1 MGLSSMKWMSA
12 TAVFAA
18 VLPSVSG
25 FCFPESKELN
35 FSRTGTSSSTTFTET
50 IAEDG
55 AEYIVSG
62 NASFTNFTNIPVK
75 TTTSNTSTSTPAP
88 NSKTSSDTAPTVKPV
103 SAASSSSSTAEN
115 TPDTDPKGGGAFYN
129 EHTGVLSFM
138 TRSGTEGSLTLS
150 NIKMTGDG
158 GAIFSQ
164 GDLLFTDLTGLT
176 IKENLSQQSG
186 GGIFGG
192 SKISLSGI
200 TQATFSSNSA
210 EIVVAEETTPP
221 AKPETSSPE
230 KPETVTTPP
239 TTTPTP
245 TPPTTTPTPPT
256 TTPVSN
262 SSGSN
267 PSSAHSRFIC
277 ASATPTTDSD
287 TSSDPKPGSGGPGSG
302 GPGSGGAIYA
312 KEDFTVSD
320 SKAIVFSTNKASK
333 DGGAIFAEQNILFEN
348 IGSLKVQSNGADE
361 KGGGIYAR
369 GDLSIQSSK
378 QILFNSNTSKQGGGA
393 LYIEGDVKF
402 QDLEELHIKYNKAGT
417 FETKKV
423 TLSLPKSTDTP
434 KSSLAASST
443 SESNTASSQSGS
455 GTDSS
460 QADSNTESSKPGSD
474 AGTTPPTPPV
484 TAKGGGLYT
493 DKSLSISNVT
503 GIIEIANN
511 KATDVGGGAYVKG
524 KLTCENSHRLQFLK
538 NSSDKKGGGLY
549 TEDSVTLSNLTGK
562 TLFQENT
569 AKEEGGGLFIKEDK
583 PLTMTGLDSF
593 CLINNTSAKSGGG
606 AYVSKEISQT
616 YTATSE
622 ELPGITPV
630 HGETIITGNKAT
642 GGSGGGV
649 CTKRLALS
657 NLQTVLLSEN
667 SASENGGG
675 AYTCPDNFPSPVA
688 DSSTPA
694 VPPSS
699 TGTSSSTGTPSPASG
714 ASGAAATSSLF
725 FLTASAD
732 PVAADPKADQ
742 KIDPNADKD
751 FLIDYVVNTTISKNT
766 ATKKGAGVYAKK
778 AKLSRI
784 DALNISENSAQETG
798 GGICCTESLE
808 LDAIVSLSATGNR
821 AGKEGGALHA
831 KTLTVSNLQSGF
843 SFSNNTA
850 NSSSTGTATTTAQ
863 PAASPAAALP
873 QASAG
878 SPSTPSPTT
887 SSPTTTPSPT
897 TSSQTTLTYA
907 GVVGGAIYGETVS
920 FSKCSGLC
928 QFSGNSAIDNT
939 PSSPTLNVQGG
950 AIYAKTSLSIE
961 AEDSSTSYVFAGNSV
976 SSGKAQTK
984 GQIAGGAICSPTITL
999 KCPTTFSKNTASMA
1013 TAAPS
1018 SGSSAPDASASS
1030 IKDTIG
1036 GAIAGTTISLSG
1048 TSRFS
1053 ENAADLGAAIGT
1065 LSLEAP
1071 SGSQQNP
1078 AEKISLENGSFSFE
1092 KNKANKRGAIYAP
1105 TVSIKGNNIT
1115 FNQNTSTHDGS
1126 AIYFT
1131 KDATI
1136 ESLGSVLFTGNNVT
1150 DAQANS
1156 QASGQTTNTT
1166 NYGAAIFGDPGSSQS
1181 TQTDDTTLKLI
1192 ASSGNITFSNN
1203 SQNTTPDSPA
1213 NKFCSI
1219 AGYVNLSLQAAQGR
1233 SINFFDSI
1241 HTSTKKTGQTQNSY
1255 TSLDINKPENSKT
1268 YSGTISFSSELHEN
1282 KSYIPQNV
1290 VLHSGTLVLKENTEL
1305 HVVSFEQK
1313 PGSSLIMEPGAV
1325 LSNQNIAN
1333 GALAINGLTID
1344 LSSMG
1349 TPQAGE
1355 IFSPPELRIVATSS
1369 NAAGAAGSSNSG
1381 GANGASGSSG
1391 GVSGSGGGAV
1401 GGKVTASKELYTAA
1415 ASAVPGATS
1424 PAMGD
1429 NKVFLTGDLT
1439 LIDPNGNF
1447 YQNPLLGTDL
1457 SNVPL
1462 IKLPSNTSE
1471 IDVSALT
1478 LSGDLAPKKG
1488 YIGTWTLNPDPQTGK
1503 IVANWK
1509 FDMYRRWVYIPR
1521 DNHFYANSIL
1531 GSQNSMI
1538 VVKQG
1543 LINNMLN
1550 NARFDDIAYNNFWVS
1565 GVGTFLAQQGTPL
1578 SEEFSYYS
1586 RGTSVAIDAKPR
1598 PDFILGAAFSKMVGR
1613 TKAIKKVHNYF
1624 HKGSEYSYQ
1633 ASVYGGKFLYFLL
1646 NKQQGWALPF
1656 LLQGVVSYGH
1666 IKHDTTT
1673 RYPSIHELNK
1683 GDWEDLGWLVDLR
1696 VSTDLK
1702 EPSKH
1707 SSKRVSLYGELEYS
1721 SIRQKSFTEIDYD
1734 PRHFDDCAYRNL
1746 SVPVGCSFEGAIM
1759 SYDILMYNKLSL
1771 AYMPSIYRNVPV
1783 CKYRVLSS
1791 NETGEV
1797 VCGVPTRTSA
1807 RAEYSTQL
1815 YLGPFWTLY
1824 GNYTID
1830 VGMYTLSQMTSC
1842 GARMIF

>member
-25 FCFPESKELN
+25 FCFPEAKELN

-50 IAEDG
+50 INEDG

-75 TTTSNTSTSTPAP
+75 TTTSNTSTSTTPP

-103 SAASSSSSTAEN
+103 SASSSSSSTAEN

-150 NIKMTGDG
+150 KIKMTGDG

-210 EIVVAEETTPP
+210 EIVVVEETTPP
-221 AKPETSSPE
+221 AEAPSSTAKPET
-230 KPETVTTPP
+230 ETA
-239 TTTPTP
+239 
-245 TPPTTTPTPPT
+245 PTTTPTPPT
-256 TTPVSN
+256 TTPIPPTTTPVSN
-262 SSGSN
+262 SSGA

-277 ASATPTTDSD
+277 ASAAPTTESD
-287 TSSDPKPGSGGPGSG
+287 TSSGHR
-302 GPGSGGAIYA
+302 PGSGGAIYA

-333 DGGAIFAEQNILFEN
+333 DGGAIFAEKNILFEN

-423 TLSLPKSTDTP
+423 SLSLPKSTDTP

-443 SESNTASSQSGS
+443 SESNTVSSQSGPDAES
-455 GTDSS
+455 PQPGAGT
-460 QADSNTESSKPGSD
+460 E
-474 AGTTPPTPPV
+474 TTPPTPV
-484 TAKGGGLYT
+484 TAKGGGIYT
-493 DKSLSISNVT
+493 DKNLSISNVT

-549 TEDSVTLSNLTGK
+549 TEDSITLSNLTGK

-569 AKEEGGGLFIKEDK
+569 AKEEGGGLFINGNDK
-583 PLTMTGLDSF
+583 PLIMKGLDSF
-593 CLINNTSAKSGGG
+593 CLINNTSEKSGGG

-616 YTATSE
+616 YTATIE
-622 ELPGITPV
+622 EFPGITPV

-688 DSSTPA
+688 DSSTTP
-694 VPPSS
+694 VTPPS
-699 TGTSSSTGTPSPASG
+699 TGTSSTQGAPAAAG

-732 PVAADPKADQ
+732 PVAAAPKAD
-742 KIDPNADKD
+742 KDPNADKD

-798 GGICCTESLE
+798 GGICCTDSLE

-863 PAASPAAALP
+863 PAASPSTALP

-878 SPSTPSPTT
+878 GSPTSSPTPSPTT
-887 SSPTTTPSPT
+887 SSPTSSQQTP
-897 TSSQTTLTYA
+897 SQTTPPYA
-907 GVVGGAIYGETVS
+907 GVVGGAIYGEEVS

-939 PSSPTLNVQGG
+939 PSTPTLNVQGG

-961 AEDSSTSYVFAGNSV
+961 AEDSSTSYVFTGNSV
-976 SSGKAQTK
+976 SSGKAPTT

-1013 TAAPS
+1013 PAAS
-1018 SGSSAPDASASS
+1018 SPGSSTQAASVSPV
-1030 IKDTIG
+1030 KDTIG

-1065 LSLEAP
+1065 LSLVTT
-1071 SGSQQNP
+1071 SGSQSTP

-1105 TVSIKGNNIT
+1105 SISIKGNNIT
-1115 FNQNTSTHDGS
+1115 FSQNTSTHDGS

-1156 QASGQTTNTT
+1156 SQTSGQTTNTT
-1166 NYGAAIFGDPGSSQS
+1166 NYGAAIFGDPGSPQ
-1181 TQTDDTTLKLI
+1181 QTPPDTTLKLI

-1203 SQNTTPDSPA
+1203 SQNKTPDNPA
-1213 NKFCSI
+1213 SKFCSI

-1241 HTSTKKTGQTQNSY
+1241 HTSTKKTGQTQNNY
-1255 TSLDINKPENSKT
+1255 TSLDINKSEDSKT
-1268 YSGTISFSSELHEN
+1268 YSGTVSFSSELHEN

-1349 TPQAGE
+1349 TPQPGE

-1369 NAAGAAGSSNSG
+1369 NSQGAGG
-1381 GANGASGSSG
+1381 SGSVG
-1391 GVSGSGGGAV
+1391 V
-1401 GGKVTASKELYTAA
+1401 GGKVTASKELHTAA

-1429 NKVFLTGDLT
+1429 NKVFLTGNLT

-1462 IKLPSNTSE
+1462 IKLPSNTND

-1503 IVANWK
+1503 VVANWK

-1565 GVGTFLAQQGTPL
+1565 GVGTFLSQQGTPL

>member
-50 IAEDG
+50 IGEDG

-75 TTTSNTSTSTPAP
+75 TTTSNTSTSTPAS
-88 NSKTSSDTAPTVKPV
+88 NSKPSADTTQTGKLV
-103 SAASSSSSTAEN
+103 SAASSSSGTTEN
-115 TPDTDPKGGGAFYN
+115 TPDTPDPKGGGAFYN

-176 IKENLSQQSG
+176 IQGNLSQLSG

-210 EIVVAEETTPP
+210 EIVVVEETPPP
-221 AKPETSSPE
+221 AKPETTTPT
-230 KPETVTTPP
+230 PPTTTTTTTPP

-245 TPPTTTPTPPT
+245 TPTTTPDST
-256 TTPVSN
+256 SS
-262 SSGSN
+262 SSGSI

-277 ASATPTTDSD
+277 ASAAPTTGSD
-287 TSSDPKPGSGGPGSG
+287 TSSGHR
-302 GPGSGGAIYA
+302 PGSGGAIYA

-333 DGGAIFAEQNILFEN
+333 DGGAIFAEKNILFEN
-348 IGSLKVQSNGADE
+348 IGSLKVQSNGAEE
-361 KGGGIYAR
+361 KGGGIYAQ
-369 GDLSIQSSK
+369 GNLSIQSSK

-423 TLSLPKSTDTP
+423 TLSLPKSTDTT
-434 KSSLAASST
+434 KNSLAASSQ
-443 SESNTASSQSGS
+443 SESNTVSSQPGSSGTASSQSGS
-455 GTDSS
+455 SGTASS
-460 QADSNTESSKPGSD
+460 QSGSD
-474 AGTTPPTPPV
+474 TDTTTPTPPV
-484 TAKGGGLYT
+484 TAKGGGIYT
-493 DKSLSISNVT
+493 DQNLSISNVT

-549 TEDSVTLSNLTGK
+549 TEDSITLSNLTGK
-562 TLFQENT
+562 TLFQENA

-583 PLTMTGLDSF
+583 PLIMTGLDSF

-616 YTATSE
+616 YTATIE
-622 ELPGITPV
+622 EFPGITPV

-667 SASENGGG
+667 SASVNGGG
-675 AYTCPDNFPSPVA
+675 AYTCPDNFPPVA
-688 DSSTPA
+688 DSSTT
-694 VPPSS
+694 
-699 TGTSSSTGTPSPASG
+699 TGTPPSSSTGTPSPAAG
-714 ASGAAATSSLF
+714 ASGAAAASSLF
-725 FLTASAD
+725 FLTAATD
-732 PVAADPKADQ
+732 PAAATPKADQ
-742 KIDPNADKD
+742 ESNADKDPNADKD

-766 ATKKGAGVYAKK
+766 ATQKGAGVYAKK

-850 NSSSTGTATTTAQ
+850 NSSSTGTATTATQ
-863 PAASPAAALP
+863 PASSPGAALP

-878 SPSTPSPTT
+878 GPSAPSPAPSPT
-887 SSPTTTPSPT
+887 P
-897 TSSQTTLTYA
+897 SQTTPPYA

-939 PSSPTLNVQGG
+939 PSSPSLNVQGG

-961 AEDSSTSYVFAGNSV
+961 AEDSSTSYVFTGNSV
-976 SSGKAQTK
+976 SSGKAPTS
-984 GQIAGGAICSPTITL
+984 GQIAGGAIFSPKITL

-1013 TAAPS
+1013 TAASS
-1018 SGSSAPDASASS
+1018 SGSSTQAASASP
-1030 IKDTIG
+1030 KDTIG

-1065 LSLEAP
+1065 LSLVTP
-1071 SGSQQNP
+1071 SGSGSQQNLT
-1078 AEKISLENGSFSFE
+1078 EKISLENGSFSFE

-1150 DAQANS
+1150 AEQANS
-1156 QASGQTTNTT
+1156 TQTSSQITNTT
-1166 NYGAAIFGDPGSSQS
+1166 NYGAAIFGDPVSSQS
-1181 TQTDDTTLKLI
+1181 TQTDTTLKLI

-1203 SQNTTPDSPA
+1203 SQNTTPDNPA

-1219 AGYVNLSLQAAQGR
+1219 AGYVKLSLQAAQGR
-1233 SINFFDSI
+1233 SINFFDCI
-1241 HTSTKKTGQTQNSY
+1241 HTSTKKNGQTQSNY
-1255 TSLDINKPENSKT
+1255 EVLDINQTDGNNT

-1282 KSYIPQNV
+1282 KSYIPQKV
-1290 VLHSGTLVLKENTEL
+1290 VLHNGTLVLKENTEL

-1349 TPQAGE
+1349 TPQVGE

-1369 NAAGAAGSSNSG
+1369 NSQGAGG
-1381 GANGASGSSG
+1381 SGSVG
-1391 GVSGSGGGAV
+1391 V

-1415 ASAVPGATS
+1415 ASSAPGATS

-1429 NKVFLTGDLT
+1429 NKVFLTGNLT

-1462 IKLPSNTSE
+1462 IKLPSNAGD

-1543 LINNMLN
+1543 LINNMLS

>member
-75 TTTSNTSTSTPAP
+75 TTTSNTSTSTPAS
-88 NSKTSSDTAPTVKPV
+88 NSKPSADTTQTGKLV
-103 SAASSSSSTAEN
+103 SAASSSSGNPEN
-115 TPDTDPKGGGAFYN
+115 TTDTPAPKGGGAFYN
-129 EHTGVLSFM
+129 EHSGVLSFM

-158 GAIFSQ
+158 GAIFSD

-200 TQATFSSNSA
+200 TQATFSSNAA
-210 EIVVAEETTPP
+210 EIVVVEETPP
-221 AKPETSSPE
+221 AEKPETSPPSNA
-230 KPETVTTPP
+230 ETVTTTTTTPP
-239 TTTPTP
+239 TTTP

-256 TTPVSN
+256 TTSTEST
-262 SSGSN
+262 SSGSV
-267 PSSAHSRFIC
+267 SSAAYNRFIC
-277 ASATPTTDSD
+277 ASAAPTTESD
-287 TSSDPKPGSGGPGSG
+287 TSSGHR
-302 GPGSGGAIYA
+302 PGSGGAIYA

-333 DGGAIFAEQNILFEN
+333 DGGAIFAEKNILFEN

-369 GDLSIQSSK
+369 EDLSIQSSK

-423 TLSLPKSTDTP
+423 TLSLPKSADIT
-434 KSSLAASST
+434 KSSLAASPQAGSD
-443 SESNTASSQSGS
+443 TASPQSG
-455 GTDSS
+455 
-460 QADSNTESSKPGSD
+460 SNTESSKPGSD
-474 AGTTPPTPPV
+474 AGTPTPTPPV
-484 TAKGGGLYT
+484 TAKGGGIYT
-493 DKSLSISNVT
+493 DKNLSISNVT

-524 KLTCENSHRLQFLK
+524 TLSCENSHRLQFLK

-549 TEDSVTLSNLTGK
+549 TEDSITLSNLTGK

-569 AKEEGGGLFIKEDK
+569 AKEEGGGLFINGNDK
-583 PLTMTGLDSF
+583 PLIMTGLDSF

-616 YTATSE
+616 YTATIE
-622 ELPGITPV
+622 EFPGITPV

-688 DSSTPA
+688 DSSTTTGT
-694 VPPSS
+694 PPS
-699 TGTSSSTGTPSPASG
+699 TAPSSSTGTPSPAAG
-714 ASGAAATSSLF
+714 ASGAAASSSLF
-725 FLTASAD
+725 FLTAS
-732 PVAADPKADQ
+732 
-742 KIDPNADKD
+742 IDPAPAAPKADKD

-798 GGICCTESLE
+798 GGICCTASLE

-850 NSSSTGTATTTAQ
+850 NSSSTGAVTTTPQ
-863 PAASPAAALP
+863 PASPPSAALP

-878 SPSTPSPTT
+878 GSST
-887 SSPTTTPSPT
+887 SSPTTTSSPT
-897 TSSQTTLTYA
+897 APTQPTPAYA
-907 GVVGGAIYGETVS
+907 GVVGGAIYGEEVS
-920 FSKCSGLC
+920 FTKCSGLC

-939 PSSPTLNVQGG
+939 PSTPSLNVQGG

-976 SSGKAQTK
+976 SSGKAPTK

-1013 TAAPS
+1013 TAASS
-1018 SGSSAPDASASS
+1018 SGSSTQDPAASPV
-1030 IKDTIG
+1030 KDTIG

-1065 LSLEAP
+1065 LSLVAP
-1071 SGSQQNP
+1071 SGSGSQQTP

-1131 KDATI
+1131 KEATI

-1150 DAQANS
+1150 AEQANS
-1156 QASGQTTNTT
+1156 QTSGQNTNTK
-1166 NYGAAIFGDPGSSQS
+1166 NYGAAIFGDPVSSQQP
-1181 TQTDDTTLKLI
+1181 QTDTTLKLI

-1213 NKFCSI
+1213 KKFCSI

-1233 SINFFDSI
+1233 SISFFDCI
-1241 HTSTKKTGQTQNSY
+1241 HTSTKNAGQAQNSY
-1255 TSLDINKPENSKT
+1255 ASLNINESVGDKT

-1282 KSYIPQNV
+1282 KSYIPQKV
-1290 VLHSGTLVLKENTEL
+1290 VLHNGTLVLKENTEL

-1369 NAAGAAGSSNSG
+1369 NAAGAG
-1381 GANGASGSSG
+1381 GSGSVG
-1391 GVSGSGGGAV
+1391 V

-1415 ASAVPGATS
+1415 ASAAPGATS

-1429 NKVFLTGDLT
+1429 NKVFLTGNLT

-1457 SNVPL
+1457 SDVPL
-1462 IKLPSNTSE
+1462 IKLPSNAGE

-1543 LINNMLN
+1543 LINNMLS

-1683 GDWEDLGWLVDLR
+1683 GDWEDLGWLADLR
-1696 VSTDLK
+1696 VSMDLK
-1702 EPSKH
+1702 EPSKN

-1771 AYMPSIYRNVPV
+1771 AYMPSIYRNTPV

>member
-50 IAEDG
+50 IAEEG

-75 TTTSNTSTSTPAP
+75 TTTSNTSTSTPTP
-88 NSKTSSDTAPTVKPV
+88 NSKPSADKASTGKLV
-103 SAASSSSSTAEN
+103 SATSSSSGTPEN
-115 TPDTDPKGGGAFYN
+115 PTETPDPKGGGAFYN
-129 EHTGVLSFM
+129 QFSGVLSFM

-176 IKENLSQQSG
+176 IQGNLSQQSG

-200 TQATFSSNSA
+200 TQATFSSNAA
-210 EIVVAEETTPP
+210 EIVVAAETPP
-221 AKPETSSPE
+221 TEKAETSSTAKPETVTAP
-230 KPETVTTPP
+230 TTTTTPP
-239 TTTPTP
+239 TTTP
-245 TPPTTTPTPPT
+245 TPTPPT

-277 ASATPTTDSD
+277 ASANPTTGSD
-287 TSSDPKPGSGGPGSG
+287 TSSDPR
-302 GPGSGGAIYA
+302 PGSGGAIYA

-333 DGGAIFAEQNILFEN
+333 DGGAIFAEKNILFEN
-348 IGSLKVQSNGADE
+348 IGSLKVQSNGAEE

-423 TLSLPKSTDTP
+423 TLSLPKSTD
-434 KSSLAASST
+434 KNSLAASSQ
-443 SESNTASSQSGS
+443 SDSNTASSQSGS
-455 GTDSS
+455 GTVSP
-460 QADSNTESSKPGSD
+460 QPGTD
-474 AGTTPPTPPV
+474 AGTTTPTPPV
-484 TAKGGGLYT
+484 TAKGGGIYT
-493 DKSLSISNVT
+493 DQNLSISNVT

-524 KLTCENSHRLQFLK
+524 TLTCENSHRLQFLK

-549 TEDSVTLSNLTGK
+549 TEDSITLSNLTGK

-616 YTATSE
+616 YTATIE
-622 ELPGITPV
+622 EFPGITPV

-688 DSSTPA
+688 DSSTTT
-694 VPPSS
+694 VPSS
-699 TGTSSSTGTPSPASG
+699 TTGTPSPAG
-714 ASGAAATSSLF
+714 APAAAASSSLF
-725 FLTASAD
+725 FLTAATD
-732 PVAADPKADQ
+732 PAATAPKADQ
-742 KIDPNADKD
+742 ESNADKDPNADKD

-850 NSSSTGTATTTAQ
+850 NSSSTGTATTATQ
-863 PAASPAAALP
+863 PTSSPGAALP

-878 SPSTPSPTT
+878 GAPT

-897 TSSQTTLTYA
+897 TSSPTPSPTSSQTTLAYA

-939 PSSPTLNVQGG
+939 PSSPSLNVQGG

-976 SSGKAQTK
+976 SSGKAPTS

-1018 SGSSAPDASASS
+1018 SGSSTPDASGSS

-1065 LSLEAP
+1065 LSLVASSAP
-1071 SGSQQNP
+1071 QQTP
-1078 AEKISLENGSFSFE
+1078 ADTEKISLENGSFSFE

-1115 FNQNTSTHDGS
+1115 FNQNTSKHDGS

-1150 DAQANS
+1150 NATAEQANS
-1156 QASGQTTNTT
+1156 QTSGQITNTK
-1166 NYGAAIFGDPGSSQS
+1166 NYGAAIFGDPGSSQ
-1181 TQTDDTTLKLI
+1181 QTDATLKLI

-1203 SQNTTPDSPA
+1203 SQNTKPDSPA
-1213 NKFCSI
+1213 NQFCSI
-1219 AGYVNLSLQAAQGR
+1219 AGYVKLSLQAAQGR
-1233 SINFFDSI
+1233 SISFFDSI
-1241 HTSTKKTGQTQNSY
+1241 HTSTKKTGQAQNNY
-1255 TSLDINKPENSKT
+1255 ESLDINQTDRDKT

-1282 KSYIPQNV
+1282 KSYIPQKV
-1290 VLHSGTLVLKENTEL
+1290 VLHNGTLVLKENTEL

-1349 TPQAGE
+1349 TPKVGE

-1369 NAAGAAGSSNSG
+1369 NAAGGVG
-1381 GANGASGSSG
+1381 G
-1391 GVSGSGGGAV
+1391 V

-1429 NKVFLTGDLT
+1429 NKVFLTGNLT

-1462 IKLPSNTSE
+1462 IKLPSNNGE

-1543 LINNMLN
+1543 LINNMLS

-1646 NKQQGWALPF
+1646 NKQHGWALPF

-1683 GDWEDLGWLVDLR
+1683 GDWEDLGWLADLR
-1696 VSTDLK
+1696 VSMDLK
-1702 EPSKH
+1702 EPSKN

-1771 AYMPSIYRNVPV
+1771 AYMPSIYRNSPV

>member
-1 MGLSSMKWMSA
+1 MKWMSA

-50 IAEDG
+50 IAEEG

-75 TTTSNTSTSTPAP
+75 TTTSNTSTSTTTP
-88 NSKTSSDTAPTVKPV
+88 NSKPSADTSPTGKLV
-103 SAASSSSSTAEN
+103 SAASSSSGTTEN
-115 TPDTDPKGGGAFYN
+115 TPDTPAPKGGGAFYN

-158 GAIFSQ
+158 GAIFSE
-164 GDLLFTDLTGLT
+164 GALLFTDLTGLT
-176 IKENLSQQSG
+176 IQGNLSQQSG

-210 EIVVAEETTPP
+210 EIVVVEETTPP
-221 AKPETSSPE
+221 ANA
-230 KPETVTTPP
+230 ETV
-239 TTTPTP
+239 

-256 TTPVSN
+256 TTTTPPTTTPESAP
-262 SSGSN
+262 SGSTS
-267 PSSAHSRFIC
+267 SSARSRFIC
-277 ASATPTTDSD
+277 ASAAPTTGSD

-302 GPGSGGAIYA
+302 GAVYA
-312 KEDFTVSD
+312 KGDFTVSD

-333 DGGAIFAEQNILFEN
+333 DGGAIFAEKNILFEN
-348 IGSLKVQSNGADE
+348 IGSLKVQSNGAEE

-369 GDLSIQSSK
+369 EDLSIQSSK

-402 QDLEELHIKYNKAGT
+402 QDLEELHIKYNKSGT

-423 TLSLPKSTDTP
+423 SVSLPKSTAIT
-434 KSSLAASST
+434 KNSLAASPQAGSDA
-443 SESNTASSQSGS
+443 ASSQSGS

-460 QADSNTESSKPGSD
+460 QADSNTESSQPGAD
-474 AGTTPPTPPV
+474 AGTTTPTPAPV
-484 TAKGGGLYT
+484 TAKGGGIYT
-493 DKSLSISNVT
+493 DKNLSISNVT

-549 TEDSVTLSNLTGK
+549 TEDSITLSNLTGK
-562 TLFQENT
+562 TLFQENA

-583 PLTMTGLDSF
+583 PLIMTGLDSF

-616 YTATSE
+616 YTATIE
-622 ELPGITPV
+622 EFPGITPV

-667 SASENGGG
+667 SASVNGGG
-675 AYTCPDNFPSPVA
+675 AYTCPDNFPPVA
-688 DSSTPA
+688 DSSTT
-694 VPPSS
+694 
-699 TGTSSSTGTPSPASG
+699 TGTPPSSSTGTPSPAAG
-714 ASGAAATSSLF
+714 ASGAAAASSLF
-725 FLTASAD
+725 FLTAATD
-732 PVAADPKADQ
+732 PAAATPKADQ
-742 KIDPNADKD
+742 ESNADKDPNADKD

-766 ATKKGAGVYAKK
+766 ATQKGAGVYAKK

-850 NSSSTGTATTTAQ
+850 NSSSTGTATTATQ
-863 PAASPAAALP
+863 PASSPGAALP

-878 SPSTPSPTT
+878 GPSAPSPAPSPT
-887 SSPTTTPSPT
+887 P
-897 TSSQTTLTYA
+897 SQTTPPYA

-939 PSSPTLNVQGG
+939 PSSPSLNVQGG

-961 AEDSSTSYVFAGNSV
+961 AEDSSTSYVFTGNSV
-976 SSGKAQTK
+976 SSGKAPTS
-984 GQIAGGAICSPTITL
+984 GQIAGGAICSPKITL

-1013 TAAPS
+1013 TAASS

-1065 LSLEAP
+1065 LSLVAP
-1071 SGSQQNP
+1071 SGSGSQQTLT
-1078 AEKISLENGSFSFE
+1078 EQISLENGSFSFE

-1115 FNQNTSTHDGS
+1115 FNQNTSKHDGS

-1156 QASGQTTNTT
+1156 PQNSSQTANTK
-1166 NYGAAIFGDPGSSQS
+1166 NYGAAIFGDPVSSQ
-1181 TQTDDTTLKLI
+1181 QTDDTTLKLI

-1203 SQNTTPDSPA
+1203 SQNTTPESPA
-1213 NKFCSI
+1213 NQFCSI
-1219 AGYVNLSLQAAQGR
+1219 AGYVKLSLQAAQGR
-1233 SINFFDSI
+1233 SISFFDCI

-1255 TSLDINKPENSKT
+1255 TSLDINKSENSNTDSNSKT

-1290 VLHSGTLVLKENTEL
+1290 VLHNGTLVLKENTEL

-1349 TPQAGE
+1349 TPQVGE
-1355 IFSPPELRIVATSS
+1355 VFSPPELRIVATSS
-1369 NAAGAAGSSNSG
+1369 NAAA
-1381 GANGASGSSG
+1381 G
-1391 GVSGSGGGAV
+1391 GVSSNVGAGGGSGV

-1415 ASAVPGATS
+1415 AAVSVATNPTMS
-1424 PAMGD
+1424 E

-1447 YQNPLLGTDL
+1447 YQNPVLGTDL
-1457 SNVPL
+1457 SDVPL
-1462 IKLPSNTSE
+1462 IKLPSNTSD

-1478 LSGDLAPKKG
+1478 LSGDLSPQKG

-1503 IVANWK
+1503 VVANWK

-1543 LINNMLN
+1543 LINNMLS

>member
-35 FSRTGTSSSTTFTET
+35 FSRTGTSSSTNFTET
-50 IAEDG
+50 IDEAG

-75 TTTSNTSTSTPAP
+75 TTTSNTSTSTTPP
-88 NSKTSSDTAPTVKPV
+88 NSKPSADTTQTGKLV
-103 SAASSSSSTAEN
+103 SAASSSSG
-115 TPDTDPKGGGAFYN
+115 TPETPTETPDPKGGGAFYN
-129 EHTGVLSFM
+129 EYSGVLSFM

-176 IKENLSQQSG
+176 IQGNLSQQSG

-210 EIVVAEETTPP
+210 EIVVAAETPP
-221 AKPETSSPE
+221 TEKAETSSTAKPETSSPE
-230 KPETVTTPP
+230 KPETVTTQP
-239 TTTPTP
+239 TTTPT
-245 TPPTTTPTPPT
+245 TTTPTPPT

-262 SSGSN
+262 SSGSTSSAESIS
-267 PSSAHSRFIC
+267 SSAHSRFIC
-277 ASATPTTDSD
+277 ASANPTTGSD
-287 TSSDPKPGSGGPGSG
+287 TSSDHR
-302 GPGSGGAIYA
+302 PGSGGAIYA

-333 DGGAIFAEQNILFEN
+333 DGGAIFAEKNILFEN
-348 IGSLKVQSNGADE
+348 IGSLKVQSNGAEE
-361 KGGGIYAR
+361 KGGGIYAQ
-369 GDLSIQSSK
+369 GNLSIQSSK

-402 QDLEELHIKYNKAGT
+402 QDLEELHIKYNKSGT

-423 TLSLPKSTDTP
+423 TVSLPKSADIT
-434 KSSLAASST
+434 KNSLSASST
-443 SESNTASSQSGS
+443 SESNTVSPQSGS
-455 GTDSS
+455 TP
-460 QADSNTESSKPGSD
+460 ESPQPGPD
-474 AGTTPPTPPV
+474 AGTTTPTPPV
-484 TAKGGGLYT
+484 TAKGGGIYT
-493 DKSLSISNVT
+493 DKNLSISNVT

-524 KLTCENSHRLQFLK
+524 TLTCENSHRLQFLK

-549 TEDSVTLSNLTGK
+549 TEDSITLSNLTGK
-562 TLFQENT
+562 TLFQENS
-569 AKEEGGGLFIKEDK
+569 AKEEGGGLFIKGEDK
-583 PLTMTGLDSF
+583 PLIMTGLDSF

-616 YTATSE
+616 YIATSE
-622 ELPGITPV
+622 EFPGITPV

-688 DSSTPA
+688 DSST
-694 VPPSS
+694 
-699 TGTSSSTGTPSPASG
+699 TTGTPSTTATSPTTVPQSPAGAPSAPG

-725 FLTASAD
+725 FLTAATD
-732 PVAADPKADQ
+732 PAATDPKTD
-742 KIDPNADKD
+742 KDPNADKD

-798 GGICCTESLE
+798 GGICCTDSLE

-850 NSSSTGTATTTAQ
+850 NSSSTGTATTTPQ
-863 PAASPAAALP
+863 PDSPTAALP
-873 QASAG
+873 KASAG
-878 SPSTPSPTT
+878 SPSPSQPT
-887 SSPTTTPSPT
+887 SSPQT
-897 TSSQTTLTYA
+897 TSSQTTLTYE

-939 PSSPTLNVQGG
+939 PSTPSLNVQGG

-976 SSGKAQTK
+976 SSGKAPTT

-1131 KDATI
+1131 KEATI

-1150 DAQANS
+1150 AAQANTTQTS
-1156 QASGQTTNTT
+1156 SQTTNTT
-1166 NYGAAIFGDPGSSQS
+1166 NYGAAIFGDPGSSSQPP
-1181 TQTDDTTLKLI
+1181 QTDATLKLI

-1203 SQNTTPDSPA
+1203 SQNTTPDNPA

-1219 AGYVNLSLQAAQGR
+1219 AGYVKLSLQAAQGR
-1233 SINFFDSI
+1233 SISFFDSI
-1241 HTSTKKTGQTQNSY
+1241 HTSTKKTGQTHSVY
-1255 TSLDINKPENSKT
+1255 ESLDINKAEGDKN

-1290 VLHSGTLVLKENTEL
+1290 VLHNGTLVLKENTEL

-1369 NAAGAAGSSNSG
+1369 NASGAAGSSNSG

-1391 GVSGSGGGAV
+1391 GAVSGV
-1401 GGKVTASKELYTAA
+1401 GGKVAASKELYTAA
-1415 ASAVPGATS
+1415 ASATPGAANPTMS
-1424 PAMGD
+1424 E

-1462 IKLPSNTSE
+1462 IKLPSNTGE
-1471 IDVSALT
+1471 IDVSDLT

-1503 IVANWK
+1503 VVANWK

-1565 GVGTFLAQQGTPL
+1565 GVGTFLSQQGTPL

>member
-1 MGLSSMKWMSA
+1 M
-12 TAVFAA
+12 
-18 VLPSVSG
+18 
-25 FCFPESKELN
+25 
-35 FSRTGTSSSTTFTET
+35 RTR
-50 IAEDG
+50 I
-55 AEYIVSG
+55 
-62 NASFTNFTNIPVK
+62 
-75 TTTSNTSTSTPAP
+75 
-88 NSKTSSDTAPTVKPV
+88 
-103 SAASSSSSTAEN
+103 
-115 TPDTDPKGGGAFYN
+115 
-129 EHTGVLSFM
+129 
-138 TRSGTEGSLTLS
+138 
-150 NIKMTGDG
+150 
-158 GAIFSQ
+158 
-164 GDLLFTDLTGLT
+164 
-176 IKENLSQQSG
+176 
-186 GGIFGG
+186 
-192 SKISLSGI
+192 
-200 TQATFSSNSA
+200 
-210 EIVVAEETTPP
+210 
-221 AKPETSSPE
+221 
-230 KPETVTTPP
+230 
-239 TTTPTP
+239 
-245 TPPTTTPTPPT
+245 
-256 TTPVSN
+256 
-262 SSGSN
+262 
-267 PSSAHSRFIC
+267 
-277 ASATPTTDSD
+277 
-287 TSSDPKPGSGGPGSG
+287 
-302 GPGSGGAIYA
+302 
-312 KEDFTVSD
+312 
-320 SKAIVFSTNKASK
+320 
-333 DGGAIFAEQNILFEN
+333 
-348 IGSLKVQSNGADE
+348 
-361 KGGGIYAR
+361 
-369 GDLSIQSSK
+369 
-378 QILFNSNTSKQGGGA
+378 
-393 LYIEGDVKF
+393 
-402 QDLEELHIKYNKAGT
+402 
-417 FETKKV
+417 
-423 TLSLPKSTDTP
+423 
-434 KSSLAASST
+434 
-443 SESNTASSQSGS
+443 
-455 GTDSS
+455 
-460 QADSNTESSKPGSD
+460 
-474 AGTTPPTPPV
+474 
-484 TAKGGGLYT
+484 
-493 DKSLSISNVT
+493 
-503 GIIEIANN
+503 
-511 KATDVGGGAYVKG
+511 
-524 KLTCENSHRLQFLK
+524 
-538 NSSDKKGGGLY
+538 
-549 TEDSVTLSNLTGK
+549 
-562 TLFQENT
+562 
-569 AKEEGGGLFIKEDK
+569 
-583 PLTMTGLDSF
+583 
-593 CLINNTSAKSGGG
+593 
-606 AYVSKEISQT
+606 
-616 YTATSE
+616 
-622 ELPGITPV
+622 
-630 HGETIITGNKAT
+630 
-642 GGSGGGV
+642 
-649 CTKRLALS
+649 
-657 NLQTVLLSEN
+657 
-667 SASENGGG
+667 
-675 AYTCPDNFPSPVA
+675 
-688 DSSTPA
+688 
-694 VPPSS
+694 
-699 TGTSSSTGTPSPASG
+699 
-714 ASGAAATSSLF
+714 
-725 FLTASAD
+725 
-732 PVAADPKADQ
+732 
-742 KIDPNADKD
+742 

-766 ATKKGAGVYAKK
+766 AKQKGAGVYAKK

-784 DALNISENSAQETG
+784 DALNISNNSAQETG

-808 LDAIVSLSATGNR
+808 LDAIVSLSVTDNL

-831 KTLTVSNLQSGF
+831 KTLTVSHLQSGF

-850 NSSSTGTATTTAQ
+850 NSSSTGAVTTTTQ
-863 PAASPAAALP
+863 PASPSAALP
-873 QASAG
+873 KASAG
-878 SPSTPSPTT
+878 SPSTPSQ
-887 SSPTTTPSPT
+887 TTP
-897 TSSQTTLTYA
+897 TYA

-939 PSSPTLNVQGG
+939 PSSPSLNVQGG

-961 AEDSSTSYVFAGNSV
+961 AKDPSTSYVFAGNSV
-976 SSGKAQTK
+976 SSGKAQTT
-984 GQIAGGAICSPTITL
+984 GQIAGGAIFSPSITL
-999 KCPTTFSKNTASMA
+999 NCPTTFSGNTASMA
-1013 TAAPS
+1013 TATSS
-1018 SGSSAPDASASS
+1018 SGSS

-1048 TSRFS
+1048 TSSFS

-1065 LSLEAP
+1065 VGAP
-1071 SGSQQNP
+1071 NGSQP
-1078 AEKISLENGSFSFE
+1078 TLTEKISLENGSFSFE

-1105 TVSIKGNNIT
+1105 SVSIKGNNIT
-1115 FNQNTSTHDGS
+1115 FNQNTSKHDGS

-1150 DAQANS
+1150 AEQANS
-1156 QASGQTTNTT
+1156 PQTSGQTTNTT
-1166 NYGAAIFGDPGSSQS
+1166 NYGAAIFGDPGSSPQ
-1181 TQTDDTTLKLI
+1181 TQTDTTLKLI

-1203 SQNTTPDSPA
+1203 SQNTDPDNPA

-1219 AGYVNLSLQAAQGR
+1219 AGYVKLSLQAAQGR
-1233 SINFFDSI
+1233 SISFFDSI
-1241 HTSTKKTGQTQNSY
+1241 HTSTKKTGQTQSNY
-1255 TSLDINKPENSKT
+1255 ESLDINKSENNKT

-1369 NAAGAAGSSNSG
+1369 NSA
-1381 GANGASGSSG
+1381 
-1391 GVSGSGGGAV
+1391 GGGGGSNGGGV

-1415 ASAVPGATS
+1415 AAVPVATNPTMS
-1424 PAMGD
+1424 E
-1429 NKVFLTGDLT
+1429 NKVFLTGNLT

-1447 YQNPLLGTDL
+1447 YQNPILGTDL
-1457 SNVPL
+1457 SDVPL
-1462 IKLPSNTSE
+1462 IKLPSNTSD
-1471 IDVSALT
+1471 IDVSDLT
-1478 LSGDLAPKKG
+1478 LSGDLSPKKG
-1488 YIGTWTLNPDPQTGK
+1488 YIGTWTLKPDPQTGK
-1503 IVANWK
+1503 VVANWK

-1565 GVGTFLAQQGTPL
+1565 GVGTFLSQQGTPL

-1613 TKAIKKVHNYF
+1613 TKAIKKIHNYF

-1696 VSTDLK
+1696 VSMDLK
-1702 EPSKH
+1702 EPSKN

-1721 SIRQKSFTEIDYD
+1721 SIRQKAFTEIDYD

-1771 AYMPSIYRNVPV
+1771 AYMPSIYRNIPV

>member
-35 FSRTGTSSSTTFTET
+35 FSRTGTSSSTNFTET
-50 IAEDG
+50 IGEDG

-75 TTTSNTSTSTPAP
+75 TTNSNTSTSTPTP

-103 SAASSSSSTAEN
+103 SAASPSSSTAEN
-115 TPDTDPKGGGAFYN
+115 TPDTPDPKGGGAFYN
-129 EHTGVLSFM
+129 QYSGVLSFM

-158 GAIFSQ
+158 GAIFSK
-164 GDLLFTDLTGLT
+164 GDLLFTDLTELT
-176 IKENLSQQSG
+176 IKGNLSQLSG

-200 TQATFSSNSA
+200 TQATFSSNAA
-210 EIVVAEETTPP
+210 EIVVVEETTPP
-221 AKPETSSPE
+221 ANTETE
-230 KPETVTTPP
+230 TPP
-239 TTTPTP
+239 TTTPI
-245 TPPTTTPTPPT
+245 PPTTTPTPPT
-256 TTPVSN
+256 TTTTTPPTTTPESS
-262 SSGSN
+262 SSGST
-267 PSSAHSRFIC
+267 SSAGSTSSVAAHSRFIC
-277 ASATPTTDSD
+277 ASAAPTTGSD
-287 TSSDPKPGSGGPGSG
+287 TSSDTSSGHR
-302 GPGSGGAIYA
+302 PGSGGAVYA
-312 KEDFTVSD
+312 KGDFTVSD

-333 DGGAIFAEQNILFEN
+333 DGGAIFAEKNILFEN
-348 IGSLKVQSNGADE
+348 IGSLKVQSNGAEE

-369 GDLSIQSSK
+369 EDLSIQSSK

-402 QDLEELHIKYNKAGT
+402 QDLEELHIKYNKSGT

-423 TLSLPKSTDTP
+423 TLSLPKSTDIT
-434 KSSLAASST
+434 KNSLAASPQAGSDA
-443 SESNTASSQSGS
+443 ASPQSGA

-474 AGTTPPTPPV
+474 AGTTTPTPPV
-484 TAKGGGLYT
+484 TAKGGGIYT
-493 DKSLSISNVT
+493 DKNLSISNVT

-524 KLTCENSHRLQFLK
+524 TLTCENSHRLQFLK

-549 TEDSVTLSNLTGK
+549 TEDSITLSNLTGK

-569 AKEEGGGLFIKEDK
+569 AKEEGGGLFINGNDK
-583 PLTMTGLDSF
+583 PLIMTGLDSF

-616 YTATSE
+616 YIATSE
-622 ELPGITPV
+622 EFPGITPV

-667 SASENGGG
+667 SASVNGGG
-675 AYTCPDNFPSPVA
+675 AYTCPDNFPPVA
-688 DSSTPA
+688 DSSTTT
-694 VPPSS
+694 VTPP
-699 TGTSSSTGTPSPASG
+699 TTTPSSSTGTPSNQG
-714 ASGAAATSSLF
+714 AAGAAASSSLF
-725 FLTASAD
+725 FLTASTD
-732 PVAADPKADQ
+732 PVAATPKADQ
-742 KIDPNADKD
+742 ESDPNADKD

-766 ATKKGAGVYAKK
+766 AKQKGAGVYAKK

-784 DALNISENSAQETG
+784 DALNISNNSAQETG

-808 LDAIVSLSATGNR
+808 LDAIVSLSATGNL

-850 NSSSTGTATTTAQ
+850 NSSSTGAVTTATQ
-863 PAASPAAALP
+863 PDSPAAALP
-873 QASAG
+873 QASAAN
-878 SPSTPSPTT
+878 PST
-887 SSPTTTPSPT
+887 SSPTTTPQP
-897 TSSQTTLTYA
+897 TSSPTTLTYA
-907 GVVGGAIYGETVS
+907 GVVGGAIYGEEVS

-939 PSSPTLNVQGG
+939 PSSPSLNVQGG

-961 AEDSSTSYVFAGNSV
+961 AADSSTSYVFAGNSV

-1013 TAAPS
+1013 PAASS
-1018 SGSSAPDASASS
+1018 SGSSISRNTASLVTAASS
-1030 IKDTIG
+1030 SGSSTQAASVSPKDTIG

-1065 LSLEAP
+1065 LSLVTT
-1071 SGSQQNP
+1071 SGSQSTLT
-1078 AEKISLENGSFSFE
+1078 EKISLENGSFSFE

-1105 TVSIKGNNIT
+1105 SVSIKGNNIT
-1115 FNQNTSTHDGS
+1115 FNQNTSTNDGS

-1131 KDATI
+1131 KEATI

-1150 DAQANS
+1150 AKQANS
-1156 QASGQTTNTT
+1156 PQNSSQTTNIT
-1166 NYGAAIFGDPGSSQS
+1166 NYGAAIFGEPGSSQP
-1181 TQTDDTTLKLI
+1181 TDDTTLKLI

-1203 SQNTTPDSPA
+1203 SLNTGPDSPA
-1213 NKFCSI
+1213 DKFCSI
-1219 AGYVNLSLQAAQGR
+1219 AGYVKLSLQAAQGR

-1255 TSLDINKPENSKT
+1255 TSLDINQTKDSKT
-1268 YSGTISFSSELHEN
+1268 YSGTISFSSELHKN
-1282 KSYIPQNV
+1282 RSYIPQNV
-1290 VLHSGTLVLKENTEL
+1290 VLHNGTLVLKENTEL

-1349 TPQAGE
+1349 TPKAGE

-1369 NAAGAAGSSNSG
+1369 NSQ
-1381 GANGASGSSG
+1381 G
-1391 GVSGSGGGAV
+1391 GVGGV

-1415 ASAVPGATS
+1415 ASAAPGATS

-1429 NKVFLTGDLT
+1429 NKVFLTGNLT

-1447 YQNPLLGTDL
+1447 YQNPVLGTDL

-1462 IKLPSNTSE
+1462 IKLPSNAGE

-1543 LINNMLN
+1543 LINNMLS

-1646 NKQQGWALPF
+1646 NKQHGWALPF

-1683 GDWEDLGWLVDLR
+1683 GDWEDLGWLADLR
-1696 VSTDLK
+1696 VSMDLK
-1702 EPSKH
+1702 EPSKN

-1771 AYMPSIYRNVPV
+1771 AYMPSIYRNSPV

>member
-1 MGLSSMKWMSA
+1 MKWMSA

-50 IAEDG
+50 VNEDG

-75 TTTSNTSTSTPAP
+75 TTTSNTSTSTPAS
-88 NSKTSSDTAPTVKPV
+88 NSKPSADTTQTGKLV
-103 SAASSSSSTAEN
+103 SAASSSSSTTEN
-115 TPDTDPKGGGAFYN
+115 PTETPAPKGGGAFYN
-129 EHTGVLSFM
+129 EYSGVLSFM

-158 GAIFSQ
+158 GAIFSE
-164 GDLLFTDLTGLT
+164 GALLFTDLTGLT
-176 IKENLSQQSG
+176 IQGNLSQQSG

-210 EIVVAEETTPP
+210 EIVVVEETPP
-221 AKPETSSPE
+221 AEKPETSSPE
-230 KPETVTTPP
+230 NTATVTT
-239 TTTPTP
+239 

-256 TTPVSN
+256 TTTTTPPTTTPTPTPTTTSTDST
-262 SSGSN
+262 SSSPGST
-267 PSSAHSRFIC
+267 SAAAYSRFIC
-277 ASATPTTDSD
+277 ASAAPTTGSD
-287 TSSDPKPGSGGPGSG
+287 TSSGHR
-302 GPGSGGAIYA
+302 PGSGGAIYA

-333 DGGAIFAEQNILFEN
+333 DGGAIFAEKNILFEN
-348 IGSLKVQSNGADE
+348 IDSLKVQSNGAEE

-402 QDLEELHIKYNKAGT
+402 QDLEELHIKYNKSGT

-423 TLSLPKSTDTP
+423 TLSLPKSTDTT
-434 KSSLAASST
+434 KNSLAASSQA
-443 SESNTASSQSGS
+443 ESNTASSQPGSSGTASSQSGS
-455 GTDSS
+455 DTD
-460 QADSNTESSKPGSD
+460 
-474 AGTTPPTPPV
+474 TTTSTPPV
-484 TAKGGGLYT
+484 TAKGGGIYT
-493 DKSLSISNVT
+493 DKNLSISNVT

-524 KLTCENSHRLQFLK
+524 TLTCENSHRLQFLK

-549 TEDSVTLSNLTGK
+549 TEDSITLSNLTGK
-562 TLFQENT
+562 TLFQENA
-569 AKEEGGGLFIKEDK
+569 AKEEGGGLFINGNDK
-583 PLTMTGLDSF
+583 SLIMTGLDSF

-622 ELPGITPV
+622 EFPGITPV

-688 DSSTPA
+688 DSST
-694 VPPSS
+694 
-699 TGTSSSTGTPSPASG
+699 TTGTPSPAG
-714 ASGAAATSSLF
+714 APAAAGAPTAAATSSLF

-732 PVAADPKADQ
+732 PVAAAPKAE
-742 KIDPNADKD
+742 KDPNAGKD

-766 ATKKGAGVYAKK
+766 ATQKGAGVYAKK

-850 NSSSTGTATTTAQ
+850 NSSSTGTATTATQ
-863 PAASPAAALP
+863 PASSPGAALP

-878 SPSTPSPTT
+878 SSSAPSPAPSPT
-887 SSPTTTPSPT
+887 SPQTTPSQPT
-897 TSSQTTLTYA
+897 TSQTPSQTPLKYA

-939 PSSPTLNVQGG
+939 PSTPSLNVQGG

-961 AEDSSTSYVFAGNSV
+961 AEDSSTSYVFTGNSV
-976 SSGKAQTK
+976 SSGKAPTS
-984 GQIAGGAICSPTITL
+984 GQIAGGAIFSPKITL
-999 KCPTTFSKNTASMA
+999 KCPTTFSRNTASMA
-1013 TAAPS
+1013 PAASS
-1018 SGSSAPDASASS
+1018 SGSPAKDTTVSP
-1030 IKDTIG
+1030 KDTIG

-1065 LSLEAP
+1065 LVAP
-1071 SGSQQNP
+1071 SGSQQNLT
-1078 AEKISLENGSFSFE
+1078 EKISLENGSFSFE

-1115 FNQNTSTHDGS
+1115 FNQNTSKHDGS

-1150 DAQANS
+1150 AEQANS
-1156 QASGQTTNTT
+1156 TQTPGQNTNTK
-1166 NYGAAIFGDPGSSQS
+1166 NYGAAIFGDPGSSQQP
-1181 TQTDDTTLKLI
+1181 QTDTTLKLI

-1203 SQNTTPDSPA
+1203 SQNTKPDNPA
-1213 NKFCSI
+1213 DKFCSI
-1219 AGYVNLSLQAAQGR
+1219 AGYVKLSLQAAQGR
-1233 SINFFDSI
+1233 SISFFDCI
-1241 HTSTKKTGQTQNSY
+1241 HTSTKNSGQTQNSY
-1255 TSLDINKPENSKT
+1255 TSLNINEPENSKT

-1349 TPQAGE
+1349 TPQPGE
-1355 IFSPPELRIVATSS
+1355 VFSPPELRIVATSS
-1369 NAAGAAGSSNSG
+1369 NAAA
-1381 GANGASGSSG
+1381 G
-1391 GVSGSGGGAV
+1391 GVSSNVGAGGGSGV

-1415 ASAVPGATS
+1415 SAVPGATNPTMS
-1424 PAMGD
+1424 D
-1429 NKVFLTGDLT
+1429 NKVFLTGNLT

-1457 SNVPL
+1457 SDVPL
-1462 IKLPSNTSE
+1462 IKLPSNTSD

-1543 LINNMLN
+1543 LINNMLS

-1646 NKQQGWALPF
+1646 NKQHGWALPF

-1683 GDWEDLGWLVDLR
+1683 GDWEDLGWLADLR
-1696 VSTDLK
+1696 VSMDLK
-1702 EPSKH
+1702 EPSKN

-1771 AYMPSIYRNVPV
+1771 AYMPSIYRNSPV

>member
-35 FSRTGTSSSTTFTET
+35 FSRTGTSSSSTTFTET

-75 TTTSNTSTSTPAP
+75 TTTSNTSTSTTTP
-88 NSKTSSDTAPTVKPV
+88 NSKPSADTAPAGKLV
-103 SAASSSSSTAEN
+103 SAASSSSGTPEN
-115 TPDTDPKGGGAFYN
+115 TPDTPAPKGGGAFYN

-158 GAIFSQ
+158 GAILSQ

-210 EIVVAEETTPP
+210 EIVVVEETTPP
-221 AKPETSSPE
+221 AEEAPSTKNTETAP
-230 KPETVTTPP
+230 TTTTTPP
-239 TTTPTP
+239 TTTPT
-245 TPPTTTPTPPT
+245 
-256 TTPVSN
+256 VST
-262 SSGSN
+262 SSGSTSSAESIS
-267 PSSAHSRFIC
+267 SSAHSRFIC
-277 ASATPTTDSD
+277 ASAAPTTGSD
-287 TSSDPKPGSGGPGSG
+287 TSSDTSSGHR
-302 GPGSGGAIYA
+302 PGSGGAIYA

-348 IGSLKVQSNGADE
+348 IGSLKVQSNGAEE

-402 QDLEELHIKYNKAGT
+402 QDLEELHIKYNKSGT

-423 TLSLPKSTDTP
+423 TVSLPKSADIT
-434 KSSLAASST
+434 KNSLAASPQ
-443 SESNTASSQSGS
+443 SESNTASSQPG
-455 GTDSS
+455 
-460 QADSNTESSKPGSD
+460 SNTESSPPESD
-474 AGTTPPTPPV
+474 AGTTTPTPPV
-484 TAKGGGLYT
+484 TAKGGGIYT
-493 DKSLSISNVT
+493 DKNLSISNVT

-524 KLTCENSHRLQFLK
+524 ALTCENSHRLQFLK

-549 TEDSVTLSNLTGK
+549 TENSITLSNLTGK

-569 AKEEGGGLFIKEDK
+569 AKEEGGGLFINGNDK
-583 PLTMTGLDSF
+583 PLIMTGLDSF

-622 ELPGITPV
+622 EFPGITPV

-675 AYTCPDNFPSPVA
+675 AYTCPDTFPPVA
-688 DSSTPA
+688 DSSTT
-694 VPPSS
+694 
-699 TGTSSSTGTPSPASG
+699 TGTSSSTGTSSTQGAPAAAG

-732 PVAADPKADQ
+732 PVAAAPKAD
-742 KIDPNADKD
+742 KDPNADKD

-850 NSSSTGTATTTAQ
+850 NSSSTGTVTTATQ

-878 SPSTPSPTT
+878 DPST

-897 TSSQTTLTYA
+897 TSSPTSPQPTSSPKTPAYA
-907 GVVGGAIYGETVS
+907 GVVGGAIYGDTVS

-939 PSSPTLNVQGG
+939 PSSPSLNVQGG

-976 SSGKAQTK
+976 SSGKAPTS

-1013 TAAPS
+1013 TAASS
-1018 SGSSAPDASASS
+1018 SGSSTQAASVSS

-1065 LSLEAP
+1065 LSLVAS
-1071 SGSQQNP
+1071 SGSQQTP
-1078 AEKISLENGSFSFE
+1078 DEKISLENGSFSFE

-1115 FNQNTSTHDGS
+1115 FNQNTSKYDGS

-1131 KDATI
+1131 KEATI

-1156 QASGQTTNTT
+1156 TQTPGQTANTK
-1166 NYGAAIFGDPGSSQS
+1166 NYGAAIFGDPGSSQ
-1181 TQTDDTTLKLI
+1181 QTDTTLKLI

-1203 SQNTTPDSPA
+1203 SQNADPASPA

-1219 AGYVNLSLQAAQGR
+1219 AGYVKLSLQAAQGR
-1233 SINFFDSI
+1233 SISFFDSI
-1241 HTSTKKTGQTQNSY
+1241 HTSTKKTGQTQNNY
-1255 TSLDINKPENSKT
+1255 ESLDINQTDGNKT

-1369 NAAGAAGSSNSG
+1369 NAAGAGGSSNSG

-1391 GVSGSGGGAV
+1391 GVGGV

-1415 ASAVPGATS
+1415 ASSAPAATNPTMS
-1424 PAMGD
+1424 E

-1462 IKLPSNTSE
+1462 IKLPSNTGE
-1471 IDVSALT
+1471 IDVSDLT

-1683 GDWEDLGWLVDLR
+1683 GDWEDLGWLADLR
-1696 VSTDLK
+1696 VSMDLK
-1702 EPSKH
+1702 EPSKN

-1771 AYMPSIYRNVPV
+1771 AYMPSIYRNTPV

>member
-1 MGLSSMKWMSA
+1 MKWMSA

-35 FSRTGTSSSTTFTET
+35 FSRTGTSSSSTTFTET

-75 TTTSNTSTSTPAP
+75 TTTSNTSTSTTTP
-88 NSKTSSDTAPTVKPV
+88 NSKPSADTAPTGKLV
-103 SAASSSSSTAEN
+103 SAASSSSGNPEN
-115 TPDTDPKGGGAFYN
+115 TPDTPDPKGGGAFYN
-129 EHTGVLSFM
+129 PHSGVLSFM

-158 GAIFSQ
+158 GAIFSE
-164 GDLLFTDLTGLT
+164 GALLFTDLTGLT
-176 IKENLSQQSG
+176 IQGNLSQQSG

-210 EIVVAEETTPP
+210 EIVVVEETPP
-221 AKPETSSPE
+221 AEKPETSSPE
-230 KPETVTTPP
+230 NTATVTTTPPTTTPTPPTTTPTPP

-245 TPPTTTPTPPT
+245 TPPTTTP
-256 TTPVSN
+256 VSN
-262 SSGSN
+262 SSESN
-267 PSSAHSRFIC
+267 SSASARSRFIC

-287 TSSDPKPGSGGPGSG
+287 TSSGHR
-302 GPGSGGAIYA
+302 PGSGGAIYA

-333 DGGAIFAEQNILFEN
+333 DGGAIFAEKNILFEN
-348 IGSLKVQSNGADE
+348 IGSLKVQSNGAEE
-361 KGGGIYAR
+361 KGGGIYAQ
-369 GDLSIQSSK
+369 GNLSIQSSK

-423 TLSLPKSTDTP
+423 TVSLPKSADIT
-434 KSSLAASST
+434 KNSLS
-443 SESNTASSQSGS
+443 ASSQSES
-455 GTDSS
+455 TTEPS
-460 QADSNTESSKPGSD
+460 QPGS
-474 AGTTPPTPPV
+474 TTETTTPTPPV
-484 TAKGGGLYT
+484 TAKGGGIYT
-493 DKSLSISNVT
+493 DKNLSISNVT

-524 KLTCENSHRLQFLK
+524 ALTCENSHRLQFLK

-549 TEDSVTLSNLTGK
+549 TEDSITLSNLTGK
-562 TLFQENT
+562 TLFQENA
-569 AKEEGGGLFIKEDK
+569 AKEEGGGLFINGNDK
-583 PLTMTGLDSF
+583 SLIMTGLDSF

-622 ELPGITPV
+622 EFPGITPV

-688 DSSTPA
+688 DSSTTTGPPPPA
-694 VPPSS
+694 
-699 TGTSSSTGTPSPASG
+699 GAPAAAG
-714 ASGAAATSSLF
+714 APTAAATSSLF

-732 PVAADPKADQ
+732 PVAAAPKAE
-742 KIDPNADKD
+742 KDPNAGKD

-850 NSSSTGTATTTAQ
+850 NSSSTGAVTTATQ
-863 PAASPAAALP
+863 PAASPGAALP
-873 QASAG
+873 KASAAN
-878 SPSTPSPTT
+878 PST
-887 SSPTTTPSPT
+887 SSPTTTPQPTSSPTPSPT
-897 TSSQTTLTYA
+897 TSQTTPAYA

-928 QFSGNSAIDNT
+928 QFAGNSAIDNT
-939 PSSPTLNVQGG
+939 PSSPSLNVQGG

-976 SSGKAQTK
+976 SSGKAPTT

-1013 TAAPS
+1013 PAASS
-1018 SGSSAPDASASS
+1018 SGSSSPDASASS

-1065 LSLEAP
+1065 LSLVAP
-1071 SGSQQNP
+1071 SGSGSQQTLT
-1078 AEKISLENGSFSFE
+1078 EQISLENGSFSFE

-1105 TVSIKGNNIT
+1105 SVSIKGNNIT
-1115 FNQNTSTHDGS
+1115 FNQNTSTDDGS

-1131 KDATI
+1131 KEATI

-1150 DAQANS
+1150 AEQANS
-1156 QASGQTTNTT
+1156 TQTSGQNTNTK
-1166 NYGAAIFGDPGSSQS
+1166 NYGAAIFGDPVSSQQP
-1181 TQTDDTTLKLI
+1181 QTDDTTLTLI

-1203 SQNTTPDSPA
+1203 SQNTTPESPA
-1213 NKFCSI
+1213 DKFCSI
-1219 AGYVNLSLQAAQGR
+1219 AGYVKLSLQAAQGR

-1290 VLHSGTLVLKENTEL
+1290 VLHNGTLVLKEKTEL

-1349 TPQAGE
+1349 TPQPGE
-1355 IFSPPELRIVATSS
+1355 VFSPPELRIVATSS
-1369 NAAGAAGSSNSG
+1369 NVAGA
-1381 GANGASGSSG
+1381 GANGASGG
-1391 GVSGSGGGAV
+1391 SGSVGV

-1415 ASAVPGATS
+1415 ASAAPGAAN

-1429 NKVFLTGDLT
+1429 NKVFLTGNLT

-1462 IKLPSNTSE
+1462 IKLPSNTNE

-1531 GSQNSMI
+1531 GSQNSMV

-1543 LINNMLN
+1543 LINNMLS

-1646 NKQQGWALPF
+1646 NKQHGWALPF

-1683 GDWEDLGWLVDLR
+1683 GDWEDLGWLADLR
-1696 VSTDLK
+1696 VSMDLK
-1702 EPSKH
+1702 EPSKN

-1771 AYMPSIYRNVPV
+1771 AYMPSIYRNSPV

>member
-35 FSRTGTSSSTTFTET
+35 FSRTGTSSSSTTFTET
-50 IAEDG
+50 IGEDG

-75 TTTSNTSTSTPAP
+75 TTNSNTSTSTTPP
-88 NSKTSSDTAPTVKPV
+88 NSKPSADKASTGKLV
-103 SAASSSSSTAEN
+103 SAASSSSGTHEN
-115 TPDTDPKGGGAFYN
+115 PTETPAPKGGGAFYN

-176 IKENLSQQSG
+176 IKENLSQLSG

-200 TQATFSSNSA
+200 TQATFSSNAA
-210 EIVVAEETTPP
+210 EIVVVEETTPP
-221 AKPETSSPE
+221 ANTETE
-230 KPETVTTPP
+230 TPP
-239 TTTPTP
+239 TTTPI
-245 TPPTTTPTPPT
+245 PPTTTPTPPT
-256 TTPVSN
+256 TTTTTPPTTTPESS
-262 SSGSN
+262 SSGST
-267 PSSAHSRFIC
+267 SSAGSTSSVAAHSRFIC
-277 ASATPTTDSD
+277 ASAAPTTGSD
-287 TSSDPKPGSGGPGSG
+287 TSSDTSSGHR
-302 GPGSGGAIYA
+302 PGSGGAVYA
-312 KEDFTVSD
+312 KGDFTVSD

-333 DGGAIFAEQNILFEN
+333 DGGAIFAEKNILFEN
-348 IGSLKVQSNGADE
+348 IGSLKVQSNGAEE
-361 KGGGIYAR
+361 KGGSIYAQ
-369 GDLSIQSSK
+369 GNLSIQSSK

-423 TLSLPKSTDTP
+423 SVSLPKSADIT
-434 KSSLAASST
+434 KNSLAASSQA
-443 SESNTASSQSGS
+443 EST
-455 GTDSS
+455 
-460 QADSNTESSKPGSD
+460 TESSQPGSTTE
-474 AGTTPPTPPV
+474 TTPPTPPV
-484 TAKGGGLYT
+484 TAKGGGIYT
-493 DKSLSISNVT
+493 DKNLSISNVT

-538 NSSDKKGGGLY
+538 NSSDKKGGGVY
-549 TEDSVTLSNLTGK
+549 TEDSITLSNLTGK
-562 TLFQENT
+562 TLFQENS
-569 AKEEGGGLFIKEDK
+569 AKEEGGGLFINGNDK
-583 PLTMTGLDSF
+583 SLIMTGLDSF

-622 ELPGITPV
+622 EFPGITPV

-694 VPPSS
+694 GTPS
-699 TGTSSSTGTPSPASG
+699 TTAPSSSTGTPSPAAG
-714 ASGAAATSSLF
+714 APTAAATSSLF
-725 FLTASAD
+725 FLTAATD
-732 PVAADPKADQ
+732 PAATAPNTDQKIDPKAD
-742 KIDPNADKD
+742 KDPNADKD

-798 GGICCTESLE
+798 GGICCTDSLE

-850 NSSSTGTATTTAQ
+850 NSSSTGAVTTATQ
-863 PAASPAAALP
+863 PDSPAAALP
-873 QASAG
+873 QASAV
-878 SPSTPSPTT
+878 SPSPSPTP
-887 SSPTTTPSPT
+887 SQQTPA
-897 TSSQTTLTYA
+897 YA
-907 GVVGGAIYGETVS
+907 GVVGGAIYGEEIS

-939 PSSPTLNVQGG
+939 PSNPSLNVQGG

-961 AEDSSTSYVFAGNSV
+961 AADSSTSYVFAGNSV
-976 SSGKAQTK
+976 SSGKAPTT
-984 GQIAGGAICSPTITL
+984 GQIAGGAICSPTIKL
-999 KCPTTFSKNTASMA
+999 NCPTTFSGNTASMAPAASSSRSSISRNTASMA
-1013 TAAPS
+1013 TATS
-1018 SGSSAPDASASS
+1018 SPGSSTKDPAASP
-1030 IKDTIG
+1030 KDTIG

-1065 LSLEAP
+1065 LSLQA
-1071 SGSQQNP
+1071 SNGSPQTP
-1078 AEKISLENGSFSFE
+1078 DEKISLENGSFLFE

-1115 FNQNTSTHDGS
+1115 FNQNTSKHDGS

-1150 DAQANS
+1150 NATAEQANS
-1156 QASGQTTNTT
+1156 QTPGQTTNTK
-1166 NYGAAIFGDPGSSQS
+1166 NYGAAIFGDPGSAS
-1181 TQTDDTTLKLI
+1181 QTDDTTLKLI

-1203 SQNTTPDSPA
+1203 SQNTNPDSPA
-1213 NKFCSI
+1213 NANQFCSI
-1219 AGYVNLSLQAAQGR
+1219 AGYVKLSLQAAQGR

-1241 HTSTKKTGQTQNSY
+1241 HTSTKKNGQTQSNY
-1255 TSLDINKPENSKT
+1255 TSLDINQTEGNNT
-1268 YSGTISFSSELHEN
+1268 YSGTISFSSELHKN
-1282 KSYIPQNV
+1282 KSYIPQKV
-1290 VLHSGTLVLKENTEL
+1290 VLHNGTLVLKENTEL

-1349 TPQAGE
+1349 TPQPGE
-1355 IFSPPELRIVATSS
+1355 VFSPPELRIVATSS
-1369 NAAGAAGSSNSG
+1369 NSQGAGGGSNSG
-1381 GANGASGSSG
+1381 VG
-1391 GVSGSGGGAV
+1391 GV

-1429 NKVFLTGDLT
+1429 NKVFLTGNLT

-1462 IKLPSNTSE
+1462 IKLPSNAGE

-1543 LINNMLN
+1543 LINNMLS

-1683 GDWEDLGWLVDLR
+1683 GDWEDLGWLADLR
-1696 VSTDLK
+1696 VSMDLK
-1702 EPSKH
+1702 EPSKN

>member
-50 IAEDG
+50 VNEDG

-75 TTTSNTSTSTPAP
+75 TTTSNTSTSTTTP
-88 NSKTSSDTAPTVKPV
+88 NSKPSADTAPTGKLV
-103 SAASSSSSTAEN
+103 SAASSSSGNPEN
-115 TPDTDPKGGGAFYN
+115 TPDTPAPKGGGAFYN

-158 GAIFSQ
+158 GAILSQ

-210 EIVVAEETTPP
+210 EIVVAEETPP
-221 AKPETSSPE
+221 AEKPETSPPSNA
-230 KPETVTTPP
+230 ETVTTTTPP

-245 TPPTTTPTPPT
+245 TTTSTEST
-256 TTPVSN
+256 
-262 SSGSN
+262 SSGSVS
-267 PSSAHSRFIC
+267 SSAAYNRFIC
-277 ASATPTTDSD
+277 ASAAPTTGSD
-287 TSSDPKPGSGGPGSG
+287 TSSDTSSGHR
-302 GPGSGGAIYA
+302 PGSGGAIYA

-333 DGGAIFAEQNILFEN
+333 DGGAIFAEKNILFEN

-402 QDLEELHIKYNKAGT
+402 QDLEELHIKYNKSGT

-423 TLSLPKSTDTP
+423 SLSLPKSPD
-434 KSSLAASST
+434 KNSLAASSQP
-443 SESNTASSQSGS
+443 ESTPASPQSGS
-455 GTDSS
+455 GTESS
-460 QADSNTESSKPGSD
+460 QSGSD
-474 AGTTPPTPPV
+474 AGTTTTPTPPV
-484 TAKGGGLYT
+484 TAKGGGIYT
-493 DKSLSISNVT
+493 DKNLSISNVT

-549 TEDSVTLSNLTGK
+549 TEDSITLSNLTGK

-569 AKEEGGGLFIKEDK
+569 AKEEGGGLFIKGEDK
-583 PLTMTGLDSF
+583 PLIMTGLDSF

-622 ELPGITPV
+622 EFPGITPV

-675 AYTCPDNFPSPVA
+675 AYTCPDHFPSPVA
-688 DSSTPA
+688 DSSTTT
-694 VPPSS
+694 VTPP
-699 TGTSSSTGTPSPASG
+699 STGTPSPAGAPAAAG

-725 FLTASAD
+725 FLTAATD
-732 PVAADPKADQ
+732 PAAATPKADQ
-742 KIDPNADKD
+742 ESNADKDPNADKD

-850 NSSSTGTATTTAQ
+850 NSSSTGTATTATQ
-863 PAASPAAALP
+863 PAASPTANSSSTGAVTTATQPDSPTAALP
-873 QASAG
+873 KASAG
-878 SPSTPSPTT
+878 GAPTSPQPTP
-887 SSPTTTPSPT
+887 
-897 TSSQTTLTYA
+897 SQTTLTYA
-907 GVVGGAIYGETVS
+907 GVVGGAIYGEKVS

-939 PSSPTLNVQGG
+939 PSNPSLNVQGG

-976 SSGKAQTK
+976 SSGKAPTK

-999 KCPTTFSKNTASMA
+999 KCPTTFSKNTASTA

-1018 SGSSAPDASASS
+1018 SGSSTPDASGSS

-1065 LSLEAP
+1065 LKAP
-1071 SGSQQNP
+1071 DGSQP
-1078 AEKISLENGSFSFE
+1078 ALTEKISLENGSFSFE

-1150 DAQANS
+1150 ADQANS
-1156 QASGQTTNTT
+1156 PTSGQTTNTT
-1166 NYGAAIFGDPGSSQS
+1166 NYGAAIFGDPGSSSQS
-1181 TQTDDTTLKLI
+1181 PQTDATLKLI

-1219 AGYVNLSLQAAQGR
+1219 AGYVKLSLQAAQGR
-1233 SINFFDSI
+1233 SISFFDSI
-1241 HTSTKKTGQTQNSY
+1241 HTSTKKNGQTQNNY
-1255 TSLDINKPENSKT
+1255 ESLDINQTDGNKT

-1369 NAAGAAGSSNSG
+1369 NAAGAGGSSNSG

-1391 GVSGSGGGAV
+1391 GVGGV

-1415 ASAVPGATS
+1415 ASSAPAATNPTMS
-1424 PAMGD
+1424 E

-1462 IKLPSNTSE
+1462 IKLPSNTGE
-1471 IDVSALT
+1471 IDVSDLT

-1613 TKAIKKVHNYF
+1613 TKAIKKIHNYF

-1646 NKQQGWALPF
+1646 NKQHGWALPF

-1683 GDWEDLGWLVDLR
+1683 GDWEDLGWLADLR
-1696 VSTDLK
+1696 VSMDLK
-1702 EPSKH
+1702 EPSKN

-1771 AYMPSIYRNVPV
+1771 AYMPSIYRNTPV

>member
-35 FSRTGTSSSTTFTET
+35 FSRTGTSSSSTTFTET
-50 IAEDG
+50 VNEDG

-75 TTTSNTSTSTPAP
+75 TTTSNTSTSTTTP
-88 NSKTSSDTAPTVKPV
+88 NSKPSADTAPTGKLV
-103 SAASSSSSTAEN
+103 SAASSSSGTTEN
-115 TPDTDPKGGGAFYN
+115 TPDTPDPKGGGAFYN

-158 GAIFSQ
+158 GAIFSK

-176 IKENLSQQSG
+176 IQGNLSQQSG

-210 EIVVAEETTPP
+210 EIVVVEETPP
-221 AKPETSSPE
+221 SAKPETSPPSNA
-230 KPETVTTPP
+230 ETVTT
-239 TTTPTP
+239 

-256 TTPVSN
+256 TTSTESA
-262 SSGSN
+262 SSGSIA
-267 PSSAHSRFIC
+267 SSARSRFIC
-277 ASATPTTDSD
+277 SSAAPTTESD

-302 GPGSGGAIYA
+302 GAVYA
-312 KEDFTVSD
+312 KGDFTVSD

-333 DGGAIFAEQNILFEN
+333 DGGAIFAEKNILFEN
-348 IGSLKVQSNGADE
+348 IGSLKVQSNGAEE

-369 GDLSIQSSK
+369 EDLSIQSSK

-402 QDLEELHIKYNKAGT
+402 QDLEELHIKYNKSGT

-423 TLSLPKSTDTP
+423 SVSLPKSTAIT
-434 KSSLAASST
+434 KNSLAASPQAGSDA
-443 SESNTASSQSGS
+443 ASSQSGS

-460 QADSNTESSKPGSD
+460 QADSNTESSQPGAD
-474 AGTTPPTPPV
+474 AGTTTPTPAPV
-484 TAKGGGLYT
+484 TAKGGGIYT
-493 DKSLSISNVT
+493 DKNLSISNVT

-549 TEDSVTLSNLTGK
+549 TEDSITLSNLTGK
-562 TLFQENT
+562 TLFQENA

-583 PLTMTGLDSF
+583 PLIMTGLDSF

-616 YTATSE
+616 YTATIE
-622 ELPGITPV
+622 EFPGITPV

-667 SASENGGG
+667 SASVNGGG
-675 AYTCPDNFPSPVA
+675 AYTCPDNFPPVA
-688 DSSTPA
+688 DSSTT
-694 VPPSS
+694 
-699 TGTSSSTGTPSPASG
+699 TGTPPSSSTGTPSPAAG
-714 ASGAAATSSLF
+714 ASGAAAASSLF
-725 FLTASAD
+725 FLTAATD
-732 PVAADPKADQ
+732 PAAATPKADQ
-742 KIDPNADKD
+742 ESNADKDPNADKD

-766 ATKKGAGVYAKK
+766 ATQKGAGVYAKK

-850 NSSSTGTATTTAQ
+850 NSSSTGTATTATQ
-863 PAASPAAALP
+863 PASSPGAALP

-878 SPSTPSPTT
+878 GPSAPSPAPSPT
-887 SSPTTTPSPT
+887 P
-897 TSSQTTLTYA
+897 SQTTPPYA

-939 PSSPTLNVQGG
+939 PSSPSLNVQGG

-961 AEDSSTSYVFAGNSV
+961 AEDSSTSYVFTGNSV
-976 SSGKAQTK
+976 SSGKAPTS
-984 GQIAGGAICSPTITL
+984 GQIAGGAICSPKITL

-1013 TAAPS
+1013 TAASS

-1065 LSLEAP
+1065 LSLVAP
-1071 SGSQQNP
+1071 SGSGSQQTLT
-1078 AEKISLENGSFSFE
+1078 EQISLENGSFSFE

-1115 FNQNTSTHDGS
+1115 FNQNTSKHDGS

-1156 QASGQTTNTT
+1156 PQNSSQTANTK
-1166 NYGAAIFGDPGSSQS
+1166 NYGAAIFGDPVSSQ
-1181 TQTDDTTLKLI
+1181 QTDDTTLKLI

-1203 SQNTTPDSPA
+1203 SQNTTPESPA
-1213 NKFCSI
+1213 NQFCSI
-1219 AGYVNLSLQAAQGR
+1219 AGYVKLSLQAAQGR
-1233 SINFFDSI
+1233 SISFFDCI

-1255 TSLDINKPENSKT
+1255 TSLDINKSENSNTDSNSKT

-1290 VLHSGTLVLKENTEL
+1290 VLHNGTLVLKENTEL

-1349 TPQAGE
+1349 TPQVGE
-1355 IFSPPELRIVATSS
+1355 VFSPPELRIVATSS
-1369 NAAGAAGSSNSG
+1369 NAAA
-1381 GANGASGSSG
+1381 G
-1391 GVSGSGGGAV
+1391 GVSSNVGAGGGSGV

-1415 ASAVPGATS
+1415 AAVSVATN
-1424 PAMGD
+1424 PTMGE
-1429 NKVFLTGDLT
+1429 NKVFLTGNLT

-1462 IKLPSNTSE
+1462 IKLPSNTND

-1543 LINNMLN
+1543 LINNMLS

-1646 NKQQGWALPF
+1646 NKQHGWALPF

-1683 GDWEDLGWLVDLR
+1683 GDWEDLGWLADLR
-1696 VSTDLK
+1696 VSMDLK
-1702 EPSKH
+1702 EPSKN

-1771 AYMPSIYRNVPV
+1771 AYMPSIYRNTPV

>member
-1 MGLSSMKWMSA
+1 MKWMSA

-35 FSRTGTSSSTTFTET
+35 FSRTGTSSSSTTFTET

-75 TTTSNTSTSTPAP
+75 TTTSNTSTSTTTP
-88 NSKTSSDTAPTVKPV
+88 NSKPSADTTQTGKLV
-103 SAASSSSSTAEN
+103 SAASSSSSTTEN
-115 TPDTDPKGGGAFYN
+115 TTDTPDPKGGGAFYN
-129 EHTGVLSFM
+129 QFSGVLSFM

-176 IKENLSQQSG
+176 IQGNLSQQSG

-200 TQATFSSNSA
+200 TQATFSSNAA
-210 EIVVAEETTPP
+210 EIVVAEETPP
-221 AKPETSSPE
+221 TEKPETSSTA
-230 KPETVTTPP
+230 KPETVTAPTTTPIPP

-245 TPPTTTPTPPT
+245 TPTTVSTSSE
-256 TTPVSN
+256 SN
-262 SSGSN
+262 SSA
-267 PSSAHSRFIC
+267 SARSRFIC
-277 ASATPTTDSD
+277 ASANPTTGSD
-287 TSSDPKPGSGGPGSG
+287 TSSDHR
-302 GPGSGGAIYA
+302 PGSGGAVYA
-312 KEDFTVSD
+312 KGDFTVSD

-333 DGGAIFAEQNILFEN
+333 DGGAIFAEKNILFEN
-348 IGSLKVQSNGADE
+348 IGSLKVQNNGAEE
-361 KGGGIYAR
+361 KGGGIYAQ
-369 GDLSIQSSK
+369 GNLSIQSSK

-402 QDLEELHIKYNKAGT
+402 QDLEELHIKYNKSGT

-423 TLSLPKSTDTP
+423 SLSLPKSPD
-434 KSSLAASST
+434 KNSLAASST

-455 GTDSS
+455 GTASPQSGSDTASP
-460 QADSNTESSKPGSD
+460 QPGPD
-474 AGTTPPTPPV
+474 AGTPTPTPV
-484 TAKGGGLYT
+484 TAKGGGIYT
-493 DKSLSISNVT
+493 DKNLSISNVT

-524 KLTCENSHRLQFLK
+524 ALTCENSHRLQFLK

-549 TEDSVTLSNLTGK
+549 TEDSITLSNLTGK

-583 PLTMTGLDSF
+583 PLIMKGLDSF

-622 ELPGITPV
+622 EFPGITPV

-675 AYTCPDNFPSPVA
+675 AYTCPDTFPPVA
-688 DSSTPA
+688 DSSTTTGT
-694 VPPSS
+694 PPS
-699 TGTSSSTGTPSPASG
+699 TATSSTTGTPSPAG
-714 ASGAAATSSLF
+714 AAGAAASSSLF
-725 FLTASAD
+725 FLTAATD
-732 PVAADPKADQ
+732 PAAATPKADQ
-742 KIDPNADKD
+742 ESDPKADKD

-850 NSSSTGTATTTAQ
+850 NSSSTGTATTATQ
-863 PAASPAAALP
+863 PAASPGAALP

-878 SPSTPSPTT
+878 GSST
-887 SSPTTTPSPT
+887 SSPTTTPQP
-897 TSSQTTLTYA
+897 TSSQQTPSQNPLTYA

-939 PSSPTLNVQGG
+939 PSNPSLNVQGG

-1013 TAAPS
+1013 TATSS
-1018 SGSSAPDASASS
+1018 SGSP
-1030 IKDTIG
+1030 KDTIG

-1065 LSLEAP
+1065 LDLKATN
-1071 SGSQQNP
+1071 GSPQTP
-1078 AEKISLENGSFSFE
+1078 ADTEKISLENGSFSFE

-1150 DAQANS
+1150 AEQANS
-1156 QASGQTTNTT
+1156 QTSGQNTNTK
-1166 NYGAAIFGDPGSSQS
+1166 NYGAAIFGDPVSSQQP
-1181 TQTDDTTLKLI
+1181 QTDTTLKLI

-1213 NKFCSI
+1213 KKFCSI

-1233 SINFFDSI
+1233 SISFFDCI
-1241 HTSTKKTGQTQNSY
+1241 HTSTKNAGQTQNSY
-1255 TSLDINKPENSKT
+1255 ASLNINESVGDKT

-1282 KSYIPQNV
+1282 KSYIPQKV
-1290 VLHSGTLVLKENTEL
+1290 VLHNGTLVLKENTEL

-1349 TPQAGE
+1349 TPKAGE

-1369 NAAGAAGSSNSG
+1369 NSQGAGGGSNSG
-1381 GANGASGSSG
+1381 VG
-1391 GVSGSGGGAV
+1391 GV

-1415 ASAVPGATS
+1415 ASSAPGAAS

-1429 NKVFLTGDLT
+1429 NKVFLTGNLT

-1462 IKLPSNTSE
+1462 IKLPSNTND

-1543 LINNMLN
+1543 LINNMLS

-1646 NKQQGWALPF
+1646 NKQHGWALPF

-1683 GDWEDLGWLVDLR
+1683 GDWEDLGWLADLR
-1696 VSTDLK
+1696 VSMDLK
-1702 EPSKH
+1702 EPSKN

-1771 AYMPSIYRNVPV
+1771 AYMPSIYRNSPV

>member
-1 MGLSSMKWMSA
+1 
-12 TAVFAA
+12 T
-18 VLPSVSG
+18 P
-25 FCFPESKELN
+25 
-35 FSRTGTSSSTTFTET
+35 
-50 IAEDG
+50 G
-55 AEYIVSG
+55 A
-62 NASFTNFTNIPVK
+62 P
-75 TTTSNTSTSTPAP
+75 
-88 NSKTSSDTAPTVKPV
+88 
-103 SAASSSSSTAEN
+103 
-115 TPDTDPKGGGAFYN
+115 
-129 EHTGVLSFM
+129 
-138 TRSGTEGSLTLS
+138 
-150 NIKMTGDG
+150 
-158 GAIFSQ
+158 
-164 GDLLFTDLTGLT
+164 
-176 IKENLSQQSG
+176 
-186 GGIFGG
+186 
-192 SKISLSGI
+192 
-200 TQATFSSNSA
+200 
-210 EIVVAEETTPP
+210 
-221 AKPETSSPE
+221 
-230 KPETVTTPP
+230 
-239 TTTPTP
+239 
-245 TPPTTTPTPPT
+245 
-256 TTPVSN
+256 
-262 SSGSN
+262 
-267 PSSAHSRFIC
+267 
-277 ASATPTTDSD
+277 
-287 TSSDPKPGSGGPGSG
+287 
-302 GPGSGGAIYA
+302 
-312 KEDFTVSD
+312 
-320 SKAIVFSTNKASK
+320 
-333 DGGAIFAEQNILFEN
+333 
-348 IGSLKVQSNGADE
+348 
-361 KGGGIYAR
+361 
-369 GDLSIQSSK
+369 
-378 QILFNSNTSKQGGGA
+378 
-393 LYIEGDVKF
+393 
-402 QDLEELHIKYNKAGT
+402 
-417 FETKKV
+417 
-423 TLSLPKSTDTP
+423 
-434 KSSLAASST
+434 
-443 SESNTASSQSGS
+443 
-455 GTDSS
+455 
-460 QADSNTESSKPGSD
+460 
-474 AGTTPPTPPV
+474 
-484 TAKGGGLYT
+484 
-493 DKSLSISNVT
+493 
-503 GIIEIANN
+503 
-511 KATDVGGGAYVKG
+511 
-524 KLTCENSHRLQFLK
+524 
-538 NSSDKKGGGLY
+538 
-549 TEDSVTLSNLTGK
+549 
-562 TLFQENT
+562 
-569 AKEEGGGLFIKEDK
+569 
-583 PLTMTGLDSF
+583 
-593 CLINNTSAKSGGG
+593 
-606 AYVSKEISQT
+606 
-616 YTATSE
+616 
-622 ELPGITPV
+622 
-630 HGETIITGNKAT
+630 
-642 GGSGGGV
+642 
-649 CTKRLALS
+649 
-657 NLQTVLLSEN
+657 
-667 SASENGGG
+667 
-675 AYTCPDNFPSPVA
+675 
-688 DSSTPA
+688 
-694 VPPSS
+694 
-699 TGTSSSTGTPSPASG
+699 
-714 ASGAAATSSLF
+714 GAAASSSLF
-725 FLTASAD
+725 FLTASTD
-732 PVAADPKADQ
+732 PVAAAPNADQ
-742 KIDPNADKD
+742 EIDPNADKD

-766 ATKKGAGVYAKK
+766 AKQKGAGVYAKK

-784 DALNISENSAQETG
+784 DALNISNNSAQETG

-808 LDAIVSLSATGNR
+808 LDAIVSLSVTDNL

-831 KTLTVSNLQSGF
+831 KTLTVSHLQSGF

-850 NSSSTGTATTTAQ
+850 NSSSTGAITTTTQ
-863 PAASPAAALP
+863 PASPSAALP
-873 QASAG
+873 KASAG
-878 SPSTPSPTT
+878 GPSAP
-887 SSPTTTPSPT
+887 
-897 TSSQTTLTYA
+897 SQTTPTYA
-907 GVVGGAIYGETVS
+907 GVVGGAIYGDTVS

-939 PSSPTLNVQGG
+939 PSSPSLNVQGG

-961 AEDSSTSYVFAGNSV
+961 AEDPSTSYVFAGNSV
-976 SSGKAQTK
+976 SSGKAQTS
-984 GQIAGGAICSPTITL
+984 GQIAGGAIFSPKITL
-999 KCPTTFSKNTASMA
+999 NCPTTFSGNTASMA
-1013 TAAPS
+1013 TATSS
-1018 SGSSAPDASASS
+1018 SGSS

-1065 LSLEAP
+1065 LGAP
-1071 SGSQQNP
+1071 SGSQP
-1078 AEKISLENGSFSFE
+1078 TLTEKISLENGSFSFE

-1105 TVSIKGNNIT
+1105 SVSIKGNNIT
-1115 FNQNTSTHDGS
+1115 FNQNTSKHDGS

-1156 QASGQTTNTT
+1156 PQTPGQTTNTT
-1166 NYGAAIFGDPGSSQS
+1166 NYGAAIFGDPGSSPQ
-1181 TQTDDTTLKLI
+1181 TQTDTTLKLI

-1203 SQNTTPDSPA
+1203 SQNTNPDNPA
-1213 NKFCSI
+1213 KKFCSI
-1219 AGYVNLSLQAAQGR
+1219 AGYVKLSLQAAQGR
-1233 SINFFDSI
+1233 SISFFDSI
-1241 HTSTKKTGQTQNSY
+1241 HTSTKKTGQTQSNY
-1255 TSLDINKPENSKT
+1255 ESLDINKSENNKT

-1290 VLHSGTLVLKENTEL
+1290 VLHSGTLVLKEKTEL

-1369 NAAGAAGSSNSG
+1369 NSAGGGGSSNSG
-1381 GANGASGSSG
+1381 GA
-1391 GVSGSGGGAV
+1391 SGSGGGVGGV

-1415 ASAVPGATS
+1415 AAVPVATNPTMS
-1424 PAMGD
+1424 E
-1429 NKVFLTGDLT
+1429 NKVFLTGNLT

-1447 YQNPLLGTDL
+1447 YQNPILGTDL
-1457 SNVPL
+1457 SDVPL
-1462 IKLPSNTSE
+1462 IKLPSNTSD
-1471 IDVSALT
+1471 IDVSDLT
-1478 LSGDLAPKKG
+1478 LSGDLSPKKG

-1503 IVANWK
+1503 VVANWK

-1565 GVGTFLAQQGTPL
+1565 GVGTFLSQQGTPL

-1613 TKAIKKVHNYF
+1613 TKAIKKIHNYF

-1696 VSTDLK
+1696 VSMDLK
-1702 EPSKH
+1702 EPSKN

-1721 SIRQKSFTEIDYD
+1721 SIRQKAFTEIDYD

-1771 AYMPSIYRNVPV
+1771 AYMPSIYRNIPV

>member
-35 FSRTGTSSSTTFTET
+35 FSRTGTSSSTNFTET
-50 IAEDG
+50 IDEAG

-75 TTTSNTSTSTPAP
+75 TTTSNTSTSTPTS
-88 NSKTSSDTAPTVKPV
+88 NSKPSADKASTGKLV
-103 SAASSSSSTAEN
+103 SAASSSSGTTE
-115 TPDTDPKGGGAFYN
+115 TPTETPDPKGGGAFYN
-129 EHTGVLSFM
+129 QFSGVLSFM

-176 IKENLSQQSG
+176 IQGNLSQLSG

-210 EIVVAEETTPP
+210 EIVVAAETPP
-221 AKPETSSPE
+221 TEKAETSSTAKPET
-230 KPETVTTPP
+230 ETA
-239 TTTPTP
+239 
-245 TPPTTTPTPPT
+245 PTTTPTPPT
-256 TTPVSN
+256 TTPTPTTTPDST
-262 SSGSN
+262 SSSPGST
-267 PSSAHSRFIC
+267 SAAAYSRFIC
-277 ASATPTTDSD
+277 ASAAPTTESD
-287 TSSDPKPGSGGPGSG
+287 TSSGHR
-302 GPGSGGAIYA
+302 PGSGGAIYA

-333 DGGAIFAEQNILFEN
+333 DGGAIFAEKNILFEN
-348 IGSLKVQSNGADE
+348 IGSLKVQSNGAEE
-361 KGGGIYAR
+361 KGGGIYAQ
-369 GDLSIQSSK
+369 GNLSIQSSK

-402 QDLEELHIKYNKAGT
+402 QDLEELHIKYNKSGT

-423 TLSLPKSTDTP
+423 TVSLPKSTDKT
-434 KSSLAASST
+434 SLAASSQ
-443 SESNTASSQSGS
+443 SESNTASPQSGS
-455 GTDSS
+455 D
-460 QADSNTESSKPGSD
+460 TESSQPGAD
-474 AGTTPPTPPV
+474 AGTTTPTPV
-484 TAKGGGLYT
+484 TAKGGGIYT
-493 DKSLSISNVT
+493 DKNLSISNVT

-549 TEDSVTLSNLTGK
+549 TEDSITLSNLTGK

-569 AKEEGGGLFIKEDK
+569 AKEEGGGLFIKGEDK
-583 PLTMTGLDSF
+583 PLIMTGLDSF

-622 ELPGITPV
+622 EFPGITPV

-675 AYTCPDNFPSPVA
+675 AYTCPDHFPSPVA
-688 DSSTPA
+688 DSSTTT
-694 VPPSS
+694 VTPP
-699 TGTSSSTGTPSPASG
+699 STGTPSPAGAPAAAG

-725 FLTASAD
+725 FLTAATD
-732 PVAADPKADQ
+732 PAAATPKADQ
-742 KIDPNADKD
+742 ESNADKDPNADKD

-850 NSSSTGTATTTAQ
+850 NSSSTGTVTTATQ
-863 PAASPAAALP
+863 PAASPTANSSSTGTATTATQPDSPTAALP
-873 QASAG
+873 KASAG
-878 SPSTPSPTT
+878 GAPTSPQPTP
-887 SSPTTTPSPT
+887 
-897 TSSQTTLTYA
+897 SQTTLTYA
-907 GVVGGAIYGETVS
+907 GVVGGAIYGEKVS

-939 PSSPTLNVQGG
+939 PSSPSLNVQGG

-976 SSGKAQTK
+976 SSGKAPTS

-1013 TAAPS
+1013 TAASS
-1018 SGSSAPDASASS
+1018 SGSSTQAASVSS

-1065 LSLEAP
+1065 LSLVASSG
-1071 SGSQQNP
+1071 SGSQQTLT
-1078 AEKISLENGSFSFE
+1078 EKISLENGSFSFE

-1150 DAQANS
+1150 NATAEQANS
-1156 QASGQTTNTT
+1156 QTPGQTTNTK
-1166 NYGAAIFGDPGSSQS
+1166 NYGAAIFGDPGSSQ
-1181 TQTDDTTLKLI
+1181 QTDTTLKLI

-1203 SQNTTPDSPA
+1203 SQNADPASPA

-1219 AGYVNLSLQAAQGR
+1219 AGYVKLSLQAAQGR

-1241 HTSTKKTGQTQNSY
+1241 HTSTKKNGQTQSNY
-1255 TSLDINKPENSKT
+1255 TSLDINQTEGNNT

-1282 KSYIPQNV
+1282 KSYIPQKV
-1290 VLHSGTLVLKENTEL
+1290 VLHNGTLVLKENTEL

-1313 PGSSLIMEPGAV
+1313 PGSNLIMEPGAV

-1369 NAAGAAGSSNSG
+1369 NAAGAGASGSGGGSSNSG
-1381 GANGASGSSG
+1381 GVG
-1391 GVSGSGGGAV
+1391 GV

-1415 ASAVPGATS
+1415 ASSAPGAAS

-1429 NKVFLTGDLT
+1429 NKVFLTGNLT

-1462 IKLPSNTSE
+1462 IKLPSNNGE

-1543 LINNMLN
+1543 LINNMLS

-1683 GDWEDLGWLVDLR
+1683 GDWEDLGWLADLR
-1696 VSTDLK
+1696 VSMDLK
-1702 EPSKH
+1702 EPSKN

-1771 AYMPSIYRNVPV
+1771 AYMPSIYRNTPV

>member
-1 MGLSSMKWMSA
+1 
-12 TAVFAA
+12 
-18 VLPSVSG
+18 
-25 FCFPESKELN
+25 
-35 FSRTGTSSSTTFTET
+35 
-50 IAEDG
+50 
-55 AEYIVSG
+55 
-62 NASFTNFTNIPVK
+62 
-75 TTTSNTSTSTPAP
+75 
-88 NSKTSSDTAPTVKPV
+88 
-103 SAASSSSSTAEN
+103 
-115 TPDTDPKGGGAFYN
+115 
-129 EHTGVLSFM
+129 
-138 TRSGTEGSLTLS
+138 
-150 NIKMTGDG
+150 
-158 GAIFSQ
+158 
-164 GDLLFTDLTGLT
+164 
-176 IKENLSQQSG
+176 
-186 GGIFGG
+186 
-192 SKISLSGI
+192 
-200 TQATFSSNSA
+200 
-210 EIVVAEETTPP
+210 
-221 AKPETSSPE
+221 
-230 KPETVTTPP
+230 
-239 TTTPTP
+239 
-245 TPPTTTPTPPT
+245 
-256 TTPVSN
+256 
-262 SSGSN
+262 
-267 PSSAHSRFIC
+267 
-277 ASATPTTDSD
+277 
-287 TSSDPKPGSGGPGSG
+287 
-302 GPGSGGAIYA
+302 
-312 KEDFTVSD
+312 
-320 SKAIVFSTNKASK
+320 
-333 DGGAIFAEQNILFEN
+333 
-348 IGSLKVQSNGADE
+348 
-361 KGGGIYAR
+361 
-369 GDLSIQSSK
+369 
-378 QILFNSNTSKQGGGA
+378 
-393 LYIEGDVKF
+393 
-402 QDLEELHIKYNKAGT
+402 
-417 FETKKV
+417 
-423 TLSLPKSTDTP
+423 
-434 KSSLAASST
+434 
-443 SESNTASSQSGS
+443 
-455 GTDSS
+455 
-460 QADSNTESSKPGSD
+460 
-474 AGTTPPTPPV
+474 
-484 TAKGGGLYT
+484 
-493 DKSLSISNVT
+493 
-503 GIIEIANN
+503 
-511 KATDVGGGAYVKG
+511 
-524 KLTCENSHRLQFLK
+524 
-538 NSSDKKGGGLY
+538 
-549 TEDSVTLSNLTGK
+549 
-562 TLFQENT
+562 
-569 AKEEGGGLFIKEDK
+569 
-583 PLTMTGLDSF
+583 MTGLDSF

-616 YTATSE
+616 YTATIE
-622 ELPGITPV
+622 EFPGITPV

-667 SASENGGG
+667 SASANGGG
-675 AYTCPDNFPSPVA
+675 AYTCPDNFPPVA
-688 DSSTPA
+688 DSSTTPGT
-694 VPPSS
+694 PS
-699 TGTSSSTGTPSPASG
+699 TTGTPSNQG
-714 ASGAAATSSLF
+714 AAGAAASSSLF
-725 FLTASAD
+725 FLTASTD
-732 PVAADPKADQ
+732 PVAAAPKADQ
-742 KIDPNADKD
+742 ESDPNADKD

-766 ATKKGAGVYAKK
+766 AKQKGAGVYAKK

-784 DALNISENSAQETG
+784 DALNISNNSAQETG

-808 LDAIVSLSATGNR
+808 LDAIVSLSATGNL

-831 KTLTVSNLQSGF
+831 KNLTVSNLQSGF

-850 NSSSTGTATTTAQ
+850 NSSSTGTVTTTPQ
-863 PAASPAAALP
+863 PAASPTAALP
-873 QASAG
+873 KASAG
-878 SPSTPSPTT
+878 SPSPSQPT
-887 SSPTTTPSPT
+887 SSPTAPSQP
-897 TSSQTTLTYA
+897 TLTYA
-907 GVVGGAIYGETVS
+907 GVVGGAIYGEEVS

-939 PSSPTLNVQGG
+939 PSSPSLNVQGG

-961 AEDSSTSYVFAGNSV
+961 AEDSSASYVFSGNSV
-976 SSGKAQTK
+976 SSGKAQTT
-984 GQIAGGAICSPTITL
+984 GQIAGGAIFSPKITL
-999 KCPTTFSKNTASMA
+999 KCPTTFSGNTASMA
-1013 TAAPS
+1013 PAAS
-1018 SGSSAPDASASS
+1018 SPGSSAKDASGSTV
-1030 IKDTIG
+1030 KDTIG

-1065 LSLEAP
+1065 LSLGAP
-1071 SGSQQNP
+1071 NGSPQTP
-1078 AEKISLENGSFSFE
+1078 ADTEKISLENGSFSFE

-1150 DAQANS
+1150 AAQANTT
-1156 QASGQTTNTT
+1156 QTSGQTTNTT
-1166 NYGAAIFGDPGSSQS
+1166 NYGAAIFGDPGSSQQP
-1181 TQTDDTTLKLI
+1181 QTDDTTLKLI

-1203 SQNTTPDSPA
+1203 SQNTKPDSPA

-1219 AGYVNLSLQAAQGR
+1219 AGYVKLSLQAAQGR
-1233 SINFFDSI
+1233 SISFFDSI
-1241 HTSTKKTGQTQNSY
+1241 HTSTKKNGQTQSNY
-1255 TSLDINKPENSKT
+1255 ESLDINQTDGNKT

-1369 NAAGAAGSSNSG
+1369 NAAGA
-1381 GANGASGSSG
+1381 GASGSSG
-1391 GVSGSGGGAV
+1391 GAGGGSSNSGANGASGAV
-1401 GGKVTASKELYTAA
+1401 GGKVAASKELYTAA
-1415 ASAVPGATS
+1415 ASAAPGAAS

-1462 IKLPSNTSE
+1462 IKLPSNTGD
-1471 IDVSALT
+1471 IDVSDLT

-1543 LINNMLN
+1543 LINNMLS

-1565 GVGTFLAQQGTPL
+1565 GVGTFLSQQGTPL

-1702 EPSKH
+1702 EPSKN

-1771 AYMPSIYRNVPV
+1771 AYMPSIYRNTPV

>member
-1 MGLSSMKWMSA
+1 
-12 TAVFAA
+12 
-18 VLPSVSG
+18 
-25 FCFPESKELN
+25 
-35 FSRTGTSSSTTFTET
+35 
-50 IAEDG
+50 
-55 AEYIVSG
+55 
-62 NASFTNFTNIPVK
+62 
-75 TTTSNTSTSTPAP
+75 
-88 NSKTSSDTAPTVKPV
+88 
-103 SAASSSSSTAEN
+103 
-115 TPDTDPKGGGAFYN
+115 
-129 EHTGVLSFM
+129 
-138 TRSGTEGSLTLS
+138 
-150 NIKMTGDG
+150 
-158 GAIFSQ
+158 
-164 GDLLFTDLTGLT
+164 
-176 IKENLSQQSG
+176 
-186 GGIFGG
+186 
-192 SKISLSGI
+192 
-200 TQATFSSNSA
+200 
-210 EIVVAEETTPP
+210 
-221 AKPETSSPE
+221 
-230 KPETVTTPP
+230 
-239 TTTPTP
+239 
-245 TPPTTTPTPPT
+245 
-256 TTPVSN
+256 
-262 SSGSN
+262 
-267 PSSAHSRFIC
+267 
-277 ASATPTTDSD
+277 
-287 TSSDPKPGSGGPGSG
+287 
-302 GPGSGGAIYA
+302 
-312 KEDFTVSD
+312 
-320 SKAIVFSTNKASK
+320 
-333 DGGAIFAEQNILFEN
+333 
-348 IGSLKVQSNGADE
+348 
-361 KGGGIYAR
+361 
-369 GDLSIQSSK
+369 
-378 QILFNSNTSKQGGGA
+378 
-393 LYIEGDVKF
+393 
-402 QDLEELHIKYNKAGT
+402 
-417 FETKKV
+417 
-423 TLSLPKSTDTP
+423 
-434 KSSLAASST
+434 
-443 SESNTASSQSGS
+443 
-455 GTDSS
+455 
-460 QADSNTESSKPGSD
+460 
-474 AGTTPPTPPV
+474 
-484 TAKGGGLYT
+484 
-493 DKSLSISNVT
+493 
-503 GIIEIANN
+503 
-511 KATDVGGGAYVKG
+511 
-524 KLTCENSHRLQFLK
+524 
-538 NSSDKKGGGLY
+538 
-549 TEDSVTLSNLTGK
+549 
-562 TLFQENT
+562 
-569 AKEEGGGLFIKEDK
+569 
-583 PLTMTGLDSF
+583 
-593 CLINNTSAKSGGG
+593 
-606 AYVSKEISQT
+606 
-616 YTATSE
+616 
-622 ELPGITPV
+622 
-630 HGETIITGNKAT
+630 
-642 GGSGGGV
+642 
-649 CTKRLALS
+649 
-657 NLQTVLLSEN
+657 
-667 SASENGGG
+667 
-675 AYTCPDNFPSPVA
+675 
-688 DSSTPA
+688 
-694 VPPSS
+694 
-699 TGTSSSTGTPSPASG
+699 
-714 ASGAAATSSLF
+714 GAAASSSLF
-725 FLTASAD
+725 FLTASTD
-732 PVAADPKADQ
+732 PVAAAPNADQ
-742 KIDPNADKD
+742 EIDPNADKD

-766 ATKKGAGVYAKK
+766 AKQKGAGVYAKK

-784 DALNISENSAQETG
+784 DALNISNNSAQETG

-808 LDAIVSLSATGNR
+808 LDAIVSLSVTDNL

-831 KTLTVSNLQSGF
+831 KTLTVSHLQSGF

-850 NSSSTGTATTTAQ
+850 NSSSTGAITTTTQ
-863 PAASPAAALP
+863 PASPSAALP
-873 QASAG
+873 KASAG
-878 SPSTPSPTT
+878 GPSAP
-887 SSPTTTPSPT
+887 
-897 TSSQTTLTYA
+897 SQTTPTYA
-907 GVVGGAIYGETVS
+907 GVVGGAIYGDTVS

-939 PSSPTLNVQGG
+939 PSSPSLNVQGG

-961 AEDSSTSYVFAGNSV
+961 AEDPSTSYVFAGNSV
-976 SSGKAQTK
+976 SSGKAQTS
-984 GQIAGGAICSPTITL
+984 GQIAGGAIFSPKITL
-999 KCPTTFSKNTASMA
+999 NCPTTFSGNTASMA
-1013 TAAPS
+1013 TATSS
-1018 SGSSAPDASASS
+1018 SGSS

-1065 LSLEAP
+1065 LGAP
-1071 SGSQQNP
+1071 SGSQP
-1078 AEKISLENGSFSFE
+1078 TLTEKISLENGSFSFE

-1105 TVSIKGNNIT
+1105 SVSIKGNNIT
-1115 FNQNTSTHDGS
+1115 FNQNTSKHDGS

-1156 QASGQTTNTT
+1156 PQTPGQTTNTT
-1166 NYGAAIFGDPGSSQS
+1166 NYGAAIFGDPGSSPQ
-1181 TQTDDTTLKLI
+1181 TQTDTTLKLI

-1203 SQNTTPDSPA
+1203 SQNTNPDNPA
-1213 NKFCSI
+1213 KKFCSI
-1219 AGYVNLSLQAAQGR
+1219 AGYVKLSLQAAQGR
-1233 SINFFDSI
+1233 SISFFDSI
-1241 HTSTKKTGQTQNSY
+1241 HTSTKKTGQTQSNY
-1255 TSLDINKPENSKT
+1255 ESLDINKSENNKT

-1290 VLHSGTLVLKENTEL
+1290 VLHSGTLVLKEKTEL

-1369 NAAGAAGSSNSG
+1369 NSAGGGGSSNSG
-1381 GANGASGSSG
+1381 GA
-1391 GVSGSGGGAV
+1391 SGSGGGVGGV

-1415 ASAVPGATS
+1415 AAVPVATNPTMS
-1424 PAMGD
+1424 E
-1429 NKVFLTGDLT
+1429 NKVFLTGNLT

-1447 YQNPLLGTDL
+1447 YQNPILGTDL
-1457 SNVPL
+1457 SDVPL
-1462 IKLPSNTSE
+1462 IKLPSNTSD
-1471 IDVSALT
+1471 IDVSDLT
-1478 LSGDLAPKKG
+1478 LSGDLSPKKG

-1503 IVANWK
+1503 VVANWK

-1565 GVGTFLAQQGTPL
+1565 GVGTFLSQQGTPL

-1613 TKAIKKVHNYF
+1613 TKAIKKIHNYF

-1696 VSTDLK
+1696 VSMDLK
-1702 EPSKH
+1702 EPSKN

-1721 SIRQKSFTEIDYD
+1721 SIRQKAFTEIDYD

-1771 AYMPSIYRNVPV
+1771 AYMPSIYRNIPV

>member
-35 FSRTGTSSSTTFTET
+35 FSRTGTSSSTNFTET
-50 IAEDG
+50 IGEDG

-75 TTTSNTSTSTPAP
+75 TTNSNTSTSTTTP
-88 NSKTSSDTAPTVKPV
+88 NSKPSADTAPAGKLV

-115 TPDTDPKGGGAFYN
+115 PTDTDPKGGGAFYN
-129 EHTGVLSFM
+129 PHTGVLSFM

-176 IKENLSQQSG
+176 IKGNLSQLSG

-200 TQATFSSNSA
+200 TQATFSSNAA
-210 EIVVAEETTPP
+210 EIVVVEETPP
-221 AKPETSSPE
+221 STEETSPSANA
-230 KPETVTTPP
+230 ETVTTTTTTPP
-239 TTTPTP
+239 TTTPT
-245 TPPTTTPTPPT
+245 
-256 TTPVSN
+256 VST
-262 SSGSN
+262 SSGSTSSAESIS
-267 PSSAHSRFIC
+267 SSAHSRFIC
-277 ASATPTTDSD
+277 ASAAPTTGSD
-287 TSSDPKPGSGGPGSG
+287 TSSDTSSGHR
-302 GPGSGGAIYA
+302 PGSGGAIYA

-333 DGGAIFAEQNILFEN
+333 DGGAIFAEKNILFEN
-348 IGSLKVQSNGADE
+348 IGSLKVQSNGAEE

-402 QDLEELHIKYNKAGT
+402 QDLEELHIKYNKSGT

-423 TLSLPKSTDTP
+423 SLSLPKSPD
-434 KSSLAASST
+434 KNSLAASSQP
-443 SESNTASSQSGS
+443 ESTPASPQSGS
-455 GTDSS
+455 GTESS
-460 QADSNTESSKPGSD
+460 QSGSD
-474 AGTTPPTPPV
+474 AGTTTTPTPPV
-484 TAKGGGLYT
+484 TAKGGGIYT
-493 DKSLSISNVT
+493 DKNLSISNVT

-524 KLTCENSHRLQFLK
+524 ALTCENSHRLQFLK

-549 TEDSVTLSNLTGK
+549 TEDSITLSNLTGK

-569 AKEEGGGLFIKEDK
+569 AKEEGGGLFINGNDK
-583 PLTMTGLDSF
+583 PLIMKGLDSF

-616 YTATSE
+616 YIATIE
-622 ELPGITPV
+622 EFPGITPV

-694 VPPSS
+694 VPPS
-699 TGTSSSTGTPSPASG
+699 TQGAPA
-714 ASGAAATSSLF
+714 AAATSSLF

-732 PVAADPKADQ
+732 PVAAAPKAD
-742 KIDPNADKD
+742 KDPNADKD
-751 FLIDYVVNTTISKNT
+751 FLIDYVVNTTISKNA
-766 ATKKGAGVYAKK
+766 ATQKGAGVYAKK

-798 GGICCTESLE
+798 GGICCTDSLE

-850 NSSSTGTATTTAQ
+850 NSSSTGTATTATQ

-878 SPSTPSPTT
+878 DPST

-897 TSSQTTLTYA
+897 TSSPTSPQPMSSPKTPAYA
-907 GVVGGAIYGETVS
+907 GVVGGAIYGDTVS

-939 PSSPTLNVQGG
+939 PSTPSLNVQGG

-976 SSGKAQTK
+976 SSGKAPTK

-999 KCPTTFSKNTASMA
+999 KCPTTFSKNTASTA

-1018 SGSSAPDASASS
+1018 SGSSTPDASGSS

-1065 LSLEAP
+1065 LKAP
-1071 SGSQQNP
+1071 DGSQP
-1078 AEKISLENGSFSFE
+1078 ALTEKISLENGSFSFE

-1150 DAQANS
+1150 ADQANS
-1156 QASGQTTNTT
+1156 PTSGQTTNTT
-1166 NYGAAIFGDPGSSQS
+1166 NYGAAIFGDPGSSSQS
-1181 TQTDDTTLKLI
+1181 PQTDATLKLI

-1219 AGYVNLSLQAAQGR
+1219 AGYVKLSLQAAQGR
-1233 SINFFDSI
+1233 SISFFDSI
-1241 HTSTKKTGQTQNSY
+1241 HTSTKKNGQTQNNY
-1255 TSLDINKPENSKT
+1255 ESLDINQTDGNKT

-1369 NAAGAAGSSNSG
+1369 NAAGAGVSSNS

-1391 GVSGSGGGAV
+1391 GAVSGV

-1415 ASAVPGATS
+1415 ASSAPAATNPTMS
-1424 PAMGD
+1424 E

-1503 IVANWK
+1503 VVANWK

-1543 LINNMLN
+1543 LINNMLS

-1702 EPSKH
+1702 EPSKN

>member
-35 FSRTGTSSSTTFTET
+35 FSRTGTSSSSTTFTET
-50 IAEDG
+50 INEDG

-75 TTTSNTSTSTPAP
+75 TTTSNTSTSTTTP
-88 NSKTSSDTAPTVKPV
+88 NSKPSADTTQTGKLV
-103 SAASSSSSTAEN
+103 SAASSSSGSTGDSTN
-115 TPDTDPKGGGAFYN
+115 NPDPKGGGAFYN
-129 EHTGVLSFM
+129 EHSGTLSFM

-164 GDLLFTDLTGLT
+164 GELLFTDLTGLT
-176 IKENLSQQSG
+176 IKENLSQLSG

-200 TQATFSSNSA
+200 TQATFSSNAA
-210 EIVVAEETTPP
+210 EIVVAEETSPTPDAEP
-221 AKPETSSPE
+221 PT
-230 KPETVTTPP
+230 TTTTPP
-239 TTTPTP
+239 TTTPDST
-245 TPPTTTPTPPT
+245 
-256 TTPVSN
+256 S
-262 SSGSN
+262 SSGSI
-267 PSSAHSRFIC
+267 PSSAESISSSARSRFIC
-277 ASATPTTDSD
+277 SSAAPTTESD
-287 TSSDPKPGSGGPGSG
+287 TSSDHR
-302 GPGSGGAIYA
+302 PGSGGAIYA

-333 DGGAIFAEQNILFEN
+333 DGGAIFAEKNILFEN
-348 IGSLKVQSNGADE
+348 IGSLKVQSNGAEE

-402 QDLEELHIKYNKAGT
+402 QDLEELHIKYNKSGT

-423 TLSLPKSTDTP
+423 TLSLPKSTDVT
-434 KSSLAASST
+434 KNSLAASSQ
-443 SESNTASSQSGS
+443 SESNTASSQPGS
-455 GTDSS
+455 GAESS
-460 QADSNTESSKPGSD
+460 QPGSD
-474 AGTTPPTPPV
+474 TGTTTPTPV
-484 TAKGGGLYT
+484 TAKGGGIYT
-493 DKSLSISNVT
+493 DKNLSISNVT

-524 KLTCENSHRLQFLK
+524 ALTCENSHRLQFLK

-549 TEDSVTLSNLTGK
+549 TEDSITLSNLTGK
-562 TLFQENT
+562 TLFQENA
-569 AKEEGGGLFIKEDK
+569 AKEEGGGLFINGNDK
-583 PLTMTGLDSF
+583 SLIMTGLDSF

-616 YTATSE
+616 YTATIE
-622 ELPGITPV
+622 EFPGITPV

-667 SASENGGG
+667 SASANGGG
-675 AYTCPDNFPSPVA
+675 AYTCPDNFPPVA
-688 DSSTPA
+688 DSSTTP
-694 VPPSS
+694 VPPP
-699 TGTSSSTGTPSPASG
+699 TTTPSSSTGTPSTQG
-714 ASGAAATSSLF
+714 ASGAAGAPAAAASSSLF
-725 FLTASAD
+725 FLTASTD
-732 PVAADPKADQ
+732 PVAAAPKADQ
-742 KIDPNADKD
+742 ESDPNADKD

-766 ATKKGAGVYAKK
+766 AKQKGAGVYAKK

-784 DALNISENSAQETG
+784 DALNISNNSAQETG

-808 LDAIVSLSATGNR
+808 LDAIVSLSATGNL

-831 KTLTVSNLQSGF
+831 KNLTVSNLQSGF

-850 NSSSTGTATTTAQ
+850 NSSSTGTVTTTTQ
-863 PAASPAAALP
+863 PAASPAASLHK
-873 QASAG
+873 ASAV
-878 SPSTPSPTT
+878 SPSPSPT
-887 SSPTTTPSPT
+887 P
-897 TSSQTTLTYA
+897 SQTTPPYA

-920 FSKCSGLC
+920 FSKCGGLC

-939 PSSPTLNVQGG
+939 PSSPSLNVQGG

-976 SSGKAQTK
+976 SSGKAQTT

-1013 TAAPS
+1013 TAASS
-1018 SGSSAPDASASS
+1018 SGSSTQAASASS
-1030 IKDTIG
+1030 VKDTIG

-1065 LSLEAP
+1065 LSLVAP
-1071 SGSQQNP
+1071 SGSGSQQTLT
-1078 AEKISLENGSFSFE
+1078 EQISLENGSFSFE

-1105 TVSIKGNNIT
+1105 SVSIKGNNIT
-1115 FNQNTSTHDGS
+1115 FNQNTSTDDGS

-1150 DAQANS
+1150 AAQANS
-1156 QASGQTTNTT
+1156 SQTSGQTTNTT
-1166 NYGAAIFGDPGSSQS
+1166 NYGAAIFGDPGSSQ
-1181 TQTDDTTLKLI
+1181 QTLTDTTLKLI

-1203 SQNTTPDSPA
+1203 SQNTDPDNPA
-1213 NKFCSI
+1213 SKFCSI
-1219 AGYVNLSLQAAQGR
+1219 AGYVKLSLQAAQGR
-1233 SINFFDSI
+1233 SISFFDSI
-1241 HTSTKKTGQTQNSY
+1241 HTSTKKTGQTQNNY
-1255 TSLDINKPENSKT
+1255 ESLDINKSEDSKT

-1344 LSSMG
+1344 LSNMG
-1349 TPQAGE
+1349 TPQTGE

-1369 NAAGAAGSSNSG
+1369 NSAGG
-1381 GANGASGSSG
+1381 GGGSSG
-1391 GVSGSGGGAV
+1391 GGV

-1415 ASAVPGATS
+1415 ASAAPGATS

-1429 NKVFLTGDLT
+1429 NKVFLTGNLT

-1447 YQNPLLGTDL
+1447 YQNPVLGTDL

-1462 IKLPSNTSE
+1462 IKLPSNTSD

-1503 IVANWK
+1503 VVANWK

-1543 LINNMLN
+1543 LINNMLS

-1565 GVGTFLAQQGTPL
+1565 GVGTFLSQQGTPL

-1683 GDWEDLGWLVDLR
+1683 GDWEDLGWLADLR
-1696 VSTDLK
+1696 VSMDLK
-1702 EPSKH
+1702 EPSKN

>member
-35 FSRTGTSSSTTFTET
+35 FSRTGTSSSSTTFTET

-88 NSKTSSDTAPTVKPV
+88 NSKPSADTTQTGKLV
-103 SAASSSSSTAEN
+103 SAASSSSGTPEN
-115 TPDTDPKGGGAFYN
+115 PTETPDPKGGGAFYN

-158 GAIFSQ
+158 GAIFSK
-164 GDLLFTDLTGLT
+164 GDLLFTDLTELT
-176 IKENLSQQSG
+176 IKGNLSQQSG

-210 EIVVAEETTPP
+210 EIVVAAETPP
-221 AKPETSSPE
+221 TAEATSSPANT
-230 KPETVTTPP
+230 ETA
-239 TTTPTP
+239 

-256 TTPVSN
+256 TTPTPTVST
-262 SSGSN
+262 SSESTA
-267 PSSAHSRFIC
+267 SSARSRFIC
-277 ASATPTTDSD
+277 ASANPTTGSD
-287 TSSDPKPGSGGPGSG
+287 TSSDHR
-302 GPGSGGAIYA
+302 PGSGGAVYA
-312 KEDFTVSD
+312 KGDFTVSD

-333 DGGAIFAEQNILFEN
+333 DGGAIFAEKNILFEN
-348 IGSLKVQSNGADE
+348 IGSLKVQSNGAEE

-369 GDLSIQSSK
+369 EDLSIQSSK

-402 QDLEELHIKYNKAGT
+402 QDLEELHIKYNKSGT

-423 TLSLPKSTDTP
+423 TLSLPKSTD
-434 KSSLAASST
+434 KNSLSASSQ
-443 SESNTASSQSGS
+443 SESNTASPQSGS
-455 GTDSS
+455 GTASPQS
-460 QADSNTESSKPGSD
+460 GSNTESSPPESD
-474 AGTTPPTPPV
+474 AGTTTPTPPV
-484 TAKGGGLYT
+484 TAKGGGIYT
-493 DKSLSISNVT
+493 DKNLSISNVT

-538 NSSDKKGGGLY
+538 NSSDKKGGGVY
-549 TEDSVTLSNLTGK
+549 TEDSITLSNLTGK
-562 TLFQENT
+562 TLFRENT
-569 AKEEGGGLFIKEDK
+569 AKEEGGGLFINGNDK
-583 PLTMTGLDSF
+583 PLIMTGLDSF

-616 YTATSE
+616 YIATIE
-622 ELPGITPV
+622 EFPGITPV

-688 DSSTPA
+688 DSST
-694 VPPSS
+694 
-699 TGTSSSTGTPSPASG
+699 TTGTPSTTVPTSTTVTSSPAAG

-725 FLTASAD
+725 FLTASTD
-732 PVAADPKADQ
+732 PAAAAPNTDKDPKADQ

-766 ATKKGAGVYAKK
+766 AKQKGAGVYAKK

-784 DALNISENSAQETG
+784 DALNISNNSAQETG
-798 GGICCTESLE
+798 GGICCTDSLE

-850 NSSSTGTATTTAQ
+850 NSSSTGAVTTTPQ
-863 PAASPAAALP
+863 PASPPSAALP

-878 SPSTPSPTT
+878 GSST
-887 SSPTTTPSPT
+887 SSPTTTSSPT
-897 TSSQTTLTYA
+897 APSQPTPAYA
-907 GVVGGAIYGETVS
+907 GVVGGAIYGEEVS
-920 FSKCSGLC
+920 FTKCSGLC

-939 PSSPTLNVQGG
+939 PSTPSLNVQGG

-976 SSGKAQTK
+976 SSGKAPTT

-1013 TAAPS
+1013 TAASS
-1018 SGSSAPDASASS
+1018 SGSPV
-1030 IKDTIG
+1030 KDTIG

-1065 LSLEAP
+1065 LDLKATN
-1071 SGSQQNP
+1071 GSPQTP
-1078 AEKISLENGSFSFE
+1078 ADTEKISLENGSFSFE

-1115 FNQNTSTHDGS
+1115 FNQNTSKHDGS

-1131 KDATI
+1131 KEATI

-1150 DAQANS
+1150 AEQATS
-1156 QASGQTTNTT
+1156 TPTSGQTTNTK
-1166 NYGAAIFGDPGSSQS
+1166 NYGAAIFGDPGSTPQ
-1181 TQTDDTTLKLI
+1181 TQTDATLKLI

-1203 SQNTTPDSPA
+1203 SQNTTPESPA
-1213 NKFCSI
+1213 NQFCSI
-1219 AGYVNLSLQAAQGR
+1219 AGYVKLSLQAAQGR
-1233 SINFFDSI
+1233 SISFFDCI
-1241 HTSTKKTGQTQNSY
+1241 HTSTKKNGQTQNNY
-1255 TSLDINKPENSKT
+1255 ESLDINQTDRDKT

-1282 KSYIPQNV
+1282 KSYIPQKV
-1290 VLHSGTLVLKENTEL
+1290 VLHNGTLVLKENTEL

-1349 TPQAGE
+1349 TPQVGE

-1369 NAAGAAGSSNSG
+1369 NAAGGVG
-1381 GANGASGSSG
+1381 G
-1391 GVSGSGGGAV
+1391 V

-1415 ASAVPGATS
+1415 ASAAPGATS
-1424 PAMGD
+1424 PAMGE
-1429 NKVFLTGDLT
+1429 NKVFLTGNLT

-1462 IKLPSNTSE
+1462 IKLPSNTGE

-1543 LINNMLN
+1543 LINNMLS

-1683 GDWEDLGWLVDLR
+1683 GDWEDLGWLADLR
-1696 VSTDLK
+1696 VSMDLK

>member
-1 MGLSSMKWMSA
+1 MKWMSA

-50 IAEDG
+50 VNEDG

-75 TTTSNTSTSTPAP
+75 TTTSNTSTSTPP
-88 NSKTSSDTAPTVKPV
+88 SNSKPSADTTQTGKLV
-103 SAASSSSSTAEN
+103 SAASSSSGTTEN
-115 TPDTDPKGGGAFYN
+115 PTDTPAPKGGGAFYN

-158 GAIFSQ
+158 GAILSQ

-176 IKENLSQQSG
+176 IQGNLSQQSG

-210 EIVVAEETTPP
+210 EIVVVEETPP
-221 AKPETSSPE
+221 SEKPETSSPE
-230 KPETVTTPP
+230 KPETVTT
-239 TTTPTP
+239 

-256 TTPVSN
+256 TTPTPTPTTTN
-262 SSGSN
+262 SAPSGST
-267 PSSAHSRFIC
+267 SSVAAHSRFIC
-277 ASATPTTDSD
+277 ASAAPTTESD
-287 TSSDPKPGSGGPGSG
+287 TSSDHR
-302 GPGSGGAIYA
+302 PGSGGAVYA
-312 KEDFTVSD
+312 KGDFTVSD

-402 QDLEELHIKYNKAGT
+402 QDLEELHIKYNKSGT

-423 TLSLPKSTDTP
+423 TLSLPKSTDTT
-434 KSSLAASST
+434 KNSLAASSQPG
-443 SESNTASSQSGS
+443 SNTASSQSGPDAASSQSGSS
-455 GTDSS
+455 GTVSP
-460 QADSNTESSKPGSD
+460 QPGTD
-474 AGTTPPTPPV
+474 AGTTPPTPV
-484 TAKGGGLYT
+484 TAKGGGIYT
-493 DKSLSISNVT
+493 DKNLSISNVT

-524 KLTCENSHRLQFLK
+524 ALTCENSHRLQFLK
-538 NSSDKKGGGLY
+538 NSSDKKGGGVY
-549 TEDSVTLSNLTGK
+549 TEDSIALSNLTGK
-562 TLFQENT
+562 TLFQENA
-569 AKEEGGGLFIKEDK
+569 AKEEGGGLFINGNDK
-583 PLTMTGLDSF
+583 SLIMTGLDSF

-622 ELPGITPV
+622 EFPGITPV

-688 DSSTPA
+688 DSST
-694 VPPSS
+694 
-699 TGTSSSTGTPSPASG
+699 TTGTPSPAG
-714 ASGAAATSSLF
+714 APAAAGAPTAAATSSLF

-732 PVAADPKADQ
+732 PVAAAPKAE
-742 KIDPNADKD
+742 KDPNAGKD

-850 NSSSTGTATTTAQ
+850 NSSSTGAVTTATQ
-863 PAASPAAALP
+863 PAASPGAALP
-873 QASAG
+873 KASAAN
-878 SPSTPSPTT
+878 PST
-887 SSPTTTPSPT
+887 SSPTTTPQPTSSPTPSPT
-897 TSSQTTLTYA
+897 TSQTTPAYA

-928 QFSGNSAIDNT
+928 QFAGNSAIDNT
-939 PSSPTLNVQGG
+939 PSSPSLNVQGG

-976 SSGKAQTK
+976 SSGKAPTT

-1013 TAAPS
+1013 PAASS
-1018 SGSSAPDASASS
+1018 SGSSSPDASASS

-1065 LSLEAP
+1065 LSLVTP
-1071 SGSQQNP
+1071 SGSGSQQNLT
-1078 AEKISLENGSFSFE
+1078 EKISLENGSFSFE

-1150 DAQANS
+1150 AEQANS
-1156 QASGQTTNTT
+1156 TQTSSQITNTT
-1166 NYGAAIFGDPGSSQS
+1166 NYGAAIFGDPVSSQS
-1181 TQTDDTTLKLI
+1181 TQTDTTLKLI

-1203 SQNTTPDSPA
+1203 SQNTTPDNPA

-1219 AGYVNLSLQAAQGR
+1219 AGYVKLSLQAAQGR
-1233 SINFFDSI
+1233 SINFFDCI
-1241 HTSTKKTGQTQNSY
+1241 HTSTKKNGQTQSNY
-1255 TSLDINKPENSKT
+1255 EVLDINQTDGNNT

-1282 KSYIPQNV
+1282 KSYIPQKV
-1290 VLHSGTLVLKENTEL
+1290 VLHNGTLVLKENTEL

-1349 TPQAGE
+1349 TPQVGE

-1369 NAAGAAGSSNSG
+1369 NSQGAGG
-1381 GANGASGSSG
+1381 SGSVG
-1391 GVSGSGGGAV
+1391 V

-1415 ASAVPGATS
+1415 ASSAPGATS

-1429 NKVFLTGDLT
+1429 NKVFLTGNLT

-1462 IKLPSNTSE
+1462 IKLPSNAGD

-1543 LINNMLN
+1543 LINNMLS

-1646 NKQQGWALPF
+1646 NKQHGWALPF

-1683 GDWEDLGWLVDLR
+1683 GDWEDLGWLADLR
-1696 VSTDLK
+1696 VSMDLK
-1702 EPSKH
+1702 EPSKN

-1771 AYMPSIYRNVPV
+1771 AYMPSIYRNTPV

>member
-1 MGLSSMKWMSA
+1 S
-12 TAVFAA
+12 
-18 VLPSVSG
+18 P
-25 FCFPESKELN
+25 
-35 FSRTGTSSSTTFTET
+35 TG
-50 IAEDG
+50 
-55 AEYIVSG
+55 
-62 NASFTNFTNIPVK
+62 
-75 TTTSNTSTSTPAP
+75 AP
-88 NSKTSSDTAPTVKPV
+88 
-103 SAASSSSSTAEN
+103 
-115 TPDTDPKGGGAFYN
+115 
-129 EHTGVLSFM
+129 
-138 TRSGTEGSLTLS
+138 
-150 NIKMTGDG
+150 
-158 GAIFSQ
+158 
-164 GDLLFTDLTGLT
+164 
-176 IKENLSQQSG
+176 
-186 GGIFGG
+186 
-192 SKISLSGI
+192 
-200 TQATFSSNSA
+200 
-210 EIVVAEETTPP
+210 
-221 AKPETSSPE
+221 
-230 KPETVTTPP
+230 
-239 TTTPTP
+239 
-245 TPPTTTPTPPT
+245 
-256 TTPVSN
+256 
-262 SSGSN
+262 
-267 PSSAHSRFIC
+267 
-277 ASATPTTDSD
+277 
-287 TSSDPKPGSGGPGSG
+287 
-302 GPGSGGAIYA
+302 
-312 KEDFTVSD
+312 
-320 SKAIVFSTNKASK
+320 
-333 DGGAIFAEQNILFEN
+333 
-348 IGSLKVQSNGADE
+348 
-361 KGGGIYAR
+361 
-369 GDLSIQSSK
+369 
-378 QILFNSNTSKQGGGA
+378 
-393 LYIEGDVKF
+393 
-402 QDLEELHIKYNKAGT
+402 
-417 FETKKV
+417 
-423 TLSLPKSTDTP
+423 
-434 KSSLAASST
+434 
-443 SESNTASSQSGS
+443 
-455 GTDSS
+455 
-460 QADSNTESSKPGSD
+460 
-474 AGTTPPTPPV
+474 
-484 TAKGGGLYT
+484 
-493 DKSLSISNVT
+493 
-503 GIIEIANN
+503 
-511 KATDVGGGAYVKG
+511 
-524 KLTCENSHRLQFLK
+524 
-538 NSSDKKGGGLY
+538 
-549 TEDSVTLSNLTGK
+549 
-562 TLFQENT
+562 
-569 AKEEGGGLFIKEDK
+569 
-583 PLTMTGLDSF
+583 
-593 CLINNTSAKSGGG
+593 
-606 AYVSKEISQT
+606 
-616 YTATSE
+616 
-622 ELPGITPV
+622 
-630 HGETIITGNKAT
+630 
-642 GGSGGGV
+642 
-649 CTKRLALS
+649 
-657 NLQTVLLSEN
+657 
-667 SASENGGG
+667 
-675 AYTCPDNFPSPVA
+675 
-688 DSSTPA
+688 
-694 VPPSS
+694 
-699 TGTSSSTGTPSPASG
+699 
-714 ASGAAATSSLF
+714 GAAASSSLF
-725 FLTASAD
+725 FLTASTD
-732 PVAADPKADQ
+732 PVAAAPNADQ
-742 KIDPNADKD
+742 EIDPNADKD

-766 ATKKGAGVYAKK
+766 AKQKGAGVYAKK

-784 DALNISENSAQETG
+784 DALNISNNSAQETG

-808 LDAIVSLSATGNR
+808 LDAIVSLSVTDNL

-831 KTLTVSNLQSGF
+831 KTLTVSHLQSGF

-850 NSSSTGTATTTAQ
+850 NSSSTGAVTTATQ
-863 PAASPAAALP
+863 PASPSAALP
-873 QASAG
+873 KASAG
-878 SPSTPSPTT
+878 GPSAP
-887 SSPTTTPSPT
+887 
-897 TSSQTTLTYA
+897 SQTTPTYA

-939 PSSPTLNVQGG
+939 PSSPSLNVQGG

-961 AEDSSTSYVFAGNSV
+961 AEDPSTSYVFAGNSV
-976 SSGKAQTK
+976 SSGKAQTT
-984 GQIAGGAICSPTITL
+984 GQIAGGAIFSPSITL
-999 KCPTTFSKNTASMA
+999 NCPTTFSGNTASMA
-1013 TAAPS
+1013 TATS
-1018 SGSSAPDASASS
+1018 SPGSSK
-1030 IKDTIG
+1030 KDTIG

-1065 LSLEAP
+1065 LSLGAP
-1071 SGSQQNP
+1071 SGSQQTLT
-1078 AEKISLENGSFSFE
+1078 EKISLENGSFSFE

-1105 TVSIKGNNIT
+1105 SVSIKGNNIT

-1131 KDATI
+1131 KEATI

-1150 DAQANS
+1150 AEQANS
-1156 QASGQTTNTT
+1156 SQTSGQTTNTT
-1166 NYGAAIFGDPGSSQS
+1166 NYGAAIFGDPGSSQQP
-1181 TQTDDTTLKLI
+1181 QTDTTLKLI

-1203 SQNTTPDSPA
+1203 SQNTTPDNPA

-1219 AGYVNLSLQAAQGR
+1219 AGYVKLSLQAAQGR
-1233 SINFFDSI
+1233 SISFFDSI
-1241 HTSTKKTGQTQNSY
+1241 HTSTKKTGQTQSNY
-1255 TSLDINKPENSKT
+1255 ESLDINKSENNKT

-1290 VLHSGTLVLKENTEL
+1290 VLHSGTLVLKEKTEL

-1313 PGSSLIMEPGAV
+1313 TGSSLIMEPGAV

-1369 NAAGAAGSSNSG
+1369 NSA
-1381 GANGASGSSG
+1381 
-1391 GVSGSGGGAV
+1391 GGGGGSNGGGV

-1415 ASAVPGATS
+1415 AAVPVATN
-1424 PAMGD
+1424 PTMGE
-1429 NKVFLTGDLT
+1429 NKVFLTGNLT

-1447 YQNPLLGTDL
+1447 YQNPILGTDL
-1457 SNVPL
+1457 SDVPL
-1462 IKLPSNTSE
+1462 IKLPSNTSD
-1471 IDVSALT
+1471 IDVSDLT
-1478 LSGDLAPKKG
+1478 LSGDLSPKKG

-1503 IVANWK
+1503 VVANWK

-1565 GVGTFLAQQGTPL
+1565 GVGTFLSQQGTPL

-1613 TKAIKKVHNYF
+1613 TKAIKKIHNYF

-1696 VSTDLK
+1696 VSMDLK
-1702 EPSKH
+1702 EPSKN

-1721 SIRQKSFTEIDYD
+1721 SIRQKAFTEIDYD

-1771 AYMPSIYRNVPV
+1771 AYMPSIYRNIPV

>member
-1 MGLSSMKWMSA
+1 MKWMSA

-50 IAEDG
+50 IGEDG

-75 TTTSNTSTSTPAP
+75 TTTSNTSTSTPAS
-88 NSKTSSDTAPTVKPV
+88 NSKPSADTTQTGKLV
-103 SAASSSSSTAEN
+103 SAASSSSGTTEN
-115 TPDTDPKGGGAFYN
+115 TPDTPDPKGGGAFYN

-176 IKENLSQQSG
+176 IQGNLSQLSG

-210 EIVVAEETTPP
+210 EIVVVEETPPP
-221 AKPETSSPE
+221 AKPETTTPT
-230 KPETVTTPP
+230 PPTTTTTTTPP

-245 TPPTTTPTPPT
+245 TPTTTPDST
-256 TTPVSN
+256 SS
-262 SSGSN
+262 SSGSI

-277 ASATPTTDSD
+277 ASAAPTTGSD
-287 TSSDPKPGSGGPGSG
+287 TSSGHR
-302 GPGSGGAIYA
+302 PGSGGAIYA

-333 DGGAIFAEQNILFEN
+333 DGGAIFAEKNILFEN
-348 IGSLKVQSNGADE
+348 IGSLKVQSNGAEE
-361 KGGGIYAR
+361 KGGGIYAQ
-369 GDLSIQSSK
+369 GNLSIQSSK

-423 TLSLPKSTDTP
+423 TLSLPKSTDTT
-434 KSSLAASST
+434 KNSLAASSQ
-443 SESNTASSQSGS
+443 SESNTVSSQPGSSGTASSQSGS
-455 GTDSS
+455 SGTASS
-460 QADSNTESSKPGSD
+460 QSGSD
-474 AGTTPPTPPV
+474 TDTTTPTPPV
-484 TAKGGGLYT
+484 TAKGGGIYT
-493 DKSLSISNVT
+493 DQNLSISNVT

-549 TEDSVTLSNLTGK
+549 TEDSITLSNLTGK
-562 TLFQENT
+562 TLFQENA

-583 PLTMTGLDSF
+583 PLIMTGLDSF

-616 YTATSE
+616 YTATIE
-622 ELPGITPV
+622 EFPGITPV

-667 SASENGGG
+667 SASVNGGG
-675 AYTCPDNFPSPVA
+675 AYTCPDNFPPVA
-688 DSSTPA
+688 DSSTT
-694 VPPSS
+694 
-699 TGTSSSTGTPSPASG
+699 TGTPPSSSTGTPSPAAG
-714 ASGAAATSSLF
+714 ASGAAAASSLF
-725 FLTASAD
+725 FLTAATD
-732 PVAADPKADQ
+732 PAAATPKADQ
-742 KIDPNADKD
+742 ESNADKDPNADKD

-766 ATKKGAGVYAKK
+766 ATQKGAGVYAKK

-850 NSSSTGTATTTAQ
+850 NSSSTGTATTATQ
-863 PAASPAAALP
+863 PASSPGAALP

-878 SPSTPSPTT
+878 GPSAPSPAPSPT
-887 SSPTTTPSPT
+887 P
-897 TSSQTTLTYA
+897 SQTTPPYA

-939 PSSPTLNVQGG
+939 PSSPSLNVQGG

-961 AEDSSTSYVFAGNSV
+961 AEDSSTSYVFTGNSV
-976 SSGKAQTK
+976 SSGKAPTS
-984 GQIAGGAICSPTITL
+984 GQIAGGAIFSPKITL

-1013 TAAPS
+1013 TAASS
-1018 SGSSAPDASASS
+1018 SGSSTQAASASP
-1030 IKDTIG
+1030 KDTIG

-1065 LSLEAP
+1065 LSLVTP
-1071 SGSQQNP
+1071 SGSGSQQNLT
-1078 AEKISLENGSFSFE
+1078 EKISLENGSFSFE

-1150 DAQANS
+1150 AEQANS
-1156 QASGQTTNTT
+1156 TQTSSQITNTT
-1166 NYGAAIFGDPGSSQS
+1166 NYGAAIFGDPVSSQS
-1181 TQTDDTTLKLI
+1181 TQTDTTLKLI

-1203 SQNTTPDSPA
+1203 SQNTTPDNPA

-1219 AGYVNLSLQAAQGR
+1219 AGYVKLSLQAAQGR
-1233 SINFFDSI
+1233 SINFFDCI
-1241 HTSTKKTGQTQNSY
+1241 HTSTKKNGQTQSNY
-1255 TSLDINKPENSKT
+1255 EVLDINQTDGNNT

-1282 KSYIPQNV
+1282 KSYIPQKV
-1290 VLHSGTLVLKENTEL
+1290 VLHNGTLVLKENTEL

-1349 TPQAGE
+1349 TPQVGE

-1369 NAAGAAGSSNSG
+1369 NSQGAGG
-1381 GANGASGSSG
+1381 SGSVG
-1391 GVSGSGGGAV
+1391 V

-1415 ASAVPGATS
+1415 ASSAPGATS

-1429 NKVFLTGDLT
+1429 NKVFLTGNLT

-1462 IKLPSNTSE
+1462 IKLPSNAGD

-1543 LINNMLN
+1543 LINNMLS

>member
-50 IAEDG
+50 IAEEG

-75 TTTSNTSTSTPAP
+75 TTTSNTSTSTTTS
-88 NSKTSSDTAPTVKPV
+88 NSKPSADKASTGKLV
-103 SAASSSSSTAEN
+103 SATSSSSGTPEN
-115 TPDTDPKGGGAFYN
+115 PTETPDPKGGGAFYN
-129 EHTGVLSFM
+129 QFSGVLSFM

-158 GAIFSQ
+158 GAILSQ

-176 IKENLSQQSG
+176 IQGNLSQQSG

-200 TQATFSSNSA
+200 TQATFSSNAA
-210 EIVVAEETTPP
+210 EIVVVEETTPP
-221 AKPETSSPE
+221 AKPET
-230 KPETVTTPP
+230 ETPTPTPTPP
-239 TTTPTP
+239 TTTTT

-256 TTPVSN
+256 TTPTVST
-262 SSGSN
+262 SSGA

-277 ASATPTTDSD
+277 ASATPTTESD
-287 TSSDPKPGSGGPGSG
+287 TSSDPR
-302 GPGSGGAIYA
+302 PGSGGAVYA
-312 KEDFTVSD
+312 KGDFTVSD

-333 DGGAIFAEQNILFEN
+333 DGGAIFAEKNILFEN
-348 IGSLKVQSNGADE
+348 IGSLKVQSNGAEE

-369 GDLSIQSSK
+369 EDLSIQSSK

-402 QDLEELHIKYNKAGT
+402 QDLEELHIKYNKSGT

-434 KSSLAASST
+434 KSSLAASSQ
-443 SESNTASSQSGS
+443 SDSNTASPQSGS
-455 GTDSS
+455 GTESS
-460 QADSNTESSKPGSD
+460 QPGPD
-474 AGTTPPTPPV
+474 AGTTTPTPV
-484 TAKGGGLYT
+484 TAKGGGIYT
-493 DKSLSISNVT
+493 DKNLSISNVT

-524 KLTCENSHRLQFLK
+524 ALTCENSHRLQFLK

-549 TEDSVTLSNLTGK
+549 TEDSITLSNLTGK

-616 YTATSE
+616 YTATIE
-622 ELPGITPV
+622 EFPGITPV

-675 AYTCPDNFPSPVA
+675 AYTCPDTFPPVA

-699 TGTSSSTGTPSPASG
+699 TGTPSTQGAPAAAG
-714 ASGAAATSSLF
+714 APTAAATSSLF
-725 FLTASAD
+725 FLTAATD
-732 PVAADPKADQ
+732 PAAATPKAD
-742 KIDPNADKD
+742 KDPNADKD

-766 ATKKGAGVYAKK
+766 ATQKGAGVYAKK

-850 NSSSTGTATTTAQ
+850 NSSSTGTATTTTQ
-863 PAASPAAALP
+863 PASSPGAALP
-873 QASAG
+873 KASAG
-878 SPSTPSPTT
+878 SPSPSQPT
-887 SSPTTTPSPT
+887 SSPTSPQPTPSQ
-897 TSSQTTLTYA
+897 QTPPYA
-907 GVVGGAIYGETVS
+907 GVVGGAIYGDKVS

-939 PSSPTLNVQGG
+939 PSSPSLNVQGG

-976 SSGKAQTK
+976 SSGKAQTS

-1018 SGSSAPDASASS
+1018 SGSSTQAASGSS

-1071 SGSQQNP
+1071 SGSQQTLTDTG
-1078 AEKISLENGSFSFE
+1078 KISLENGSFSFE

-1105 TVSIKGNNIT
+1105 SVSIKGNNIT

-1150 DAQANS
+1150 NATAEQANS
-1156 QASGQTTNTT
+1156 QAPNQTTHTT
-1166 NYGAAIFGDPGSSQS
+1166 NYGAAIFGDPGSSQP
-1181 TQTDDTTLKLI
+1181 TDDTTLKLI

-1203 SQNTTPDSPA
+1203 SLNTGPDSPA
-1213 NKFCSI
+1213 DKFCSI
-1219 AGYVNLSLQAAQGR
+1219 AGYVKLSLQAAQGR

-1241 HTSTKKTGQTQNSY
+1241 HTSTKKNGQTQNSY
-1255 TSLDINKPENSKT
+1255 TSLDINKSENSNTDSNSKT

-1290 VLHSGTLVLKENTEL
+1290 VLHNGTLVLKEKTEL

-1355 IFSPPELRIVATSS
+1355 VFSPPELRIVATSS
-1369 NAAGAAGSSNSG
+1369 NAAGAGGGSNSG
-1381 GANGASGSSG
+1381 
-1391 GVSGSGGGAV
+1391 V

-1415 ASAVPGATS
+1415 ASSAPGATS

-1429 NKVFLTGDLT
+1429 NKVFLTGNLT

-1462 IKLPSNTSE
+1462 IKLPSNTND

-1543 LINNMLN
+1543 LINNMLS

-1646 NKQQGWALPF
+1646 NKQHGWALPF

-1683 GDWEDLGWLVDLR
+1683 GDWEDLGWLADLR
-1696 VSTDLK
+1696 VSMDLK
-1702 EPSKH
+1702 EPSKN

-1771 AYMPSIYRNVPV
+1771 AYMPSIYRNSPV

>member
-1 MGLSSMKWMSA
+1 
-12 TAVFAA
+12 
-18 VLPSVSG
+18 P
-25 FCFPESKELN
+25 
-35 FSRTGTSSSTTFTET
+35 
-50 IAEDG
+50 
-55 AEYIVSG
+55 
-62 NASFTNFTNIPVK
+62 
-75 TTTSNTSTSTPAP
+75 
-88 NSKTSSDTAPTVKPV
+88 
-103 SAASSSSSTAEN
+103 
-115 TPDTDPKGGGAFYN
+115 
-129 EHTGVLSFM
+129 
-138 TRSGTEGSLTLS
+138 
-150 NIKMTGDG
+150 
-158 GAIFSQ
+158 
-164 GDLLFTDLTGLT
+164 
-176 IKENLSQQSG
+176 
-186 GGIFGG
+186 
-192 SKISLSGI
+192 
-200 TQATFSSNSA
+200 
-210 EIVVAEETTPP
+210 
-221 AKPETSSPE
+221 
-230 KPETVTTPP
+230 
-239 TTTPTP
+239 
-245 TPPTTTPTPPT
+245 
-256 TTPVSN
+256 
-262 SSGSN
+262 
-267 PSSAHSRFIC
+267 
-277 ASATPTTDSD
+277 
-287 TSSDPKPGSGGPGSG
+287 
-302 GPGSGGAIYA
+302 
-312 KEDFTVSD
+312 
-320 SKAIVFSTNKASK
+320 
-333 DGGAIFAEQNILFEN
+333 
-348 IGSLKVQSNGADE
+348 
-361 KGGGIYAR
+361 
-369 GDLSIQSSK
+369 
-378 QILFNSNTSKQGGGA
+378 
-393 LYIEGDVKF
+393 
-402 QDLEELHIKYNKAGT
+402 
-417 FETKKV
+417 
-423 TLSLPKSTDTP
+423 
-434 KSSLAASST
+434 
-443 SESNTASSQSGS
+443 
-455 GTDSS
+455 
-460 QADSNTESSKPGSD
+460 
-474 AGTTPPTPPV
+474 
-484 TAKGGGLYT
+484 
-493 DKSLSISNVT
+493 
-503 GIIEIANN
+503 
-511 KATDVGGGAYVKG
+511 
-524 KLTCENSHRLQFLK
+524 
-538 NSSDKKGGGLY
+538 
-549 TEDSVTLSNLTGK
+549 
-562 TLFQENT
+562 
-569 AKEEGGGLFIKEDK
+569 
-583 PLTMTGLDSF
+583 
-593 CLINNTSAKSGGG
+593 
-606 AYVSKEISQT
+606 
-616 YTATSE
+616 
-622 ELPGITPV
+622 
-630 HGETIITGNKAT
+630 
-642 GGSGGGV
+642 
-649 CTKRLALS
+649 
-657 NLQTVLLSEN
+657 
-667 SASENGGG
+667 
-675 AYTCPDNFPSPVA
+675 
-688 DSSTPA
+688 
-694 VPPSS
+694 
-699 TGTSSSTGTPSPASG
+699 
-714 ASGAAATSSLF
+714 GAAASSSLF
-725 FLTASAD
+725 FLTASTD
-732 PVAADPKADQ
+732 PVAAAPNADQ
-742 KIDPNADKD
+742 EIDPNADKD

-766 ATKKGAGVYAKK
+766 AKQKGAGVYAKK

-784 DALNISENSAQETG
+784 DALNISNNSAQETG

-808 LDAIVSLSATGNR
+808 LDAIVSLSVTDNL

-831 KTLTVSNLQSGF
+831 KTLTVSHLQSGF

-850 NSSSTGTATTTAQ
+850 NSSSTGAITTTTQ
-863 PAASPAAALP
+863 PASPSAALP
-873 QASAG
+873 KASAG
-878 SPSTPSPTT
+878 GPSAP
-887 SSPTTTPSPT
+887 
-897 TSSQTTLTYA
+897 SQTTPTYA
-907 GVVGGAIYGETVS
+907 GVVGGAIYGDTVS

-939 PSSPTLNVQGG
+939 PSSPSLNVQGG

-961 AEDSSTSYVFAGNSV
+961 AEDPSTSYVFAGNSV
-976 SSGKAQTK
+976 SSGKAQTS
-984 GQIAGGAICSPTITL
+984 GQIAGGAIFSPKITL
-999 KCPTTFSKNTASMA
+999 NCPTTFSGNTASMA
-1013 TAAPS
+1013 TATSS
-1018 SGSSAPDASASS
+1018 SGSS

-1065 LSLEAP
+1065 LGAP
-1071 SGSQQNP
+1071 SGSQP
-1078 AEKISLENGSFSFE
+1078 TLTEKISLENGSFSFE

-1105 TVSIKGNNIT
+1105 SVSIKGNNIT
-1115 FNQNTSTHDGS
+1115 FNQNTSKHDGS

-1156 QASGQTTNTT
+1156 PQTPGQTTNTT
-1166 NYGAAIFGDPGSSQS
+1166 NYGAAIFGDPGSSPQ
-1181 TQTDDTTLKLI
+1181 TQTDTTLKLI

-1203 SQNTTPDSPA
+1203 SQNTNPDNPA
-1213 NKFCSI
+1213 KKFCSI
-1219 AGYVNLSLQAAQGR
+1219 AGYVKLSLQAAQGR
-1233 SINFFDSI
+1233 SISFFDSI
-1241 HTSTKKTGQTQNSY
+1241 HTSTKKTGQTQSNY
-1255 TSLDINKPENSKT
+1255 ESLDINKSENNKT

-1290 VLHSGTLVLKENTEL
+1290 VLHSGTLVLKEKTEL

-1369 NAAGAAGSSNSG
+1369 NSAGGGGSSNSG
-1381 GANGASGSSG
+1381 GA
-1391 GVSGSGGGAV
+1391 SGSGGGVGGV

-1415 ASAVPGATS
+1415 AAVPVATNPTMS
-1424 PAMGD
+1424 E
-1429 NKVFLTGDLT
+1429 NKVFLTGNLT

-1447 YQNPLLGTDL
+1447 YQNPILGTDL
-1457 SNVPL
+1457 SDVPL
-1462 IKLPSNTSE
+1462 IKLPSNTSD
-1471 IDVSALT
+1471 IDVSDLT
-1478 LSGDLAPKKG
+1478 LSGDLSPKKG

-1503 IVANWK
+1503 VVANWK

-1565 GVGTFLAQQGTPL
+1565 GVGTFLSQQGTPL

-1613 TKAIKKVHNYF
+1613 TKAIKKIHNYF

-1696 VSTDLK
+1696 VSMDLK
-1702 EPSKH
+1702 EPSKN

-1721 SIRQKSFTEIDYD
+1721 SIRQKAFTEIDYD

-1771 AYMPSIYRNVPV
+1771 AYMPSIYRNIPV

>member
-1 MGLSSMKWMSA
+1 
-12 TAVFAA
+12 
-18 VLPSVSG
+18 
-25 FCFPESKELN
+25 
-35 FSRTGTSSSTTFTET
+35 
-50 IAEDG
+50 
-55 AEYIVSG
+55 
-62 NASFTNFTNIPVK
+62 
-75 TTTSNTSTSTPAP
+75 AP
-88 NSKTSSDTAPTVKPV
+88 
-103 SAASSSSSTAEN
+103 
-115 TPDTDPKGGGAFYN
+115 
-129 EHTGVLSFM
+129 
-138 TRSGTEGSLTLS
+138 
-150 NIKMTGDG
+150 
-158 GAIFSQ
+158 
-164 GDLLFTDLTGLT
+164 
-176 IKENLSQQSG
+176 
-186 GGIFGG
+186 
-192 SKISLSGI
+192 
-200 TQATFSSNSA
+200 
-210 EIVVAEETTPP
+210 
-221 AKPETSSPE
+221 
-230 KPETVTTPP
+230 
-239 TTTPTP
+239 
-245 TPPTTTPTPPT
+245 
-256 TTPVSN
+256 
-262 SSGSN
+262 
-267 PSSAHSRFIC
+267 
-277 ASATPTTDSD
+277 
-287 TSSDPKPGSGGPGSG
+287 
-302 GPGSGGAIYA
+302 
-312 KEDFTVSD
+312 
-320 SKAIVFSTNKASK
+320 
-333 DGGAIFAEQNILFEN
+333 
-348 IGSLKVQSNGADE
+348 
-361 KGGGIYAR
+361 
-369 GDLSIQSSK
+369 
-378 QILFNSNTSKQGGGA
+378 
-393 LYIEGDVKF
+393 
-402 QDLEELHIKYNKAGT
+402 
-417 FETKKV
+417 
-423 TLSLPKSTDTP
+423 
-434 KSSLAASST
+434 
-443 SESNTASSQSGS
+443 
-455 GTDSS
+455 
-460 QADSNTESSKPGSD
+460 
-474 AGTTPPTPPV
+474 
-484 TAKGGGLYT
+484 
-493 DKSLSISNVT
+493 
-503 GIIEIANN
+503 
-511 KATDVGGGAYVKG
+511 
-524 KLTCENSHRLQFLK
+524 
-538 NSSDKKGGGLY
+538 
-549 TEDSVTLSNLTGK
+549 
-562 TLFQENT
+562 
-569 AKEEGGGLFIKEDK
+569 
-583 PLTMTGLDSF
+583 
-593 CLINNTSAKSGGG
+593 
-606 AYVSKEISQT
+606 
-616 YTATSE
+616 
-622 ELPGITPV
+622 
-630 HGETIITGNKAT
+630 
-642 GGSGGGV
+642 
-649 CTKRLALS
+649 
-657 NLQTVLLSEN
+657 
-667 SASENGGG
+667 
-675 AYTCPDNFPSPVA
+675 
-688 DSSTPA
+688 
-694 VPPSS
+694 
-699 TGTSSSTGTPSPASG
+699 
-714 ASGAAATSSLF
+714 GAAASSSLF
-725 FLTASAD
+725 FLTASTD
-732 PVAADPKADQ
+732 PVAAAPNADQ
-742 KIDPNADKD
+742 EIDPNADKD

-766 ATKKGAGVYAKK
+766 AKQKGAGVYAKK

-784 DALNISENSAQETG
+784 DALNISNNSAQETG

-808 LDAIVSLSATGNR
+808 LDAIVSLSVTDNL

-831 KTLTVSNLQSGF
+831 KTLTVSHLQSGF

-850 NSSSTGTATTTAQ
+850 NSSSTGAITTTTQ
-863 PAASPAAALP
+863 PASPSAALP
-873 QASAG
+873 KASAG
-878 SPSTPSPTT
+878 GPSAP
-887 SSPTTTPSPT
+887 
-897 TSSQTTLTYA
+897 SQTTPTYA
-907 GVVGGAIYGETVS
+907 GVVGGAIYGDTVS

-939 PSSPTLNVQGG
+939 PSSPSLNVQGG

-961 AEDSSTSYVFAGNSV
+961 AEDPSTSYVFAGNSV
-976 SSGKAQTK
+976 SSGKAQTS
-984 GQIAGGAICSPTITL
+984 GQIAGGAIFSPKITL
-999 KCPTTFSKNTASMA
+999 NCPTTFSGNTASMA
-1013 TAAPS
+1013 TATSS
-1018 SGSSAPDASASS
+1018 SGSS

-1065 LSLEAP
+1065 LGAP
-1071 SGSQQNP
+1071 SGSQP
-1078 AEKISLENGSFSFE
+1078 TLTEKISLENGSFSFE

-1105 TVSIKGNNIT
+1105 SVSIKGNNIT
-1115 FNQNTSTHDGS
+1115 FNQNTSKHDGS

-1156 QASGQTTNTT
+1156 PQTPGQTTNTT
-1166 NYGAAIFGDPGSSQS
+1166 NYGAAIFGDPGSSPQ
-1181 TQTDDTTLKLI
+1181 TQTDTTLKLI

-1203 SQNTTPDSPA
+1203 SQNTNPDNPA
-1213 NKFCSI
+1213 KKFCSI
-1219 AGYVNLSLQAAQGR
+1219 AGYVKLSLQAAQGR
-1233 SINFFDSI
+1233 SISFFDSI
-1241 HTSTKKTGQTQNSY
+1241 HTSTKKTGQTQSNY
-1255 TSLDINKPENSKT
+1255 ESLDINKSENNKT

-1290 VLHSGTLVLKENTEL
+1290 VLHSGTLVLKEKTEL

-1369 NAAGAAGSSNSG
+1369 NSAGGGGSSNSG
-1381 GANGASGSSG
+1381 GA
-1391 GVSGSGGGAV
+1391 SGSGGGVGGV

-1415 ASAVPGATS
+1415 AAVPVATNPTMS
-1424 PAMGD
+1424 E
-1429 NKVFLTGDLT
+1429 NKVFLTGNLT

-1447 YQNPLLGTDL
+1447 YQNPILGTDL
-1457 SNVPL
+1457 SDVPL
-1462 IKLPSNTSE
+1462 IKLPSNTSD
-1471 IDVSALT
+1471 IDVSDLT
-1478 LSGDLAPKKG
+1478 LSGDLSPKKG

-1503 IVANWK
+1503 VVANWK

-1565 GVGTFLAQQGTPL
+1565 GVGTFLSQQGTPL

-1613 TKAIKKVHNYF
+1613 TKAIKKIHNYF

-1696 VSTDLK
+1696 VSMDLK
-1702 EPSKH
+1702 EPSKN

-1721 SIRQKSFTEIDYD
+1721 SIRQKAFTEIDYD

-1771 AYMPSIYRNVPV
+1771 AYMPSIYRNIPV

>member
-1 MGLSSMKWMSA
+1 MKWMSA

-75 TTTSNTSTSTPAP
+75 TTTSNTSTSTTTP
-88 NSKTSSDTAPTVKPV
+88 NSKPSADKASTGKLV
-103 SAASSSSSTAEN
+103 SAASSSSGTPEN
-115 TPDTDPKGGGAFYN
+115 PTETPDPKGGGAFYN
-129 EHTGVLSFM
+129 QFSGVLSFM

-176 IKENLSQQSG
+176 IQGNLSQQSG

-200 TQATFSSNSA
+200 TQATFSSNAA
-210 EIVVAEETTPP
+210 EIVVAAETPP
-221 AKPETSSPE
+221 TEKAETSSTAKPETVTAP
-230 KPETVTTPP
+230 TTTTTPP

-245 TPPTTTPTPPT
+245 TPPTTTP
-256 TTPVSN
+256 VSN
-262 SSGSN
+262 SSESN
-267 PSSAHSRFIC
+267 SSASARSRFIC

-287 TSSDPKPGSGGPGSG
+287 TSSGHR
-302 GPGSGGAIYA
+302 PGSGGAVYA

-333 DGGAIFAEQNILFEN
+333 DGGAIFAEKNILFEN
-348 IGSLKVQSNGADE
+348 IGSLKVQSNGAEE
-361 KGGGIYAR
+361 KGGGIYAQ
-369 GDLSIQSSK
+369 GNLSIQSSK

-423 TLSLPKSTDTP
+423 TLSLPKSTD
-434 KSSLAASST
+434 KNSLAASSQ
-443 SESNTASSQSGS
+443 SDSNTASSQSGS
-455 GTDSS
+455 GTVSP
-460 QADSNTESSKPGSD
+460 QPGTD
-474 AGTTPPTPPV
+474 AGTTTPTPPV
-484 TAKGGGLYT
+484 TAKGGGIYT
-493 DKSLSISNVT
+493 DQNLSISNVT

-524 KLTCENSHRLQFLK
+524 TLTCENSHRLQFLK

-549 TEDSVTLSNLTGK
+549 TEDSITLSNLTGK

-616 YTATSE
+616 YTATIE
-622 ELPGITPV
+622 EFPGITPV

-688 DSSTPA
+688 DSSTTT
-694 VPPSS
+694 VPSS
-699 TGTSSSTGTPSPASG
+699 TTGTPSPAG
-714 ASGAAATSSLF
+714 APAAAASSSLF
-725 FLTASAD
+725 FLTAATD
-732 PVAADPKADQ
+732 PAATAPKADQ
-742 KIDPNADKD
+742 ESNADKDPNADKD

-850 NSSSTGTATTTAQ
+850 NSSSTGAVTTATQ
-863 PAASPAAALP
+863 PAASPGAALP
-873 QASAG
+873 KASAAN
-878 SPSTPSPTT
+878 PST
-887 SSPTTTPSPT
+887 SSPTTTPQPTSSPTPSPT
-897 TSSQTTLTYA
+897 TSQTTPAYA

-928 QFSGNSAIDNT
+928 QFAGNSAIDNT
-939 PSSPTLNVQGG
+939 PSSPSLNVQGG

-976 SSGKAQTK
+976 SSGKAPTS

-1018 SGSSAPDASASS
+1018 SGSSTPDASGSS

-1065 LSLEAP
+1065 LSLVAS
-1071 SGSQQNP
+1071 SGSQQTP
-1078 AEKISLENGSFSFE
+1078 DTEKISLENGSFSFE

-1105 TVSIKGNNIT
+1105 SVSIKGNNIT
-1115 FNQNTSTHDGS
+1115 FNQNTSKHDGS

-1150 DAQANS
+1150 NATAEQANS
-1156 QASGQTTNTT
+1156 QTSGQITNTK
-1166 NYGAAIFGDPGSSQS
+1166 NYGAAIFGDPGSSQ
-1181 TQTDDTTLKLI
+1181 QTDATLKLI

-1203 SQNTTPDSPA
+1203 SQNTKPDSPA
-1213 NKFCSI
+1213 NQFCSI
-1219 AGYVNLSLQAAQGR
+1219 AGYVKLSLQAAQGR
-1233 SINFFDSI
+1233 SISFFDSI
-1241 HTSTKKTGQTQNSY
+1241 HTSTKKTGQTQNNY
-1255 TSLDINKPENSKT
+1255 ESLDINKTDSKT

-1290 VLHSGTLVLKENTEL
+1290 VLHNGTLVLKEKTEL

-1349 TPQAGE
+1349 TPQVGE

-1369 NAAGAAGSSNSG
+1369 NVAGA
-1381 GANGASGSSG
+1381 GANGASGG
-1391 GVSGSGGGAV
+1391 SGSVGV

-1429 NKVFLTGDLT
+1429 NKVFLTGNLT

-1462 IKLPSNTSE
+1462 IKLPSNNGE

-1543 LINNMLN
+1543 LINNMLS

-1646 NKQQGWALPF
+1646 NKQHGWALPF

-1683 GDWEDLGWLVDLR
+1683 GDWEDLGWLADLR
-1696 VSTDLK
+1696 VSMDLK
-1702 EPSKH
+1702 EPSKN

-1771 AYMPSIYRNVPV
+1771 AYMPSIYRNSPV

>member
-50 IAEDG
+50 VNEDG

-88 NSKTSSDTAPTVKPV
+88 NSKTSSDTTQTVKPV

-129 EHTGVLSFM
+129 QFSGVLSFM

-158 GAIFSQ
+158 GAILSQ

-176 IKENLSQQSG
+176 IQGNLSQQSG

-210 EIVVAEETTPP
+210 EIVVVEETPP
-221 AKPETSSPE
+221 TTKPETSPPSNA
-230 KPETVTTPP
+230 ETVTPTTTTTTPP

-245 TPPTTTPTPPT
+245 TPTTTPDST
-256 TTPVSN
+256 SS
-262 SSGSN
+262 SSGSI
-267 PSSAHSRFIC
+267 PSSARSRFIC
-277 ASATPTTDSD
+277 ASAAPTTGSD
-287 TSSDPKPGSGGPGSG
+287 TSSDTSSGHR
-302 GPGSGGAIYA
+302 PGSGGAIYA
-312 KEDFTVSD
+312 KGDFTVSD

-333 DGGAIFAEQNILFEN
+333 DGGAIFAEKNILFEN
-348 IGSLKVQSNGADE
+348 IGSLKVQNNGADE
-361 KGGGIYAR
+361 KGGGIYAQ
-369 GDLSIQSSK
+369 GNLSIQSSK

-402 QDLEELHIKYNKAGT
+402 QDLEELHIKYNKSGT

-434 KSSLAASST
+434 KSSLAASPQAGSDT
-443 SESNTASSQSGS
+443 ASSQPGSSGTASSQSGS
-455 GTDSS
+455 GT
-460 QADSNTESSKPGSD
+460 ESPKPG
-474 AGTTPPTPPV
+474 AGTETTTPPPV
-484 TAKGGGLYT
+484 TAKGGGIYT
-493 DKSLSISNVT
+493 DKNLSISNVT

-524 KLTCENSHRLQFLK
+524 ALTCENSHRLQFLK

-549 TEDSVTLSNLTGK
+549 TEDSITLSNLTGK

-569 AKEEGGGLFIKEDK
+569 AKEEGGGLFINGNDK
-583 PLTMTGLDSF
+583 SLIMKGLDSF
-593 CLINNTSAKSGGG
+593 CLINNTSEKSGGG

-616 YTATSE
+616 YTATIE
-622 ELPGITPV
+622 EFPGITPV

-657 NLQTVLLSEN
+657 NLQTVSLSEN
-667 SASENGGG
+667 FASENGGG
-675 AYTCPDNFPSPVA
+675 AYTCPDNFPPVA
-688 DSSTPA
+688 DSSTTTVTSPTT
-694 VPPSS
+694 VPPS
-699 TGTSSSTGTPSPASG
+699 PAG
-714 ASGAAATSSLF
+714 APAAAGAPTAAATSSLF

-798 GGICCTESLE
+798 GGICCTDSLE

-850 NSSSTGTATTTAQ
+850 NSSSTGTVTTTAQ
-863 PAASPAAALP
+863 PAASPSTALP

-878 SPSTPSPTT
+878 SPSPSQPT

-897 TSSQTTLTYA
+897 TSSQQTPPPYA
-907 GVVGGAIYGETVS
+907 GVVGGAIYGEKVS

-939 PSSPTLNVQGG
+939 PSNPSLNVQGG

-976 SSGKAQTK
+976 SSGKAPTT

-1013 TAAPS
+1013 TAASS
-1018 SGSSAPDASASS
+1018 SGSSTQAASASP
-1030 IKDTIG
+1030 KDTIG

-1065 LSLEAP
+1065 LSLVAP
-1071 SGSQQNP
+1071 SGSGSQQTLT
-1078 AEKISLENGSFSFE
+1078 EQISLENGSFSFE

-1156 QASGQTTNTT
+1156 TQTPGQNTNTK
-1166 NYGAAIFGDPGSSQS
+1166 NYGAAIFGDPGSSQQP
-1181 TQTDDTTLKLI
+1181 QTDTTLKLI

-1203 SQNTTPDSPA
+1203 SQNTKPDNPA
-1213 NKFCSI
+1213 DKFCSI
-1219 AGYVNLSLQAAQGR
+1219 AGYVKLSLQAAQGR
-1233 SINFFDSI
+1233 SISFFDCI
-1241 HTSTKKTGQTQNSY
+1241 HTSTKNSGQTQNSY
-1255 TSLDINKPENSKT
+1255 TSLDINKSENSNTDSNSKT

-1349 TPQAGE
+1349 TPQPGE
-1355 IFSPPELRIVATSS
+1355 VFSPPELRIVATSS
-1369 NAAGAAGSSNSG
+1369 NAAA
-1381 GANGASGSSG
+1381 G
-1391 GVSGSGGGAV
+1391 GVSSNVGAGGGSGV

-1415 ASAVPGATS
+1415 SAVPGATNPTMS
-1424 PAMGD
+1424 D
-1429 NKVFLTGDLT
+1429 NKVFLTGNLT

-1462 IKLPSNTSE
+1462 IKLPSNTNE

-1543 LINNMLN
+1543 LINNMLS

-1683 GDWEDLGWLVDLR
+1683 GDWEDLGWLADLR
-1696 VSTDLK
+1696 VSMDLK
-1702 EPSKH
+1702 EPSKN

>member
-50 IAEDG
+50 IAEEG

-75 TTTSNTSTSTPAP
+75 TTTSNTSTSTQAP
-88 NSKTSSDTAPTVKPV
+88 NSKPSADTAPAGKLV
-103 SAASSSSSTAEN
+103 SAASSSSSTTEKPTD
-115 TPDTDPKGGGAFYN
+115 TPAPKGGGAFYN

-158 GAIFSQ
+158 GAIFSD

-200 TQATFSSNSA
+200 TQATFSSNAA
-210 EIVVAEETTPP
+210 EIVVVEETPP
-221 AKPETSSPE
+221 AE
-230 KPETVTTPP
+230 KPETPPSAEQTSPSENTATVTTTPP

-245 TPPTTTPTPPT
+245 TPDST
-256 TTPVSN
+256 
-262 SSGSN
+262 SSSSESIA
-267 PSSAHSRFIC
+267 SSAAAYSRFIC
-277 ASATPTTDSD
+277 ASATPTTGSD
-287 TSSDPKPGSGGPGSG
+287 TGSDHR
-302 GPGSGGAIYA
+302 PGSGGAIYA
-312 KEDFTVSD
+312 QDNFTISD

-333 DGGAIFAEQNILFEN
+333 DGGAIFAEKNILFEN

-361 KGGGIYAR
+361 KGGGIYAK

-378 QILFNSNTSKQGGGA
+378 QTLFNSNTSKQGGGA

-402 QDLEELHIKYNKAGT
+402 QDLEEIYIKYNKSGT

-423 TLSLPKSTDTP
+423 TVSLPSSQPSTDVT
-434 KSSLAASST
+434 KNSLAASSQ

-455 GTDSS
+455 GTESS
-460 QADSNTESSKPGSD
+460 QPGAD
-474 AGTTPPTPPV
+474 AGTTPPTPV
-484 TAKGGGLYT
+484 TAKGGGIYT
-493 DKSLSISNVT
+493 DKNLSISNVT

-524 KLTCENSHRLQFLK
+524 ALTCENSHRLQFLK
-538 NSSDKKGGGLY
+538 NSSDKKGGGVY
-549 TEDSVTLSNLTGK
+549 TEDSITLSNLTGK

-569 AKEEGGGLFIKEDK
+569 AKEEGGGLFIKGEDK
-583 PLTMTGLDSF
+583 PLIMTGLDSF

-616 YTATSE
+616 YTATIE
-622 ELPGITPV
+622 EFPGITPV

-688 DSSTPA
+688 DSSTT
-694 VPPSS
+694 
-699 TGTSSSTGTPSPASG
+699 TGTSSSTGTPSTQGAPAAAG

-725 FLTASAD
+725 FLTAATD
-732 PVAADPKADQ
+732 PAVAADPKADQ
-742 KIDPNADKD
+742 EIDPKADKD

-766 ATKKGAGVYAKK
+766 AKQKGAGVYAKK

-784 DALNISENSAQETG
+784 DALTISKNSAQETG
-798 GGICCTESLE
+798 GGFCCTESLE
-808 LDAIVSLSATGNR
+808 LDAIGSLSVTDNL

-831 KTLTVSNLQSGF
+831 KTLTVSHLQSGF

-850 NSSSTGTATTTAQ
+850 NSSSTGAVTTTTQ
-863 PAASPAAALP
+863 PAASPSAALP

-878 SPSTPSPTT
+878 G
-887 SSPTTTPSPT
+887 SS
-897 TSSQTTLTYA
+897 TSSQPTPSQTTPTYA

-939 PSSPTLNVQGG
+939 PSSPSLNVQGG

-1018 SGSSAPDASASS
+1018 SGSSAPDASGSS

-1105 TVSIKGNNIT
+1105 SVSIKGNNIT
-1115 FNQNTSTHDGS
+1115 FNQNTSKHDGS

-1156 QASGQTTNTT
+1156 SQTSGQTTNTT
-1166 NYGAAIFGDPGSSQS
+1166 NYGAAIFGDPGSSQ
-1181 TQTDDTTLKLI
+1181 QTPTDTTLKLI

-1203 SQNTTPDSPA
+1203 SQNTTPDNPA
-1213 NKFCSI
+1213 SKFCSI
-1219 AGYVNLSLQAAQGR
+1219 AGYVKLSLQAAQGR
-1233 SINFFDSI
+1233 SISFFDSI
-1241 HTSTKKTGQTQNSY
+1241 HTSTKKTGQTQNNY
-1255 TSLDINKPENSKT
+1255 ESLDINKSEDSKT
-1268 YSGTISFSSELHEN
+1268 YSGTVSFSSELHEN

-1344 LSSMG
+1344 LSNMG
-1349 TPQAGE
+1349 TPKTGE

-1369 NAAGAAGSSNSG
+1369 NAAGAGGGSNSG
-1381 GANGASGSSG
+1381 VG
-1391 GVSGSGGGAV
+1391 GV

-1415 ASAVPGATS
+1415 ASAAPGATS

-1429 NKVFLTGDLT
+1429 NKVFLTGNLT

-1447 YQNPLLGTDL
+1447 YQNPVLGTDL

-1462 IKLPSNTSE
+1462 IKLPSNAGE

-1550 NARFDDIAYNNFWVS
+1550 NARFDDVAYNNFWVS
-1565 GVGTFLAQQGTPL
+1565 GVGTFLSQQGTPL

-1613 TKAIKKVHNYF
+1613 TKAIKKIHNYF

-1683 GDWEDLGWLVDLR
+1683 GDWEDLGWLADLR
-1696 VSTDLK
+1696 VSMDLK
-1702 EPSKH
+1702 EPSKN

-1721 SIRQKSFTEIDYD
+1721 SIRQKQFTEIEYD

-1759 SYDILMYNKLSL
+1759 SYDVLMYNKLSL
-1771 AYMPSIYRNVPV
+1771 AYMPSIYRNTPV

>member
-1 MGLSSMKWMSA
+1 MKWMSA

-50 IAEDG
+50 VNEDG

-75 TTTSNTSTSTPAP
+75 TTTSNTSTSTQAP
-88 NSKTSSDTAPTVKPV
+88 NSKTSSDKASTGKLV
-103 SAASSSSSTAEN
+103 SAASSSSGNPEN
-115 TPDTDPKGGGAFYN
+115 TPDTPAPKGGGAFYN

-158 GAIFSQ
+158 GAILSQ
-164 GDLLFTDLTGLT
+164 GDLLFTDLTELT
-176 IKENLSQQSG
+176 IQGNLSQLSG

-210 EIVVAEETTPP
+210 EIVVVEETPP
-221 AKPETSSPE
+221 SAKPETSSPE
-230 KPETVTTPP
+230 KPETVTT
-239 TTTPTP
+239 

-256 TTPVSN
+256 TTPTPTPTVSN

-277 ASATPTTDSD
+277 ASATQTTESD
-287 TSSDPKPGSGGPGSG
+287 TSSDHR
-302 GPGSGGAIYA
+302 PGSGGAIYA

-333 DGGAIFAEQNILFEN
+333 DGGAIFAEKNILFEN
-348 IGSLKVQSNGADE
+348 IGSLKVQNNGADE
-361 KGGGIYAR
+361 KGGGIYAQ
-369 GDLSIQSSK
+369 GNLSIQSSK

-402 QDLEELHIKYNKAGT
+402 QDLEELHIKYNKSGT

-423 TLSLPKSTDTP
+423 TLSLPKSTDTT
-434 KSSLAASST
+434 KNSLAASSQA
-443 SESNTASSQSGS
+443 ESNTASSQSGS
-455 GTDSS
+455 GTASS
-460 QADSNTESSKPGSD
+460 QPGPD
-474 AGTTPPTPPV
+474 TDTTTSTPPV
-484 TAKGGGLYT
+484 TAKGGGIYT
-493 DKSLSISNVT
+493 DKNLSISNVT

-524 KLTCENSHRLQFLK
+524 ALTCENSHRLQFLK
-538 NSSDKKGGGLY
+538 NSSDKKGGGVY
-549 TEDSVTLSNLTGK
+549 TEDSIALSNLTGK

-569 AKEEGGGLFIKEDK
+569 AKEEGGGLFIKGDDK
-583 PLTMTGLDSF
+583 SLIMTGLDSF

-616 YTATSE
+616 YTATIE
-622 ELPGITPV
+622 EFPGITPV

-688 DSSTPA
+688 DSSTT
-694 VPPSS
+694 
-699 TGTSSSTGTPSPASG
+699 TGTPSSTGTPSPAGAPAAAG
-714 ASGAAATSSLF
+714 ASGAAASSSLF
-725 FLTASAD
+725 FLTAATD
-732 PVAADPKADQ
+732 PAATDPKTD
-742 KIDPNADKD
+742 KDPNADKD

-784 DALNISENSAQETG
+784 DALNISNNSAQETG

-850 NSSSTGTATTTAQ
+850 NSSSTGTVTTATQ

-878 SPSTPSPTT
+878 DPST

-897 TSSQTTLTYA
+897 TSSPTSPQPTSSPKTPAYA
-907 GVVGGAIYGETVS
+907 GVVGGAIYGDTVS

-939 PSSPTLNVQGG
+939 PSSPSLNVQGG

-976 SSGKAQTK
+976 SSGKAPTT
-984 GQIAGGAICSPTITL
+984 GQIAGGAICSPKITL

-1013 TAAPS
+1013 TAASS

-1065 LSLEAP
+1065 LSLGAP
-1071 SGSQQNP
+1071 NGSPQTP
-1078 AEKISLENGSFSFE
+1078 ADTEKISLENGSFSFE

-1115 FNQNTSTHDGS
+1115 FNQNTSKHDGS

-1150 DAQANS
+1150 NATAEQANS
-1156 QASGQTTNTT
+1156 QTPNQTTNTK
-1166 NYGAAIFGDPGSSQS
+1166 NYGAAIFGDPGSSQ
-1181 TQTDDTTLKLI
+1181 QTDATLKLI

-1213 NKFCSI
+1213 NQFCSI
-1219 AGYVNLSLQAAQGR
+1219 AGYVKLSLQAAQGR
-1233 SINFFDSI
+1233 SISFFDSI
-1241 HTSTKKTGQTQNSY
+1241 HTSTKKTGQTHSDY
-1255 TSLDINKPENSKT
+1255 ESLNINEPENSKT

-1290 VLHSGTLVLKENTEL
+1290 VLHNGTLVLKENTEL

-1349 TPQAGE
+1349 TPQVGE

-1369 NAAGAAGSSNSG
+1369 NAAGAAGGSSNS

-1391 GVSGSGGGAV
+1391 GASVAGGAV

-1415 ASAVPGATS
+1415 ASAAPAATS
-1424 PAMGD
+1424 PTMGD

-1462 IKLPSNTSE
+1462 IKLPSNTSD

-1503 IVANWK
+1503 VVANWK

-1543 LINNMLN
+1543 LINNMLS

-1646 NKQQGWALPF
+1646 NKQHGWALPF

-1683 GDWEDLGWLVDLR
+1683 GDWEDLGWLADLR
-1696 VSTDLK
+1696 VSMDLK
-1702 EPSKH
+1702 EPSKN

-1771 AYMPSIYRNVPV
+1771 AYMPSIYRNSPV

>member
-35 FSRTGTSSSTTFTET
+35 FSRTGTSSSSTTFTET
-50 IAEDG
+50 IAEEG

-75 TTTSNTSTSTPAP
+75 TTTSNTSTSTTTP
-88 NSKTSSDTAPTVKPV
+88 NSKPSADTAPTGKLV
-103 SAASSSSSTAEN
+103 SAASSSSGNPEN
-115 TPDTDPKGGGAFYN
+115 TPDTPDPKGGGAFYN
-129 EHTGVLSFM
+129 PHSGVLSFM

-221 AKPETSSPE
+221 ANA
-230 KPETVTTPP
+230 ETV
-239 TTTPTP
+239 

-256 TTPVSN
+256 TTTTTPPTTTPVST
-262 SSGSN
+262 SSGPTSSAESIS
-267 PSSAHSRFIC
+267 SSAHSRFIC

-302 GPGSGGAIYA
+302 GAVYA
-312 KEDFTVSD
+312 KGDFTVSD

-333 DGGAIFAEQNILFEN
+333 DGGAIFAEKNILFEN

-402 QDLEELHIKYNKAGT
+402 QDLEELHIKYNKSGT

-423 TLSLPKSTDTP
+423 SVSLPKSTAIT
-434 KSSLAASST
+434 KNSLAASST

-460 QADSNTESSKPGSD
+460 QPGADT
-474 AGTTPPTPPV
+474 GTTTTPTPPV
-484 TAKGGGLYT
+484 TAKGGGIYT
-493 DKSLSISNVT
+493 DKNLSISNVT

-549 TEDSVTLSNLTGK
+549 TEDSITLSNLTGK
-562 TLFQENT
+562 TLFQENA
-569 AKEEGGGLFIKEDK
+569 AKEEGGGLFIKGEDK
-583 PLTMTGLDSF
+583 PLIMTGLDSF

-622 ELPGITPV
+622 EFPGITPV

-688 DSSTPA
+688 DSSTTT
-694 VPPSS
+694 VPP
-699 TGTSSSTGTPSPASG
+699 SSTGTPSPAVAPSAAG
-714 ASGAAATSSLF
+714 APTAAATSSLF
-725 FLTASAD
+725 FLTAATD
-732 PVAADPKADQ
+732 PAAATPKADQ
-742 KIDPNADKD
+742 ESDPKADKD

-850 NSSSTGTATTTAQ
+850 NSSSTGTVTTATQ
-863 PAASPAAALP
+863 PAASPGAALP
-873 QASAG
+873 KASAAN
-878 SPSTPSPTT
+878 PST

-897 TSSQTTLTYA
+897 TSSPTSSPKTPAYA
-907 GVVGGAIYGETVS
+907 GVVGGAIYGDTVS

-939 PSSPTLNVQGG
+939 PSSPSLNVQGG

-976 SSGKAQTK
+976 SSGKAPTS

-999 KCPTTFSKNTASMA
+999 KCPTTFSGNTASMAPAASSSRSSISRNTASMA
-1013 TAAPS
+1013 TATSS
-1018 SGSSAPDASASS
+1018 SGSSTQDATANSV
-1030 IKDTIG
+1030 KDTIG

-1065 LSLEAP
+1065 LDLKATSG
-1071 SGSQQNP
+1071 SGSQQTLT
-1078 AEKISLENGSFSFE
+1078 EKISLENGSFSFE

-1115 FNQNTSTHDGS
+1115 FNQNTSKHDGS

-1131 KDATI
+1131 KEATI

-1150 DAQANS
+1150 AEQANS
-1156 QASGQTTNTT
+1156 PQTSGQTANTK
-1166 NYGAAIFGDPGSSQS
+1166 NYGAAIFGDPGSSQ
-1181 TQTDDTTLKLI
+1181 QTDTTLKLI

-1203 SQNTTPDSPA
+1203 SQNTKPDSPA
-1213 NKFCSI
+1213 NQFCSI

-1233 SINFFDSI
+1233 SISFFDSI
-1241 HTSTKKTGQTQNSY
+1241 HTSTKKTGQAQNNY
-1255 TSLDINKPENSKT
+1255 EFLDINKSENSKN

-1349 TPQAGE
+1349 TPQVGE

-1369 NAAGAAGSSNSG
+1369 NAAGA
-1381 GANGASGSSG
+1381 
-1391 GVSGSGGGAV
+1391 GVSGSGGV

-1429 NKVFLTGDLT
+1429 NKVFLTGNLT

-1462 IKLPSNTSE
+1462 IKLPSNTND

-1646 NKQQGWALPF
+1646 NKQHGWALPF

-1683 GDWEDLGWLVDLR
+1683 GDWEDLGWLADLR
-1696 VSTDLK
+1696 VSMDLK

>member
-50 IAEDG
+50 VNEDG

-75 TTTSNTSTSTPAP
+75 TTTSNTSTSTTTP
-88 NSKTSSDTAPTVKPV
+88 NSKPSADTAPTGKLV
-103 SAASSSSSTAEN
+103 SAASSSSGNPEN
-115 TPDTDPKGGGAFYN
+115 TPDTPAPKGGGAFYN

-158 GAIFSQ
+158 GAILSQ

-210 EIVVAEETTPP
+210 EIVVAEETPP
-221 AKPETSSPE
+221 AEKPETSPPSNA
-230 KPETVTTPP
+230 ETVTTTTPP

-245 TPPTTTPTPPT
+245 TTTSTEST
-256 TTPVSN
+256 
-262 SSGSN
+262 SSGSVS
-267 PSSAHSRFIC
+267 SSAAYNRFIC
-277 ASATPTTDSD
+277 ASAAPTTGSD
-287 TSSDPKPGSGGPGSG
+287 TSSGHR
-302 GPGSGGAIYA
+302 PGSGGAIYA

-333 DGGAIFAEQNILFEN
+333 DGGAIFAEKNILFEN

-423 TLSLPKSTDTP
+423 SVSLPKSADTT
-434 KSSLAASST
+434 KNSLAASSQ

-455 GTDSS
+455 GTASPQS
-460 QADSNTESSKPGSD
+460 GSD
-474 AGTTPPTPPV
+474 AGTTTPTPPV
-484 TAKGGGLYT
+484 TAKGGGIYT
-493 DKSLSISNVT
+493 DKNLSISNVT

-549 TEDSVTLSNLTGK
+549 TEDSITLSNLTGK
-562 TLFQENT
+562 TLFQENA
-569 AKEEGGGLFIKEDK
+569 AKEEGGGLFINGNDK
-583 PLTMTGLDSF
+583 PLIMTGLDSF

-616 YTATSE
+616 YIATSE
-622 ELPGITPV
+622 EFPGITPV

-675 AYTCPDNFPSPVA
+675 AYTCPDHFPSPVA
-688 DSSTPA
+688 DSSTTT
-694 VPPSS
+694 VTPP
-699 TGTSSSTGTPSPASG
+699 STGTPSPAGAPAAAG

-725 FLTASAD
+725 FLTAATD
-732 PVAADPKADQ
+732 PAAATPKADQ
-742 KIDPNADKD
+742 ESNADKDPNADKD

-798 GGICCTESLE
+798 GGICCTDSLE

-850 NSSSTGTATTTAQ
+850 NSSSTGTATTATQ
-863 PAASPAAALP
+863 PAASPTANSSSTGAVTTATQPDSPTAALP
-873 QASAG
+873 KASAG
-878 SPSTPSPTT
+878 GAPTSPQPTP
-887 SSPTTTPSPT
+887 
-897 TSSQTTLTYA
+897 SQTTLTYA
-907 GVVGGAIYGETVS
+907 GVVGGAIYGEKVS

-939 PSSPTLNVQGG
+939 PSNPSLNVQGG

-976 SSGKAQTK
+976 SSGKAPTT

-999 KCPTTFSKNTASMA
+999 KCPTTFSGNAASMA
-1013 TAAPS
+1013 TAASS
-1018 SGSSAPDASASS
+1018 SGSSTQAASVSP
-1030 IKDTIG
+1030 KDTIG

-1065 LSLEAP
+1065 LKAP
-1071 SGSQQNP
+1071 DGSQP
-1078 AEKISLENGSFSFE
+1078 ALTEKISLENGSFSFE

-1126 AIYFT
+1126 AIYFH
-1131 KDATI
+1131 
-1136 ESLGSVLFTGNNVT
+1136 GVLKRK
-1150 DAQANS
+1150 
-1156 QASGQTTNTT
+1156 
-1166 NYGAAIFGDPGSSQS
+1166 I
-1181 TQTDDTTLKLI
+1181 
-1192 ASSGNITFSNN
+1192 
-1203 SQNTTPDSPA
+1203 
-1213 NKFCSI
+1213 
-1219 AGYVNLSLQAAQGR
+1219 LSLNRFCLQQ
-1233 SINFFDSI
+1233 I
-1241 HTSTKKTGQTQNSY
+1241 H
-1255 TSLDINKPENSKT
+1255 
-1268 YSGTISFSSELHEN
+1268 
-1282 KSYIPQNV
+1282 
-1290 VLHSGTLVLKENTEL
+1290 
-1305 HVVSFEQK
+1305 
-1313 PGSSLIMEPGAV
+1313 
-1325 LSNQNIAN
+1325 
-1333 GALAINGLTID
+1333 
-1344 LSSMG
+1344 
-1349 TPQAGE
+1349 
-1355 IFSPPELRIVATSS
+1355 
-1369 NAAGAAGSSNSG
+1369 
-1381 GANGASGSSG
+1381 
-1391 GVSGSGGGAV
+1391 
-1401 GGKVTASKELYTAA
+1401 
-1415 ASAVPGATS
+1415 
-1424 PAMGD
+1424 
-1429 NKVFLTGDLT
+1429 
-1439 LIDPNGNF
+1439 
-1447 YQNPLLGTDL
+1447 
-1457 SNVPL
+1457 
-1462 IKLPSNTSE
+1462 
-1471 IDVSALT
+1471 
-1478 LSGDLAPKKG
+1478 
-1488 YIGTWTLNPDPQTGK
+1488 
-1503 IVANWK
+1503 
-1509 FDMYRRWVYIPR
+1509 
-1521 DNHFYANSIL
+1521 
-1531 GSQNSMI
+1531 
-1538 VVKQG
+1538 
-1543 LINNMLN
+1543 
-1550 NARFDDIAYNNFWVS
+1550 
-1565 GVGTFLAQQGTPL
+1565 
-1578 SEEFSYYS
+1578 
-1586 RGTSVAIDAKPR
+1586 
-1598 PDFILGAAFSKMVGR
+1598 
-1613 TKAIKKVHNYF
+1613 
-1624 HKGSEYSYQ
+1624 
-1633 ASVYGGKFLYFLL
+1633 
-1646 NKQQGWALPF
+1646 
-1656 LLQGVVSYGH
+1656 
-1666 IKHDTTT
+1666 
-1673 RYPSIHELNK
+1673 
-1683 GDWEDLGWLVDLR
+1683 
-1696 VSTDLK
+1696 
-1702 EPSKH
+1702 
-1707 SSKRVSLYGELEYS
+1707 
-1721 SIRQKSFTEIDYD
+1721 
-1734 PRHFDDCAYRNL
+1734 
-1746 SVPVGCSFEGAIM
+1746 
-1759 SYDILMYNKLSL
+1759 
-1771 AYMPSIYRNVPV
+1771 
-1783 CKYRVLSS
+1783 
-1791 NETGEV
+1791 
-1797 VCGVPTRTSA
+1797 
-1807 RAEYSTQL
+1807 
-1815 YLGPFWTLY
+1815 
-1824 GNYTID
+1824 
-1830 VGMYTLSQMTSC
+1830 
-1842 GARMIF
+1842 

>member
-1 MGLSSMKWMSA
+1 
-12 TAVFAA
+12 
-18 VLPSVSG
+18 
-25 FCFPESKELN
+25 
-35 FSRTGTSSSTTFTET
+35 
-50 IAEDG
+50 
-55 AEYIVSG
+55 
-62 NASFTNFTNIPVK
+62 
-75 TTTSNTSTSTPAP
+75 
-88 NSKTSSDTAPTVKPV
+88 
-103 SAASSSSSTAEN
+103 
-115 TPDTDPKGGGAFYN
+115 
-129 EHTGVLSFM
+129 
-138 TRSGTEGSLTLS
+138 
-150 NIKMTGDG
+150 
-158 GAIFSQ
+158 
-164 GDLLFTDLTGLT
+164 
-176 IKENLSQQSG
+176 
-186 GGIFGG
+186 
-192 SKISLSGI
+192 
-200 TQATFSSNSA
+200 
-210 EIVVAEETTPP
+210 
-221 AKPETSSPE
+221 
-230 KPETVTTPP
+230 
-239 TTTPTP
+239 
-245 TPPTTTPTPPT
+245 
-256 TTPVSN
+256 
-262 SSGSN
+262 
-267 PSSAHSRFIC
+267 
-277 ASATPTTDSD
+277 
-287 TSSDPKPGSGGPGSG
+287 
-302 GPGSGGAIYA
+302 
-312 KEDFTVSD
+312 
-320 SKAIVFSTNKASK
+320 
-333 DGGAIFAEQNILFEN
+333 
-348 IGSLKVQSNGADE
+348 
-361 KGGGIYAR
+361 
-369 GDLSIQSSK
+369 
-378 QILFNSNTSKQGGGA
+378 
-393 LYIEGDVKF
+393 
-402 QDLEELHIKYNKAGT
+402 
-417 FETKKV
+417 
-423 TLSLPKSTDTP
+423 
-434 KSSLAASST
+434 
-443 SESNTASSQSGS
+443 
-455 GTDSS
+455 
-460 QADSNTESSKPGSD
+460 
-474 AGTTPPTPPV
+474 
-484 TAKGGGLYT
+484 
-493 DKSLSISNVT
+493 
-503 GIIEIANN
+503 
-511 KATDVGGGAYVKG
+511 
-524 KLTCENSHRLQFLK
+524 
-538 NSSDKKGGGLY
+538 
-549 TEDSVTLSNLTGK
+549 
-562 TLFQENT
+562 
-569 AKEEGGGLFIKEDK
+569 
-583 PLTMTGLDSF
+583 
-593 CLINNTSAKSGGG
+593 
-606 AYVSKEISQT
+606 
-616 YTATSE
+616 
-622 ELPGITPV
+622 
-630 HGETIITGNKAT
+630 
-642 GGSGGGV
+642 
-649 CTKRLALS
+649 
-657 NLQTVLLSEN
+657 
-667 SASENGGG
+667 
-675 AYTCPDNFPSPVA
+675 PSP
-688 DSSTPA
+688 
-694 VPPSS
+694 
-699 TGTSSSTGTPSPASG
+699 TGAP
-714 ASGAAATSSLF
+714 GAAASSSLF
-725 FLTASAD
+725 FLTASTD
-732 PVAADPKADQ
+732 PVAAAPNADQ
-742 KIDPNADKD
+742 EIDPNADKD

-766 ATKKGAGVYAKK
+766 AKQKGAGVYAKK

-784 DALNISENSAQETG
+784 DALNISNNSAQETG

-808 LDAIVSLSATGNR
+808 LDAIVSLSVTDNL

-831 KTLTVSNLQSGF
+831 KTLTVSHLQSGF

-850 NSSSTGTATTTAQ
+850 NSSSTGAVTTATQ
-863 PAASPAAALP
+863 PASPSAALP
-873 QASAG
+873 KASAG
-878 SPSTPSPTT
+878 GPSAP
-887 SSPTTTPSPT
+887 
-897 TSSQTTLTYA
+897 SQTTPTYA

-939 PSSPTLNVQGG
+939 PSSPSLNVQGG

-961 AEDSSTSYVFAGNSV
+961 AEDPSTSYVFAGNSV
-976 SSGKAQTK
+976 SSGKAQTT
-984 GQIAGGAICSPTITL
+984 GQIAGGAIFSPSITL
-999 KCPTTFSKNTASMA
+999 NCPTTFSGNTASMA
-1013 TAAPS
+1013 TATS
-1018 SGSSAPDASASS
+1018 SPGSSK
-1030 IKDTIG
+1030 KDTIG

-1065 LSLEAP
+1065 LSLGAP
-1071 SGSQQNP
+1071 SGSQQTLT
-1078 AEKISLENGSFSFE
+1078 EKISLENGSFSFE

-1105 TVSIKGNNIT
+1105 SVSIKGNNIT

-1131 KDATI
+1131 KEATI

-1150 DAQANS
+1150 AEQANS
-1156 QASGQTTNTT
+1156 SQTSGQTTNTT
-1166 NYGAAIFGDPGSSQS
+1166 NYGAAIFGDPGSSQQP
-1181 TQTDDTTLKLI
+1181 QTDTTLKLI

-1203 SQNTTPDSPA
+1203 SQNTTPDNPA

-1219 AGYVNLSLQAAQGR
+1219 AGYVKLSLQAAQGR
-1233 SINFFDSI
+1233 SISFFDSI
-1241 HTSTKKTGQTQNSY
+1241 HTSTKKTGQTQSNY
-1255 TSLDINKPENSKT
+1255 ESLDINKSENNKT

-1290 VLHSGTLVLKENTEL
+1290 VLHSGTLVLKEKTEL

-1313 PGSSLIMEPGAV
+1313 TGSSLIMEPGAV

-1369 NAAGAAGSSNSG
+1369 NSA
-1381 GANGASGSSG
+1381 
-1391 GVSGSGGGAV
+1391 GGGGGSNGGGV

-1415 ASAVPGATS
+1415 AAVPVATN
-1424 PAMGD
+1424 PTMGE
-1429 NKVFLTGDLT
+1429 NKVFLTGNLT

-1447 YQNPLLGTDL
+1447 YQNPILGTDL
-1457 SNVPL
+1457 SDVPL
-1462 IKLPSNTSE
+1462 IKLPSNTSD
-1471 IDVSALT
+1471 IDVSDLT
-1478 LSGDLAPKKG
+1478 LSGDLSPKKG

-1503 IVANWK
+1503 VVANWK

-1565 GVGTFLAQQGTPL
+1565 GVGTFLSQQGTPL

-1613 TKAIKKVHNYF
+1613 TKAIKKIHNYF

-1696 VSTDLK
+1696 VSMDLK
-1702 EPSKH
+1702 EPSKN

-1721 SIRQKSFTEIDYD
+1721 SIRQKAFTEIDYD

-1771 AYMPSIYRNVPV
+1771 AYMPSIYRNIPV

>member
-1 MGLSSMKWMSA
+1 MKWMSA

-35 FSRTGTSSSTTFTET
+35 FSRTGTSTNFTET
-50 IAEDG
+50 IDENG
-55 AEYIVSG
+55 TEYIVSG

-75 TTTSNTSTSTPAP
+75 TTTSDTSTSTTAS
-88 NSKTSSDTAPTVKPV
+88 NSKPSADIALTGKLV
-103 SAASSSSSTAEN
+103 SAASSSSGTTEN
-115 TPDTDPKGGGAFYN
+115 TTNTPDPKGGGAFYN
-129 EHTGVLSFM
+129 EHSGVLSFM

-164 GDLLFTDLTGLT
+164 GELLFTDLTGLT
-176 IKENLSQQSG
+176 IKENLSQLSG

-200 TQATFSSNSA
+200 TQATFSSNAA
-210 EIVVAEETTPP
+210 EIVVAEETPPP
-221 AKPETSSPE
+221 AKPET
-230 KPETVTTPP
+230 VTT
-239 TTTPTP
+239 TDST
-245 TPPTTTPTPPT
+245 
-256 TTPVSN
+256 
-262 SSGSN
+262 SSGSIS
-267 PSSAHSRFIC
+267 SSAHSRFIC
-277 ASATPTTDSD
+277 ASATPTTGSD
-287 TSSDPKPGSGGPGSG
+287 TSSDHR
-302 GPGSGGAIYA
+302 PGSGGAVYA
-312 KEDFTVSD
+312 REDFTVSD
-320 SKAIVFSTNKASK
+320 STEIVFSTNKASK
-333 DGGAIFAEQNILFEN
+333 DGGAIFSEKNILFEQ

-378 QILFNSNTSKQGGGA
+378 HTLFNSNASKQGGGA
-393 LYIEGDVKF
+393 LYIEGNVNF
-402 QDLEELHIKYNKAGT
+402 QNLEELHIKYNKSGT

-423 TLSLPKSTDTP
+423 TLSLPNSQTSTDIT
-434 KSSLAASST
+434 KNSLA
-443 SESNTASSQSGS
+443 ASSQSGS
-455 GTDSS
+455 DT
-460 QADSNTESSKPGSD
+460 
-474 AGTTPPTPPV
+474 GTTTSTPV
-484 TAKGGGLYT
+484 TAKGGGIYT
-493 DKSLSISNVT
+493 DKNLSISNVT

-524 KLTCENSHRLQFLK
+524 TLTCENSHRLQFLK

-549 TEDSVTLSNLTGK
+549 GEDSITLSNLTGK

-569 AKEEGGGLFIKEDK
+569 AKEEGGGLFIKGDDK
-583 PLTMTGLDSF
+583 PLIMTGLDSF
-593 CLINNTSAKSGGG
+593 CLINNTSATSGGG

-616 YTATSE
+616 YIATIE
-622 ELPGITPV
+622 EFPGITPV

-657 NLQTVLLSEN
+657 NLQTVSLSEN
-667 SASENGGG
+667 SASANGGG

-694 VPPSS
+694 VTPP
-699 TGTSSSTGTPSPASG
+699 THG
-714 ASGAAATSSLF
+714 APGAAASSSLF
-725 FLTASAD
+725 FLTASTD
-732 PVAADPKADQ
+732 PVAAAPNADQ
-742 KIDPNADKD
+742 EIDPNADKD

-766 ATKKGAGVYAKK
+766 AKQKGAGVYAKK

-784 DALNISENSAQETG
+784 DALNISNNSAQETG

-808 LDAIVSLSATGNR
+808 LDAIVSLSVTDNL

-831 KTLTVSNLQSGF
+831 KTLTVSHLQSGF

-850 NSSSTGTATTTAQ
+850 NSSSTGAITTTTQ
-863 PAASPAAALP
+863 PASPSAALP
-873 QASAG
+873 KASAG
-878 SPSTPSPTT
+878 GPSAP
-887 SSPTTTPSPT
+887 
-897 TSSQTTLTYA
+897 SQTTPTYA
-907 GVVGGAIYGETVS
+907 GVVGGAIYGDTVS

-939 PSSPTLNVQGG
+939 PSSPSLNVQGG

-961 AEDSSTSYVFAGNSV
+961 AEDPSTSYVFAGNSV
-976 SSGKAQTK
+976 SSGKAQTS
-984 GQIAGGAICSPTITL
+984 GQIAGGAIFSPKITL
-999 KCPTTFSKNTASMA
+999 NCPTTFSGNTASMA
-1013 TAAPS
+1013 TATSS
-1018 SGSSAPDASASS
+1018 SGSS

-1065 LSLEAP
+1065 LGAP
-1071 SGSQQNP
+1071 SGSQP
-1078 AEKISLENGSFSFE
+1078 TLTEKISLENGSFSFE

-1105 TVSIKGNNIT
+1105 SVSIKGNNIT
-1115 FNQNTSTHDGS
+1115 FNQNTSKHDGS

-1156 QASGQTTNTT
+1156 PQTPGQTTNTT
-1166 NYGAAIFGDPGSSQS
+1166 NYGAAIFGDPGSSPQ
-1181 TQTDDTTLKLI
+1181 TQTDTTLKLI

-1203 SQNTTPDSPA
+1203 SQNTNPDNPA
-1213 NKFCSI
+1213 KKFCSI
-1219 AGYVNLSLQAAQGR
+1219 AGYVKLSLQAAQGR
-1233 SINFFDSI
+1233 SISFFDSI
-1241 HTSTKKTGQTQNSY
+1241 HTSTKKTGQTQSNY
-1255 TSLDINKPENSKT
+1255 ESLDINKSENNKT

-1290 VLHSGTLVLKENTEL
+1290 VLHSGTLVLKEKTEL

-1369 NAAGAAGSSNSG
+1369 NSAGGGGSSNSG
-1381 GANGASGSSG
+1381 GA
-1391 GVSGSGGGAV
+1391 SGSGGGVGGV

-1415 ASAVPGATS
+1415 AAVPVATNPTMS
-1424 PAMGD
+1424 E
-1429 NKVFLTGDLT
+1429 NKVFLTGNLT

-1447 YQNPLLGTDL
+1447 YQNPILGTDL
-1457 SNVPL
+1457 SDVPL
-1462 IKLPSNTSE
+1462 IKLPSNTSD
-1471 IDVSALT
+1471 IDVSDLT
-1478 LSGDLAPKKG
+1478 LSGDLSPKKG

-1503 IVANWK
+1503 VVANWK

-1565 GVGTFLAQQGTPL
+1565 GVGTFLSQQGTPL

-1613 TKAIKKVHNYF
+1613 TKAIKKIHNYF

-1696 VSTDLK
+1696 VSMDLK
-1702 EPSKH
+1702 EPSKN

-1721 SIRQKSFTEIDYD
+1721 SIRQKAFTEIDYD

-1771 AYMPSIYRNVPV
+1771 AYMPSIYRNIPV

>member
-35 FSRTGTSSSTTFTET
+35 FSRTGTSSSSTTFTET

-88 NSKTSSDTAPTVKPV
+88 NSKPSADTAPTVKPV
-103 SAASSSSSTAEN
+103 SAASSSSSTTEN
-115 TPDTDPKGGGAFYN
+115 PTETPAPKGGGAFYN
-129 EHTGVLSFM
+129 EYSGVLSFM

-158 GAIFSQ
+158 GAIFSD

-176 IKENLSQQSG
+176 IKENLSQLSG

-210 EIVVAEETTPP
+210 EIVVVEDTTPP
-221 AKPETSSPE
+221 AKPETPPSAEQTSPSE
-230 KPETVTTPP
+230 NTATVTTTPTPP

-245 TPPTTTPTPPT
+245 TPTSTSTEST
-256 TTPVSN
+256 
-262 SSGSN
+262 SSGSV
-267 PSSAHSRFIC
+267 SSAAYNRFIC
-277 ASATPTTDSD
+277 ASAAPTTGSD
-287 TSSDPKPGSGGPGSG
+287 TSSDTSLGHR
-302 GPGSGGAIYA
+302 PGSGGAIYA
-312 KEDFTVSD
+312 KGDFTVSD

-333 DGGAIFAEQNILFEN
+333 DGGAIFAEKNILFEN
-348 IGSLKVQSNGADE
+348 IDSLKVQSNGAEE
-361 KGGGIYAR
+361 KGGGIYAQ
-369 GDLSIQSSK
+369 GNLSIQSSK

-402 QDLEELHIKYNKAGT
+402 QDLEELHIKYNKSGT

-423 TLSLPKSTDTP
+423 TLSLPKSTDTT
-434 KSSLAASST
+434 KNSLAASSQA
-443 SESNTASSQSGS
+443 ESNTASSQPGSSGTASSQSGS
-455 GTDSS
+455 DTD
-460 QADSNTESSKPGSD
+460 
-474 AGTTPPTPPV
+474 TTTSTPPV
-484 TAKGGGLYT
+484 TAKGGGIYT
-493 DKSLSISNVT
+493 DKNLSISNVT

-524 KLTCENSHRLQFLK
+524 ALTCENSHRLQFLK

-549 TEDSVTLSNLTGK
+549 TEDSITLSNLTGK

-569 AKEEGGGLFIKEDK
+569 AKEEGGGLFIKGEDK
-583 PLTMTGLDSF
+583 PLIMKGLDSF

-616 YTATSE
+616 YTATIE
-622 ELPGITPV
+622 EFPGITPV

-675 AYTCPDNFPSPVA
+675 AYTCPDKFPSPVA
-688 DSSTPA
+688 DSSTT
-694 VPPSS
+694 
-699 TGTSSSTGTPSPASG
+699 TGTSSSTGTPSPAG
-714 ASGAAATSSLF
+714 APAAAGAPTAAATSSLF
-725 FLTASAD
+725 FLTAATD
-732 PVAADPKADQ
+732 PAAATPKAD
-742 KIDPNADKD
+742 KDPNADKD

-766 ATKKGAGVYAKK
+766 ATQKGAGVYAKK

-850 NSSSTGTATTTAQ
+850 NSSSTGAVTTATQ

-878 SPSTPSPTT
+878 DPST

-897 TSSQTTLTYA
+897 TSSPTSPQPTSSPKTPPYA
-907 GVVGGAIYGETVS
+907 GVVGGAIYGEEVS

-939 PSSPTLNVQGG
+939 PSNPSLNVQGG

-976 SSGKAQTK
+976 SSGKAPTT

-999 KCPTTFSKNTASMA
+999 KCPTTFSGNTASMA
-1013 TAAPS
+1013 TATSS
-1018 SGSSAPDASASS
+1018 SGSSSPDATVSP
-1030 IKDTIG
+1030 KDTIG

-1065 LSLEAP
+1065 LSLVTS
-1071 SGSQQNP
+1071 SGSQQTP
-1078 AEKISLENGSFSFE
+1078 EKISLENGSFSFE

-1115 FNQNTSTHDGS
+1115 FNQNTSTNDGS

-1131 KDATI
+1131 KEATI

-1150 DAQANS
+1150 AEQANS
-1156 QASGQTTNTT
+1156 PQNSSQTANTK
-1166 NYGAAIFGDPGSSQS
+1166 NYGAAIFGDPVSSQQP
-1181 TQTDDTTLKLI
+1181 QTDDTTLTLI

-1203 SQNTTPDSPA
+1203 SQNTTPESPA
-1213 NKFCSI
+1213 DKFCSI
-1219 AGYVNLSLQAAQGR
+1219 AGYVKLSLQAAQGR

-1369 NAAGAAGSSNSG
+1369 NAAGAGGGSNSG
-1381 GANGASGSSG
+1381 VG
-1391 GVSGSGGGAV
+1391 GV

-1415 ASAVPGATS
+1415 ASSAPGATS

-1429 NKVFLTGDLT
+1429 NKVFLTGNLT

-1447 YQNPLLGTDL
+1447 YQNPVLGTDL

-1462 IKLPSNTSE
+1462 IKLPSNAGE

-1543 LINNMLN
+1543 LINNMLS

-1646 NKQQGWALPF
+1646 DKQQGWALPF

-1702 EPSKH
+1702 EPSKN

>member
-1 MGLSSMKWMSA
+1 MKWMSA

-35 FSRTGTSSSTTFTET
+35 FSRTGTSTNFTET
-50 IAEDG
+50 IDENG
-55 AEYIVSG
+55 TEYIVSG

-75 TTTSNTSTSTPAP
+75 TTTSDTSTSTTAS
-88 NSKTSSDTAPTVKPV
+88 NSKPSADIALTGKLV
-103 SAASSSSSTAEN
+103 SAASSSSGTTEN
-115 TPDTDPKGGGAFYN
+115 TTNTPDPKGGGAFYN
-129 EHTGVLSFM
+129 EHSGVLSFM

-164 GDLLFTDLTGLT
+164 GELLFTDLTGLT
-176 IKENLSQQSG
+176 IKENLSQLSG

-200 TQATFSSNSA
+200 TQATFSSNAA
-210 EIVVAEETTPP
+210 EIVVAEETPPP
-221 AKPETSSPE
+221 AKPET
-230 KPETVTTPP
+230 VTT
-239 TTTPTP
+239 TDST
-245 TPPTTTPTPPT
+245 
-256 TTPVSN
+256 
-262 SSGSN
+262 SSGSIS
-267 PSSAHSRFIC
+267 SSAHSRFIC
-277 ASATPTTDSD
+277 ASATPTTGSD
-287 TSSDPKPGSGGPGSG
+287 TSSDHR
-302 GPGSGGAIYA
+302 PGSGGAVYA
-312 KEDFTVSD
+312 REDFTVSD
-320 SKAIVFSTNKASK
+320 STEIVFSTNKASK
-333 DGGAIFAEQNILFEN
+333 DGGAIFSEKNILFEQ

-378 QILFNSNTSKQGGGA
+378 HTLFNSNASKQGGGA
-393 LYIEGDVKF
+393 LYIEGNVNF
-402 QDLEELHIKYNKAGT
+402 QNLEELHIKYNKSGT

-423 TLSLPKSTDTP
+423 TLSLPNSQTSTDIT
-434 KSSLAASST
+434 KNSLA
-443 SESNTASSQSGS
+443 ASSQSGS
-455 GTDSS
+455 DT
-460 QADSNTESSKPGSD
+460 
-474 AGTTPPTPPV
+474 GTTTSTPV
-484 TAKGGGLYT
+484 TAKGGGIYT
-493 DKSLSISNVT
+493 DKNLSISNVT

-524 KLTCENSHRLQFLK
+524 TLTCENSHRLQFLK

-549 TEDSVTLSNLTGK
+549 GEDSITLSNLTGK

-569 AKEEGGGLFIKEDK
+569 AKEEGGGLFIKGDDK
-583 PLTMTGLDSF
+583 PLIMTGLDSF
-593 CLINNTSAKSGGG
+593 CLINNTSATSGGG

-616 YTATSE
+616 YIATIE
-622 ELPGITPV
+622 EFPGITPV

-657 NLQTVLLSEN
+657 NLQTVSLSEN
-667 SASENGGG
+667 SASANGGG

-694 VPPSS
+694 PQEH
-699 TGTSSSTGTPSPASG
+699 TPG
-714 ASGAAATSSLF
+714 APGAAASSSLF
-725 FLTASAD
+725 FLTASTD
-732 PVAADPKADQ
+732 PVAAAPNADQ
-742 KIDPNADKD
+742 EIDPNADKD

-766 ATKKGAGVYAKK
+766 AKQKGAGVYAKK

-784 DALNISENSAQETG
+784 DALNISNNSAQETG

-808 LDAIVSLSATGNR
+808 LDAIVSLSVTDNL

-831 KTLTVSNLQSGF
+831 KTLTVSHLQSGF

-850 NSSSTGTATTTAQ
+850 NSSSTGAITTTTQ
-863 PAASPAAALP
+863 PASPSAALP
-873 QASAG
+873 KASAG
-878 SPSTPSPTT
+878 GPSAP
-887 SSPTTTPSPT
+887 
-897 TSSQTTLTYA
+897 SQTTPTYA
-907 GVVGGAIYGETVS
+907 GVVGGAIYGDTVS

-939 PSSPTLNVQGG
+939 PSSPSLNVQGG

-961 AEDSSTSYVFAGNSV
+961 AEDPSTSYVFAGNSV
-976 SSGKAQTK
+976 SSGKAQTS
-984 GQIAGGAICSPTITL
+984 GQIAGGAIFSPKITL
-999 KCPTTFSKNTASMA
+999 NCPTTFSGNTASMA
-1013 TAAPS
+1013 TATSS
-1018 SGSSAPDASASS
+1018 SGSS

-1065 LSLEAP
+1065 LGAP
-1071 SGSQQNP
+1071 SGSQP
-1078 AEKISLENGSFSFE
+1078 TLTEKISLENGSFSFE

-1105 TVSIKGNNIT
+1105 SVSIKGNNIT
-1115 FNQNTSTHDGS
+1115 FNQNTSKHDGS

-1156 QASGQTTNTT
+1156 PQTPGQTTNTT
-1166 NYGAAIFGDPGSSQS
+1166 NYGAAIFGDPGSSPQ
-1181 TQTDDTTLKLI
+1181 TQTDTTLKLI

-1203 SQNTTPDSPA
+1203 SQNTNPDNPA
-1213 NKFCSI
+1213 KKFCSI
-1219 AGYVNLSLQAAQGR
+1219 AGYVKLSLQAAQGR
-1233 SINFFDSI
+1233 SISFFDSI
-1241 HTSTKKTGQTQNSY
+1241 HTSTKKTGQTQSNY
-1255 TSLDINKPENSKT
+1255 ESLDINKSENNKT

-1290 VLHSGTLVLKENTEL
+1290 VLHSGTLVLKEKTEL

-1369 NAAGAAGSSNSG
+1369 NSAGGGGSSNSG
-1381 GANGASGSSG
+1381 GA
-1391 GVSGSGGGAV
+1391 SGSGGGVGGV

-1415 ASAVPGATS
+1415 AAVPVATNPTMS
-1424 PAMGD
+1424 E
-1429 NKVFLTGDLT
+1429 NKVFLTGNLT

-1447 YQNPLLGTDL
+1447 YQNPILGTDL
-1457 SNVPL
+1457 SDVPL
-1462 IKLPSNTSE
+1462 IKLPSNTSD
-1471 IDVSALT
+1471 IDVSDLT
-1478 LSGDLAPKKG
+1478 LSGDLSPKKG

-1503 IVANWK
+1503 VVANWK

-1565 GVGTFLAQQGTPL
+1565 GVGTFLSQQGTPL

-1613 TKAIKKVHNYF
+1613 TKAIKKIHNYF

-1696 VSTDLK
+1696 VSMDLK
-1702 EPSKH
+1702 EPSKN

-1721 SIRQKSFTEIDYD
+1721 SIRQKAFTEIDYD

-1771 AYMPSIYRNVPV
+1771 AYMPSIYRNIPV